1 MNKQNSKHIKTI
13 QKKNKQYDDG
23 GNLLSTSLAS
33 VGAALGTTLG
43 SIGNKNNRTSVIGN
57 ALGYLAAPIGTMAG
71 SLITNNTTTD
81 DPIKKTKKTNNTSI
95 LQPYEPPIYK
105 PNIPQLKYTSPKFA
119 VGGAIAAGAISSVIG
134 ALGSGINS
142 LLGKNKQGIAQ
153 ENQQANLSQIQAAN
167 LGNVQSMD
175 DLLNSY
181 IIPVTANPGNFG
193 KWASGY
199 GRHKW
204 GIDQTNLL
212 AQESINHNADR
223 LSTQNELS
231 LKQNY
236 ASFGGNLNTAGANF
250 TTGMK
255 HINKGDT
262 HENNPYEGVP
272 MGVDPQGTP
281 NLVEEGETIY
291 NDYVFSDRLKVPKQ
305 KIKKGQTKFTQE
317 EKILHKYEGKTYA
330 DAAKKAEKDSGVDE
344 RPNDNIAKRGF
355 ETILEILA
363 QSQEQQ
369 RAEEDKEKI
378 QQQLEA
384 LQEYLNSL
392 SPEER
397 EQIIQQIQQQLTGQE
412 VPQQEIPQ
420 QVQQQ
425 GVPQDQQQMMQQQQQ
440 LSPEEIAMM
449 QQQQPQQQE
458 MSPEQQTMLQQQMQ
472 QQPPMEEQ
480 PMQEP
485 QQQVQIQAY
494 GGKLYE
500 EGGQLSPEQMAML
513 QQQQGIPQ
521 QEVTPPTEPQSPQDL
536 PPEYQGQEVPQGVEE
551 VPQEGQQEPT
561 QEVPQET
568 PQEQIEQSPAEMI
581 DTNVNP
587 EDMSTTELNKK
598 IDEIIRYAKDTQD
611 KQLAREARKIKKKGT
626 RTEKEEF
633 VQETLEEIKEEQD
646 QIRQDKAVKEEN
658 IKQQQVQ
665 QQQLAEEQAA
675 QMQQQQQM
683 PQEEQVPQEAMQQE
697 GVPQEAV
704 QADAGQALD
713 AQEVPQEMQETPMM
727 ANGGK
732 LCAEGGAINMG
743 AVLAAIFEKNKNNP
757 AMMSKFRRLQN
768 CTDPQLQ
775 NDIAREIIEL
785 DRNSSYSCGGKLY
798 ADGGD
803 ISSQVAQAIP
813 IYDQIAEKDPNI
825 TQLFD
830 QILKSVSSDT
840 VAKLGEQ
847 GIDPQ
852 NFAKYAAVTQYMQ
865 QYQNNQAANGGKLFE
880 DGGVEQLLIE
890 NYAKLT
896 KPLVQGKSPLTH
908 RDSRIND
915 LSFLIWQPINQRAY
929 NLYKTVQGDSED
941 RFRMFIRTI
950 IQNAIYDDIQAKGKE
965 LQGFDENDTSE
976 KIENYIN
983 ENWNTLDSHPELRQT
998 LIDILPKDYKFNS
1011 NFKVPTALERLG
1023 LNDLPI
1029 INRQQNYTNTTSDTN
1044 TTSNVSTPKASN
1056 IEKDTQDEIANTSN
1070 ISSENQVN
1078 TDDIQKNVQQPKEE
1092 DSKAENNILQNIS
1105 PAIKVA
1111 IEKATEIIEKQK
1123 KIDGKIEELVD
1134 GLLKSS
1140 GIKSKKLSTELQAYR
1155 DNIKAK
1161 LKDKLPE
1168 ILQNG
1173 KDISDVSINDIKDLN
1188 LLGTEGLNKTEAR
1201 KTVLNNANIY
1211 SQQQSLISNGF
1222 EEGNLD
1228 NNNTLRW
1235 NGYTSPIK
1243 VRDIDP
1249 YKTFT
1254 DSQYGKNQLYLDPD
1268 TGLVYN
1274 GVKEGYN
1281 PNTPFDINTNG
1292 KLYKG
1297 TYWNLADQ
1305 GFYRTYNQD
1314 LNENPFLKANNYN
1327 IDKAK
1332 MDFVK
1337 YYNDK
1342 MFQFVAQSRG
1352 KANKKGGHVYQD
1364 KAGKLYYIDK
1374 STKKKIYKTDN
1385 TSDLNEGQENDEW
1398 RKVFLTGKE
1407 LRAWENQL
1415 ENGTSEKEKF
1425 LANSI
1430 KKTWGPKLNWS
1441 DDAQWHLRHEKD
1453 ENGKDYGLYSSSN
1466 PAGYLMETDEY
1477 LDDIDPR
1484 TGKPYRESI
1493 RTSDNVNGKHHSGTF
1508 GVDNTIKTYWVNTGT
1523 AEKPE
1528 YKQVVL
1534 NKGININN
1542 YNPELIGQAKD
1553 ANGWN
1558 IQRYLINDNKKRYA
1572 IKSGDKV
1579 YTIDADNFN
1588 PASAGLKTTTVV
1600 PYKDQN
1606 IPGLNGKTTW
1616 LEFDKDSKTDST
1628 SPLFPFPSKVPLL
1641 AGIGLQAGTTLF
1653 NALKPI
1659 DYSNADALANL
1670 AATTGRT
1677 ASTISPPKIGDYLTY
1692 RPVDRNFIANQT
1704 LAQANNINRT
1714 LAGLSGGNRGTAT
1727 ANILGNDYNT
1737 LVALGTDYMNAYE
1750 KNREQEQKVAQF
1762 NRETNKLNAD
1772 WQMAADRA
1780 NQDAYNNRL
1789 NLQANFNKDAINMR
1803 NTLETNKGNAIS
1815 AGLTGLA
1822 NLVYN
1827 LYQDD
1832 YNKKLQKYSID
1843 MGNPGPSTR
1852 YEYPKTSGAKG
1863 GKLRTRRKRTFNI

>member
-43 SIGNKNNRTSVIGN
+43 SIGNKNNRTSVIGD
-57 ALGYLAAPIGTMAG
+57 ALSYLAAPIGTMAG

-81 DPIKKTKKTNNTSI
+81 NPIKKTKKINNTSI

-119 VGGAIAAGAISSVIG
+119 VGGAIAAGAISAGIG
-134 ALGSGINS
+134 ALGSITNS

-199 GRHKW
+199 NRHKQ

-212 AQESINHNADR
+212 VQESINHNADR

-255 HINKGDT
+255 HINTGDT

-369 RAEEDKEKI
+369 RAEENKEKM

-392 SPEER
+392 PPEER

-485 QQQVQIQAY
+485 QQQVQTQAY

-513 QQQQGIPQ
+513 QQQQGTPQ

-536 PPEYQGQEVPQGVEE
+536 PPEYQGQEVPQGIEE

-598 IDEIIRYAKDTQD
+598 IDEIIRYARDTQD
-611 KQLAREARKIKKKGT
+611 KQLAREARKIKRKGT

-658 IKQQQVQ
+658 IKQQQAQ

-675 QMQQQQQM
+675 PMQQQQQM
-683 PQEEQVPQEAMQQE
+683 PQEEQIPQEAMQQE
-697 GVPQEAV
+697 DVPQEAV

-798 ADGGD
+798 ADGGN
-803 ISSQVAQAIP
+803 ISSQVAQAKNL
-813 IYDQIAEKDPNI
+813 YSQIAEKDPNI
-825 TQLFD
+825 TQLFNQMLSSITPD
-830 QILKSVSSDT
+830 VATQIQKQYGVSSEDY
-840 VAKLGEQ
+840 AM
-847 GIDPQ
+847 
-852 NFAKYAAVTQYMQ
+852 FATVTQYMQ
-865 QYQNNQAANGGKLFE
+865 QYQNNQAANGGRLFGE
-880 DGGVEQLLIE
+880 GGD
-890 NYAKLT
+890 T
-896 KPLVQGKSPLTH
+896 KESSSTNTPP
-908 RDSRIND
+908 
-915 LSFLIWQPINQRAY
+915 P
-929 NLYKTVQGDSED
+929 SED
-941 RFRMFIRTI
+941 
-950 IQNAIYDDIQAKGKE
+950 
-965 LQGFDENDTSE
+965 
-976 KIENYIN
+976 
-983 ENWNTLDSHPELRQT
+983 
-998 LIDILPKDYKFNS
+998 
-1011 NFKVPTALERLG
+1011 ALELAKKLIRANG
-1023 LNDLPI
+1023 IKTKNFDPKFEAYI
-1029 INRQQNYTNTTSDTN
+1029 EYIATKIQQHLIATN
-1044 TTSNVSTPKASN
+1044 K
-1056 IEKDTQDEIANTSN
+1056 N
-1070 ISSENQVN
+1070 ISTAS
-1078 TDDIQKNVQQPKEE
+1078 
-1092 DSKAENNILQNIS
+1092 
-1105 PAIKVA
+1105 
-1111 IEKATEIIEKQK
+1111 
-1123 KIDGKIEELVD
+1123 
-1134 GLLKSS
+1134 
-1140 GIKSKKLSTELQAYR
+1140 
-1155 DNIKAK
+1155 
-1161 LKDKLPE
+1161 
-1168 ILQNG
+1168 
-1173 KDISDVSINDIKDLN
+1173 IKDLKGLN
-1188 LLGTEGLNKTEAR
+1188 LLGTEGLNKIEAR
-1201 KTVLNNANIY
+1201 KTVLNNVNIHN
-1211 SQQQSLISNGF
+1211 QQQLLTTSKFDPGKLT
-1222 EEGNLD
+1222 
-1228 NNNTLRW
+1228 NNKLSWDSSYN
-1235 NGYTSPIK
+1235 SPWSINDK
-1243 VRDIDP
+1243 TPYELLKDP
-1249 YKTFT
+1249 
-1254 DSQYGKNQLYLDPD
+1254 NQIYMDFN
-1268 TGLVYN
+1268 N
-1274 GVKEGYN
+1274 GVYRGINKDYQ
-1281 PNTPFDINTNG
+1281 PSTPFDLQTHG
-1292 KLYKG
+1292 TRYTGDYKDAS
-1297 TYWNLADQ
+1297 NQ
-1305 GFYRTYNQD
+1305 GFYRR
-1314 LNENPFLKANNYN
+1314 NEKGDITNNYFYTSN
-1327 IDKAK
+1327 NNDIDEADKALTAYYTNSLFNYIANTRGKKGVQKDNNGKYFVPKGKNNVKKNRVYFQVKDPKNKQYWADGKWAK
-1332 MDFVK
+1332 MYLTGAELRDWVQK
-1337 YYNDK
+1337 LESSNEPADK
-1342 MFQFVAQSRG
+1342 ALAQSI
-1352 KANKKGGHVYQD
+1352 KASWGDENTNWD
-1364 KAGKLYYIDK
+1364 P
-1374 STKKKIYKTDN
+1374 KTA
-1385 TSDLNEGQENDEW
+1385 
-1398 RKVFLTGKE
+1398 K
-1407 LRAWENQL
+1407 
-1415 ENGTSEKEKF
+1415 
-1425 LANSI
+1425 
-1430 KKTWGPKLNWS
+1430 
-1441 DDAQWHLRHEKD
+1441 WHLRQEK
-1453 ENGKDYGLYSSSN
+1453 NKDNKEYGDYSN
-1466 PAGYLMETDEY
+1466 TNTEGYLKE
-1477 LDDIDPR
+1477 
-1484 TGKPYRESI
+1484 
-1493 RTSDNVNGKHHSGTF
+1493 SDNFLRSIDWRTNKPRSATNRTKDAVLGNDHPASIKALLNNE
-1508 GVDNTIKTYWVNTGT
+1508 VDTYWVQDGKNKDGT
-1523 AEKPE
+1523 PN
-1528 YKQVVL
+1528 YKRVIL
-1534 NKGININN
+1534 EPNALENINKYSPTDLGSIAN
-1542 YNPELIGQAKD
+1542 NGYTIHRYLLNND
-1553 ANGWN
+1553 AN
-1558 IQRYLINDNKKRYA
+1558 RYA
-1572 IKSGDKV
+1572 IKVGDKV
-1579 YTIDADNFN
+1579 YTIDKNKLED
-1588 PASAGLKTTTVV
+1588 PSSLGLKVSTQT
-1600 PYKDQN
+1600 PYQDVKT
-1606 IPGLNGKTTW
+1606 PGLNGKTTW
-1616 LEFDKDSKTDST
+1616 LEFDKDSKIDST

-1641 AGIGLQAGTTLF
+1641 AGIGLQAGTTVF

-1677 ASTISPPKIGDYLTY
+1677 ASTINPESIGDYLTF

-1714 LAGLSGGNRGTAT
+1714 LAGLSGGNRGTAA

-1737 LVALGTDYMNAYE
+1737 LVALGTNYMNAYE

-1843 MGNPGPSTR
+1843 MGNYGPSTR

>member
-23 GNLLSTSLAS
+23 GNLLSTIGGTIGSTIGSAITTSLDNGRHTGIGDFLIGAS
-33 VGAALGTTLG
+33 PLAGTLAVQALNNKLNKKINKIDPYKTPDFVNTQDPYKVQESANYGAFGGQFLPSLGEFLPSLG
-43 SIGNKNNRTSVIGN
+43 AG
-57 ALGYLAAPIGTMAG
+57 MASSLLMGGIG
-71 SLITNNTTTD
+71 SLVNKAFGN
-81 DPIKKTKKTNNTSI
+81 
-95 LQPYEPPIYK
+95 
-105 PNIPQLKYTSPKFA
+105 
-119 VGGAIAAGAISSVIG
+119 
-134 ALGSGINS
+134 
-142 LLGKNKQGIAQ
+142 NKQAINQRNARI
-153 ENQQANLSQIQAAN
+153 QQAYNQAAN
-167 LGNVQSMD
+167 ISNINNYD
-175 DLLNSY
+175 DLANASIDTGFSVNRGEYGWFKEKDYKRDLDGANASKAY
-181 IIPVTANPGNFG
+181 LDRVIPDAAKQINIKN
-193 KWASGY
+193 
-199 GRHKW
+199 
-204 GIDQTNLL
+204 NL
-212 AQESINHNADR
+212 SV
-223 LSTQNELS
+223 
-231 LKQNY
+231 KQNY

-369 RAEEDKEKI
+369 RAEEDKEKM

-392 SPEER
+392 PPEER

-513 QQQQGIPQ
+513 QQQQGTPQ
-521 QEVTPPTEPQSPQDL
+521 QEVIPPTEPQSPQDL
-536 PPEYQGQEVPQGVEE
+536 PPEYQGQEVPQSVEE

-561 QEVPQET
+561 QEIPQET

-598 IDEIIRYAKDTQD
+598 IDEIIRYARDTQD
-611 KQLAREARKIKKKGT
+611 KQLAREARKIKRKGT

-658 IKQQQVQ
+658 IKQQQSQ
-665 QQQLAEEQAA
+665 QQQLAEEQTA

-732 LCAEGGAINMG
+732 LYAEGGAINMG

-865 QYQNNQAANGGKLFE
+865 QYQNNQAANGGRLFGN
-880 DGGVEQLLIE
+880 GGD
-890 NYAKLT
+890 T
-896 KPLVQGKSPLTH
+896 KES
-908 RDSRIND
+908 S
-915 LSFLIWQPINQRAY
+915 S
-929 NLYKTVQGDSED
+929 
-941 RFRMFIRTI
+941 
-950 IQNAIYDDIQAKGKE
+950 
-965 LQGFDENDTSE
+965 TSE
-976 KIENYIN
+976 STPSE
-983 ENWNTLDSHPELRQT
+983 E
-998 LIDILPKDYKFNS
+998 
-1011 NFKVPTALERLG
+1011 ALELAKKLIRDNGIKTKNFDSKFEAYIDYIATKIQKYLKD
-1023 LNDLPI
+1023 N
-1029 INRQQNYTNTTSDTN
+1029 
-1044 TTSNVSTPKASN
+1044 N
-1056 IEKDTQDEIANTSN
+1056 IN
-1070 ISSENQVN
+1070 ISTAS
-1078 TDDIQKNVQQPKEE
+1078 
-1092 DSKAENNILQNIS
+1092 
-1105 PAIKVA
+1105 
-1111 IEKATEIIEKQK
+1111 
-1123 KIDGKIEELVD
+1123 
-1134 GLLKSS
+1134 
-1140 GIKSKKLSTELQAYR
+1140 
-1155 DNIKAK
+1155 
-1161 LKDKLPE
+1161 
-1168 ILQNG
+1168 
-1173 KDISDVSINDIKDLN
+1173 IKDLKGSN
-1188 LLGTEGLNKTEAR
+1188 LLGTDGLNKTEAR
-1201 KTVLNNANIY
+1201 KTVLNNVNIHN
-1211 SQQQSLISNGF
+1211 QQQLLTTNKFDPGK
-1222 EEGNLD
+1222 LT
-1228 NNNTLRW
+1228 NNKLSW
-1235 NGYTSPIK
+1235 NSSYNSPWSINEQTPYELLK
-1243 VRDIDP
+1243 DP
-1249 YKTFT
+1249 
-1254 DSQYGKNQLYLDPD
+1254 NQIYMDFN
-1268 TGLVYN
+1268 N
-1274 GVKEGYN
+1274 GVYRGINKDYQ
-1281 PNTPFDINTNG
+1281 PSTPFDLQTHG
-1292 KLYKG
+1292 TRYTGDYKDA
-1297 TYWNLADQ
+1297 YNQ
-1305 GFYRTYNQD
+1305 GFYRR
-1314 LNENPFLKANNYN
+1314 NEKGDIANNYFYTSN
-1327 IDKAK
+1327 NNDIDEADKALTAYYANSLFDYIANTRGKKGVQTDNGSKYFVPKGKNNVKKNRVYFQLKDPNNKQYWADGEWAK
-1332 MDFVK
+1332 MYLTGAELRDWVQK
-1337 YYNDK
+1337 LESSNEPADK
-1342 MFQFVAQSRG
+1342 ALAQSI
-1352 KANKKGGHVYQD
+1352 KASWGDENTNWD
-1364 KAGKLYYIDK
+1364 P
-1374 STKKKIYKTDN
+1374 KTA
-1385 TSDLNEGQENDEW
+1385 
-1398 RKVFLTGKE
+1398 K
-1407 LRAWENQL
+1407 
-1415 ENGTSEKEKF
+1415 
-1425 LANSI
+1425 
-1430 KKTWGPKLNWS
+1430 
-1441 DDAQWHLRHEKD
+1441 WHLRQEK
-1453 ENGKDYGLYSSSN
+1453 NKDNKEYGDYSN
-1466 PAGYLMETDEY
+1466 TNTEGYLKE
-1477 LDDIDPR
+1477 
-1484 TGKPYRESI
+1484 
-1493 RTSDNVNGKHHSGTF
+1493 SDNFLRSIDWRTNKPRSETNRTNDAVLGNDHTASIKALLNNE
-1508 GVDNTIKTYWVNTGT
+1508 VDTYWVQDGKNKDGT
-1523 AEKPE
+1523 PNYKRVILKPNALE
-1528 YKQVVL
+1528 
-1534 NKGININN
+1534 NINKYSPTDLGSIADN
-1542 YNPELIGQAKD
+1542 GYTIHRYLLNND
-1553 ANGWN
+1553 AN
-1558 IQRYLINDNKKRYA
+1558 RYA
-1572 IKSGDKV
+1572 IKVGDNV
-1579 YTIDADNFN
+1579 YTIDKSKLED
-1588 PASAGLKTTTVV
+1588 PSSLGLKVSTQT
-1600 PYKDQN
+1600 PYQDVKT
-1606 IPGLNGKTTW
+1606 PGLNGKTTW

-1641 AGIGLQAGTTLF
+1641 AGIGLQAGTTIF
-1653 NALKPI
+1653 NALKPT
-1659 DYSNADALANL
+1659 DYKNADALANL
-1670 AATTGRT
+1670 AATIGRT
-1677 ASTISPPKIGDYLTY
+1677 NNTINPESIGDYLTF
-1692 RPVDRNFIANQT
+1692 RPIYVDQQPLAYANS
-1704 LAQANNINRT
+1704 INRT
-1714 LAGLSGGNRGTAT
+1714 LAGLSGGNRGTAA

-1737 LVALGTDYMNAYE
+1737 IVALGTNYMNAYE

-1772 WQMAADRA
+1772 YKKEADKA
-1780 NQDAYNNRL
+1780 NQDAYDRSL
-1789 NLQANFNKDAINMR
+1789 NLYADLNKAATDMR
-1803 NTLETNKGNAIS
+1803 NTLETKKGNAIS

-1843 MGNPGPSTR
+1843 MGNASPSTR
-1852 YEYPKTSGAKG
+1852 YEYPKTLGAKG

>member
-23 GNLLSTSLAS
+23 GNLLSTIGGTVGSTIGSAITTSLDDGRHTGIGDFLIGAS
-33 VGAALGTTLG
+33 PLAGTLAVQALNNELNKKINKIDPYKTPDFVNAQDPHKVQEPANYGAFGGQFLSSLGAGIASSFLMG
-43 SIGNKNNRTSVIGN
+43 GI
-57 ALGYLAAPIGTMAG
+57 G
-71 SLITNNTTTD
+71 SLVNKAFGN
-81 DPIKKTKKTNNTSI
+81 
-95 LQPYEPPIYK
+95 
-105 PNIPQLKYTSPKFA
+105 
-119 VGGAIAAGAISSVIG
+119 
-134 ALGSGINS
+134 
-142 LLGKNKQGIAQ
+142 NKQAINQRNARI
-153 ENQQANLSQIQAAN
+153 QQAYNQAAN
-167 LGNVQSMD
+167 ISNINNYDDMANASIDTGFSVNRGEYGWFKGKDYKKDLEGANASKAYLANVLPSA
-175 DLLNSY
+175 
-181 IIPVTANPGNFG
+181 AN
-193 KWASGY
+193 
-199 GRHKW
+199 R
-204 GIDQTNLL
+204 
-212 AQESINHNADR
+212 INM
-223 LSTQNELS
+223 QNNVS
-231 LKQNY
+231 VKQKY

-317 EKILHKYEGKTYA
+317 EKVLHKYEGKTYA

-392 SPEER
+392 PPEER
-397 EQIIQQIQQQLTGQE
+397 EQIIQQIQQQLTGQG

-458 MSPEQQTMLQQQMQ
+458 MSPEQQIMLQQQMQ

-485 QQQVQIQAY
+485 QQQVQTQAY

-551 VPQEGQQEPT
+551 APQEGQQEPT

-598 IDEIIRYAKDTQD
+598 IDEIIRYARDTQD
-611 KQLAREARKIKKKGT
+611 KQLAREARKIKRKGT

-658 IKQQQVQ
+658 IKQQQAQ

-865 QYQNNQAANGGKLFE
+865 QYQNNQAANGGKLFGK
-880 DGGVEQLLIE
+880 GGDTQE
-890 NYAKLT
+890 
-896 KPLVQGKSPLTH
+896 SPST
-908 RDSRIND
+908 S
-915 LSFLIWQPINQRAY
+915 
-929 NLYKTVQGDSED
+929 
-941 RFRMFIRTI
+941 
-950 IQNAIYDDIQAKGKE
+950 
-965 LQGFDENDTSE
+965 TSE
-976 KIENYIN
+976 ISE
-983 ENWNTLDSHPELRQT
+983 E
-998 LIDILPKDYKFNS
+998 
-1011 NFKVPTALERLG
+1011 ALELAKKLIRDNG
-1023 LNDLPI
+1023 IKTKNFDPKFEAYI
-1029 INRQQNYTNTTSDTN
+1029 KDIATKIQQYL
-1044 TTSNVSTPKASN
+1044 
-1056 IEKDTQDEIANTSN
+1056 KDNNKN
-1070 ISSENQVN
+1070 ISTAS
-1078 TDDIQKNVQQPKEE
+1078 
-1092 DSKAENNILQNIS
+1092 
-1105 PAIKVA
+1105 
-1111 IEKATEIIEKQK
+1111 
-1123 KIDGKIEELVD
+1123 
-1134 GLLKSS
+1134 
-1140 GIKSKKLSTELQAYR
+1140 
-1155 DNIKAK
+1155 
-1161 LKDKLPE
+1161 
-1168 ILQNG
+1168 
-1173 KDISDVSINDIKDLN
+1173 IKDLKGSN
-1188 LLGTEGLNKTEAR
+1188 LLGTDGLNKTEAR
-1201 KTVLNNANIY
+1201 KTVRNNVNIY
-1211 SQQQSLISNGF
+1211 KQQQSLIDNGF
-1222 EEGNLD
+1222 GEGKLD
-1228 NNNTLRW
+1228 NNTLSW
-1235 NGYTSPIK
+1235 NYNSPIT

-1254 DSQYGKNQLYLDPD
+1254 ATGYNGEQLYLDPD

-1274 GVKEGYN
+1274 RVKEGYD

-1297 TYWNLADQ
+1297 AYQDLADQ
-1305 GFYRTYNQD
+1305 GFYITNNQNLD
-1314 LNENPFLKANNYN
+1314 TNPFIKESNYN

-1352 KANKKGGHVYQD
+1352 RADKKGRHVYQD
-1364 KAGKLYYIDK
+1364 KSRKLYYIDK
-1374 STKKKIYKTDN
+1374 STNKKIYKTDN
-1385 TSDLNEGQENDEW
+1385 TSDLKEGQKNDEW

-1415 ENGTSEKEKF
+1415 ENGETEKERF

-1430 KKTWGPKLNWS
+1430 KKTWGPDLNWS
-1441 DDAQWHLRHEKD
+1441 DNAQWHLRHEKD

-1466 PAGYLMETDEY
+1466 PTGYLTETDEY

-1484 TGKPYRESI
+1484 TGKPYRDSI

-1508 GVDNTIKTYWVNTGT
+1508 GVDNTIRTYWVNTGT
-1523 AEKPE
+1523 AKNPK

-1534 NKGININN
+1534 NKGININD
-1542 YNPELIGQAKD
+1542 YSPELIGQAKD

-1579 YTIDADNFN
+1579 YTIDADNFD
-1588 PASAGLKTTTVV
+1588 PASVGLKTTTVV
-1600 PYKDQN
+1600 PYKDQS

-1641 AGIGLQAGTTLF
+1641 AGIGLQAGTTIF
-1653 NALKPI
+1653 NALKPT
-1659 DYSNADALANL
+1659 DYKNADALANL
-1670 AATTGRT
+1670 AATIGRT
-1677 ASTISPPKIGDYLTY
+1677 NIEISPTSIGDYRTF
-1692 RPVDRNFIANQT
+1692 RPAYVDQQP
-1704 LAQANNINRT
+1704 LAQANSINRL
-1714 LAGLSGGNRGTAT
+1714 LAGLSGGNRGTAA

-1737 LVALGTDYMNAYE
+1737 LVALGTNYMNAYE
-1750 KNREQEQKVAQF
+1750 KNREQEEKVAQF

-1772 WQMAADRA
+1772 WEMTANKA
-1780 NQDAYNNRL
+1780 NQDARNTGL
-1789 NLQANFNKDAINMR
+1789 SLQADLNKAASNMR

-1843 MGNPGPSTR
+1843 MGNAGPSTR

>member
-23 GNLLSTSLAS
+23 GNLLSTIGGTVGSTIGSAITTSLDDGRHTGIGDFLIGASPLAGTLAVQALNNKSNKKINKIDPYKTPDFVNAQDPHKVQEPANYGAFGGQFLTSLGAGMASSLLMGGIGSLVNKAFGNNKQAINQRNARIQQAYNQAANISNINNYDDMANTSIDTGFSVNRGEYGWFNGDQYRKDLEGANASKDYLAS
-33 VGAALGTTLG
+33 V
-43 SIGNKNNRTSVIGN
+43 I
-57 ALGYLAAPIGTMAG
+57 
-71 SLITNNTTTD
+71 
-81 DPIKKTKKTNNTSI
+81 
-95 LQPYEPPIYK
+95 
-105 PNIPQLKYTSPKFA
+105 PN
-119 VGGAIAAGAISSVIG
+119 
-134 ALGSGINS
+134 
-142 LLGKNKQGIAQ
+142 
-153 ENQQANLSQIQAAN
+153 
-167 LGNVQSMD
+167 
-175 DLLNSY
+175 
-181 IIPVTANPGNFG
+181 TAN
-193 KWASGY
+193 K
-199 GRHKW
+199 
-204 GIDQTNLL
+204 
-212 AQESINHNADR
+212 INM
-223 LSTQNELS
+223 QNDLS

-255 HINKGDT
+255 HINTGDT

-317 EKILHKYEGKTYA
+317 EKVLHKYEGKTYA

-392 SPEER
+392 PPEER

-449 QQQQPQQQE
+449 QQQQSQQQE

-472 QQPPMEEQ
+472 QQPPIEEQ

-485 QQQVQIQAY
+485 QQQVQTQAY

-513 QQQQGIPQ
+513 QQQQGTPQ

-551 VPQEGQQEPT
+551 VPQEGQQGSI
-561 QEVPQET
+561 QEIPQET

-658 IKQQQVQ
+658 IKQQQAQ

-697 GVPQEAV
+697 EVPQEAV

-732 LCAEGGAINMG
+732 LCADGGAINMG

-880 DGGVEQLLIE
+880 DGGVKASLIE
-890 NYAKLT
+890 NYAKLM
-896 KPLVQGKSPLTH
+896 KPLVEGEISLTH
-908 RDSRIND
+908 RDDRTND
-915 LSFLIWQPINQRAY
+915 LRLFIWEPMFTKAFD
-929 NLYKTVQGDSED
+929 LYKTIQGDSED
-941 RFRMFIRTI
+941 RFQKYIRTI
-950 IQNAIYDDIQAKGKE
+950 IQNAIYDDILAKGKE
-965 LQGFDENDTSE
+965 LQGVNEYDTSE
-976 KIENYIN
+976 KIKNYIN
-983 ENWNTLDSHPELRQT
+983 ENWNTLDNHPELRQT
-998 LIDILPKDYKFNS
+998 LIDILPKDYKFNP
-1011 NFKVPTALERLG
+1011 NFKAPTVLERLG
-1023 LNDLPI
+1023 LTDLPL
-1029 INRQQNYTNTTSDTN
+1029 INRQQNDTN
-1044 TTSNVSTPKASN
+1044 TTSNVSTTKAFN
-1056 IEKDTQDEIANTSN
+1056 TEKDAQDKTANTTN

-1092 DSKAENNILQNIS
+1092 DSKAENNISQDIS
-1105 PAIKVA
+1105 PDKKVA

-1123 KIDGKIEELVD
+1123 KVDEKIEELVD

-1140 GIKSKKLSTELQAYR
+1140 GIRSKKLSPELQAYR
-1155 DNIKAK
+1155 ANIKAQ
-1161 LKDKLPE
+1161 LKNKLPE
-1168 ILQNG
+1168 ILQND
-1173 KDISDVSINDIKDLN
+1173 KDISDISINDIKDLN
-1188 LLGTEGLNKTEAR
+1188 LLGTEGLNKKEAR

-1211 SQQQSLISNGF
+1211 NQQQSLIGKGF
-1222 EEGNLD
+1222 KEGALD
-1228 NNNTLRW
+1228 NNTLSW
-1235 NGYTSPIK
+1235 YGYNSPVT
-1243 VRDIDP
+1243 VRDINP
-1249 YKTFT
+1249 YKAFT
-1254 DSQYGKNQLYLDPD
+1254 AEGYDGKQLYLDPN

-1274 GVKEGYN
+1274 KVKEGYN

-1292 KLYKG
+1292 KLYTG

-1305 GFYRTYNQD
+1305 GFYRTYDQD
-1314 LNENPFLKANNYN
+1314 LDKNPFIKESNYN

-1352 KANKKGGHVYQD
+1352 KADKKGRHVYQD
-1364 KAGKLYYIDK
+1364 KSGKLYYIDK
-1374 STKKKIYKTDN
+1374 STNKKIYKTDN
-1385 TSDLNEGQENDEW
+1385 TSDLNKGQENDEW

-1407 LRAWENQL
+1407 LREWKNQL

-1430 KKTWGPKLNWS
+1430 KKTWGPNLDWS
-1441 DDAQWHLRHEKD
+1441 EDAQWHLRHEKD
-1453 ENGKDYGLYSSSN
+1453 ENGKDYGVYSTN
-1466 PAGYLMETDEY
+1466 NQAGYLTETDEY

-1484 TGKPYRESI
+1484 TGKPYRDSN

-1523 AEKPE
+1523 AENPE

-1534 NKGININN
+1534 NQGININD
-1542 YNPELIGQAKD
+1542 YSPELIGQKKD

-1579 YTIDADNFN
+1579 YTIDADNFD
-1588 PASAGLKTTTVV
+1588 PASVGLKTTTVV

-1677 ASTISPPKIGDYLTY
+1677 ASTISPVKIGDYLTY

-1714 LAGLSGGNRGTAT
+1714 LAGLSGGNRGTAA

-1789 NLQANFNKDAINMR
+1789 NLQANLNKDAINMR
-1803 NTLETNKGNAIS
+1803 NTLETNKGSAIS

-1843 MGNPGPSTR
+1843 MGNAGSSTR

>member
-23 GNLLSTSLAS
+23 GNLLSTIGGTVGSTIGSAITTSLDDGRHTGIGDFLIGASPLAGTLAVQALNNKSNKKINKIDPYKTPDFVNAQDPLKVQEPANYGASGGQFLTSLGAGMASSLLMGGIGHLFNKAFGNNNQAINQRNARIQQAYNQAANISNINNYDDMANTSIDTGFSVNRGEYGWFNGDQYRKDLEGANASKDYLAS
-33 VGAALGTTLG
+33 V
-43 SIGNKNNRTSVIGN
+43 I
-57 ALGYLAAPIGTMAG
+57 
-71 SLITNNTTTD
+71 
-81 DPIKKTKKTNNTSI
+81 
-95 LQPYEPPIYK
+95 
-105 PNIPQLKYTSPKFA
+105 PN
-119 VGGAIAAGAISSVIG
+119 
-134 ALGSGINS
+134 
-142 LLGKNKQGIAQ
+142 
-153 ENQQANLSQIQAAN
+153 
-167 LGNVQSMD
+167 
-175 DLLNSY
+175 
-181 IIPVTANPGNFG
+181 TAN
-193 KWASGY
+193 K
-199 GRHKW
+199 
-204 GIDQTNLL
+204 
-212 AQESINHNADR
+212 INI
-223 LSTQNELS
+223 QNELN

-236 ASFGGNLNTAGANF
+236 ASFGGNLNTAGADF

-255 HINKGDT
+255 HINTGDT

-392 SPEER
+392 PPEER

-449 QQQQPQQQE
+449 QQQQSQQQE

-485 QQQVQIQAY
+485 QQQVQTQAY

-513 QQQQGIPQ
+513 QQQQSTPQ

-551 VPQEGQQEPT
+551 VPQESQQEPT

-658 IKQQQVQ
+658 IKQQQAQ

-697 GVPQEAV
+697 EVPQEAV

-732 LCAEGGAINMG
+732 LCAQGGAINMG

-803 ISSQVAQAIP
+803 ISSQVAQAKNL
-813 IYDQIAEKDPNI
+813 YSQIAEKDPNI
-825 TQLFD
+825 TQLFNQMLSSITPD
-830 QILKSVSSDT
+830 VATQIQKQYGVSSEDY
-840 VAKLGEQ
+840 AM
-847 GIDPQ
+847 
-852 NFAKYAAVTQYMQ
+852 FATVTQYMQ
-865 QYQNNQAANGGKLFE
+865 QYQNNQAANGGKLFGKGGDTQE
-880 DGGVEQLLIE
+880 GFSTSAPQIPEKALELAKKLIRDSGIKTKNFDSKFEAYINDIATKIQKYLNDKNINISTASIKDLKGSNLLGTDGLNKNEARRTVLNNVNTYNQQQLLIT
-890 NYAKLT
+890 NKFNPGNLTNNKLSWD
-896 KPLVQGKSPLTH
+896 PSYNSPWSINEQTPYELLKDPNQIYMDFNNGVYRGINKDYQPSTPFDLQTH
-908 RDSRIND
+908 GTRYTGDYKD
-915 LSFLIWQPINQRAY
+915 AY
-929 NLYKTVQGDSED
+929 NQGFYRRNEKGDIDNNYFYTSNGNDIDKADKALTAYYANSLFDYIANTRGKKGVQIDNGSKY
-941 RFRMFIRTI
+941 FVP
-950 IQNAIYDDIQAKGKE
+950 KGKNNVKKNRVYFQVKDPKKEQYWADGQWAKMYLTGAE
-965 LQGFDENDTSE
+965 LRDWVQKLENSNEPADKALAQSIKASWGDENT
-976 KIENYIN
+976 
-983 ENWNTLDSHPELRQT
+983 NWDPRTAKWHLRQEKN
-998 LIDILPKDYKFNS
+998 KDNKEY
-1011 NFKVPTALERLG
+1011 G
-1023 LNDLPI
+1023 D
-1029 INRQQNYTNTTSDTN
+1029 YSDTN
-1044 TTSNVSTPKASN
+1044 TEGYLKESNNFLRSIDWRTNKPRSATKRTNDAVLGNDHTASIKALLNNEVDTYWVQDGKNKDGTPNYKRV
-1056 IEKDTQDEIANTSN
+1056 IL
-1070 ISSENQVN
+1070 
-1078 TDDIQKNVQQPKEE
+1078 DD
-1092 DSKAENNILQNIS
+1092 SALQNINKYS
-1105 PAIKVA
+1105 P
-1111 IEKATEIIEKQK
+1111 T
-1123 KIDGKIEELVD
+1123 DLG
-1134 GLLKSS
+1134 
-1140 GIKSKKLSTELQAYR
+1140 
-1155 DNIKAK
+1155 
-1161 LKDKLPE
+1161 
-1168 ILQNG
+1168 
-1173 KDISDVSINDIKDLN
+1173 SIAD
-1188 LLGTEGLNKTEAR
+1188 
-1201 KTVLNNANIY
+1201 
-1211 SQQQSLISNGF
+1211 
-1222 EEGNLD
+1222 
-1228 NNNTLRW
+1228 
-1235 NGYTSPIK
+1235 NGYTIH
-1243 VRDIDP
+1243 R
-1249 YKTFT
+1249 
-1254 DSQYGKNQLYLDPD
+1254 YL
-1268 TGLVYN
+1268 
-1274 GVKEGYN
+1274 
-1281 PNTPFDINTNG
+1281 
-1292 KLYKG
+1292 
-1297 TYWNLADQ
+1297 
-1305 GFYRTYNQD
+1305 
-1314 LNENPFLKANNYN
+1314 LNN
-1327 IDKAK
+1327 
-1332 MDFVK
+1332 
-1337 YYNDK
+1337 
-1342 MFQFVAQSRG
+1342 
-1352 KANKKGGHVYQD
+1352 
-1364 KAGKLYYIDK
+1364 
-1374 STKKKIYKTDN
+1374 
-1385 TSDLNEGQENDEW
+1385 
-1398 RKVFLTGKE
+1398 
-1407 LRAWENQL
+1407 
-1415 ENGTSEKEKF
+1415 
-1425 LANSI
+1425 
-1430 KKTWGPKLNWS
+1430 
-1441 DDAQWHLRHEKD
+1441 
-1453 ENGKDYGLYSSSN
+1453 
-1466 PAGYLMETDEY
+1466 
-1477 LDDIDPR
+1477 
-1484 TGKPYRESI
+1484 
-1493 RTSDNVNGKHHSGTF
+1493 
-1508 GVDNTIKTYWVNTGT
+1508 
-1523 AEKPE
+1523 
-1528 YKQVVL
+1528 
-1534 NKGININN
+1534 
-1542 YNPELIGQAKD
+1542 D
-1553 ANGWN
+1553 AN
-1558 IQRYLINDNKKRYA
+1558 RYA
-1572 IKSGDKV
+1572 IKVGDKV
-1579 YTIDADNFN
+1579 YTIDKSKLDD
-1588 PASAGLKTTTVV
+1588 PSSLGLKVFTQT
-1600 PYKDQN
+1600 PYQDVKT
-1606 IPGLNGKTTW
+1606 PGLKGKTTW

-1659 DYSNADALANL
+1659 DYKNADALANL
-1670 AATTGRT
+1670 AATIGGTNI
-1677 ASTISPPKIGDYLTY
+1677 TIDPQKIGDYRTLEKF
-1692 RPVDRNFIANQT
+1692 DKNFAANQT
-1704 LAQANNINRT
+1704 LAHANYTNRL
-1714 LAGLSGGNRGTAT
+1714 LAGLSGGNRGTAA

-1750 KNREQEQKVAQF
+1750 KNREQEEKVAQF

-1772 WQMAADRA
+1772 RQMEADKA
-1780 NQDAYNNRL
+1780 NQDAYKYKWNLYADL
-1789 NLQANFNKDAINMR
+1789 NKAATNMR
-1803 NTLETNKGNAIS
+1803 DTLETNKGKAIS

>member
-13 QKKNKQYDDG
+13 QNKNKQYDDG

-43 SIGNKNNRTSVIGN
+43 SIGNKNNRTSVIGD
-57 ALGYLAAPIGTMAG
+57 ALGYLAAPLGTMAG

-81 DPIKKTKKTNNTSI
+81 DPIKKTKKINNTSI

-105 PNIPQLKYTSPKFA
+105 PNIPQLKYMSPKFA
-119 VGGAIAAGAISSVIG
+119 VGGALAAGAISAGIG

-153 ENQQANLSQIQAAN
+153 EDQQAKLSQIQAAN

-193 KWASGY
+193 KWSSGY
-199 GRHKW
+199 GRHKQ

-212 AQESINHNADR
+212 AQESISHNADR

-255 HINKGDT
+255 HINTGDT

-272 MGVDPQGTP
+272 MGVDPQGTT

-317 EKILHKYEGKTYA
+317 EKVLHKYEGKTYA

-392 SPEER
+392 PPEER

-485 QQQVQIQAY
+485 QQQVQTQAY

-513 QQQQGIPQ
+513 QQQQSTPQ
-521 QEVTPPTEPQSPQDL
+521 QEVTSPTEPQSPQDL

-561 QEVPQET
+561 QEIPQET
-568 PQEQIEQSPAEMI
+568 PQEQIEQSSAEMI

-598 IDEIIRYAKDTQD
+598 IDEIIRYARDTQD
-611 KQLAREARKIKKKGT
+611 KQLAREARKIKRKGT

-658 IKQQQVQ
+658 IKQQQAQ
-665 QQQLAEEQAA
+665 QQQLVEEQAA

-683 PQEEQVPQEAMQQE
+683 PQEEQIPQEAMQQE
-697 GVPQEAV
+697 DVSQEAV

-732 LCAEGGAINMG
+732 LYAEGGAINMG

-865 QYQNNQAANGGKLFE
+865 QYQNNQAANGGKLFGEGGDTKE
-880 DGGVEQLLIE
+880 DSSTSASTPSEEAIELAKKLIRD
-890 NYAKLT
+890 NGIKT
-896 KPLVQGKSPLTH
+896 KNF
-908 RDSRIND
+908 DSK
-915 LSFLIWQPINQRAY
+915 FEAY
-929 NLYKTVQGDSED
+929 IKDIATK
-941 RFRMFIRTI
+941 
-950 IQNAIYDDIQAKGKE
+950 IQKY
-965 LQGFDENDTSE
+965 
-976 KIENYIN
+976 
-983 ENWNTLDSHPELRQT
+983 
-998 LIDILPKDYKFNS
+998 LID
-1011 NFKVPTALERLG
+1011 
-1023 LNDLPI
+1023 
-1029 INRQQNYTNTTSDTN
+1029 
-1044 TTSNVSTPKASN
+1044 
-1056 IEKDTQDEIANTSN
+1056 
-1070 ISSENQVN
+1070 
-1078 TDDIQKNVQQPKEE
+1078 
-1092 DSKAENNILQNIS
+1092 NNI
-1105 PAIKVA
+1105 
-1111 IEKATEIIEKQK
+1111 
-1123 KIDGKIEELVD
+1123 
-1134 GLLKSS
+1134 
-1140 GIKSKKLSTELQAYR
+1140 
-1155 DNIKAK
+1155 
-1161 LKDKLPE
+1161 
-1168 ILQNG
+1168 
-1173 KDISDVSINDIKDLN
+1173 DISTASIKDLKGSN

-1201 KTVLNNANIY
+1201 KTVLNNVNTY
-1211 SQQQSLISNGF
+1211 NQQQSLIGNGF

-1228 NNNTLRW
+1228 NNTLSW
-1235 NGYTSPIK
+1235 NYNSPIK

-1249 YKTFT
+1249 YKIFT
-1254 DSQYGKNQLYLDPD
+1254 ADQYGGDQLYLDPD
-1268 TGLVYN
+1268 TGLVYD
-1274 GVKEGYN
+1274 GIKKGYD

-1297 TYWNLADQ
+1297 TYQDLADQ
-1305 GFYRTYNQD
+1305 GFYRTNNQNLD
-1314 LNENPFLKANNYN
+1314 DNPFIRANDYN

-1352 KANKKGGHVYQD
+1352 RANKKGGHVYQD

-1374 STKKKIYKTDN
+1374 STNKKIYKTDN
-1385 TSDLNEGQENDEW
+1385 TSDLDKGQENDEW

-1415 ENGTSEKEKF
+1415 EKSGTDKEKF

-1430 KKTWGPKLNWS
+1430 KKTWGPDLDWS
-1441 DDAQWHLRHEKD
+1441 DNAQWHLRHEKD
-1453 ENGKDYGLYSSSN
+1453 KNGKDYGLFSSSN
-1466 PAGYLMETDEY
+1466 PTGYLKETDEY

-1484 TGKPYRESI
+1484 TGKPYRDSI

-1508 GVDNTIKTYWVNTGT
+1508 GVDNTIRTYWVNTGT
-1523 AEKPE
+1523 AKNPK

-1534 NKGININN
+1534 NSGININD
-1542 YNPELIGQAKD
+1542 YSPELIGQTKD

-1579 YTIDADNFN
+1579 YTIDADNFD
-1588 PASAGLKTTTVV
+1588 PASVGLKTTTVV

-1616 LEFDKDSKTDST
+1616 LEFDKDNKTDST

-1641 AGIGLQAGTTLF
+1641 AGIGLQAGTTIF
-1653 NALKPI
+1653 NALKPT
-1659 DYSNADALANL
+1659 DYKNADALANL
-1670 AATTGRT
+1670 AATIGGTNI
-1677 ASTISPPKIGDYLTY
+1677 TIDPQKIGDYRTFEKF
-1692 RPVDRNFIANQT
+1692 DKNFAANQT
-1704 LAQANNINRT
+1704 LAHANYTNRL
-1714 LAGLSGGNRGTAT
+1714 LAGLSGGNRGTAA

-1750 KNREQEQKVAQF
+1750 KNREQEEKVAQF

-1772 WQMAADRA
+1772 WQMEADKA
-1780 NQDAYNNRL
+1780 NQDAYKYKWNLYADL
-1789 NLQANFNKDAINMR
+1789 NKAATNMR
-1803 NTLETNKGNAIS
+1803 DTLETNKGKAIS

>member
-23 GNLLSTSLAS
+23 GNLLNTSLAS

-43 SIGNKNNRTSVIGN
+43 SIGNKNNRTSVIGD

-119 VGGAIAAGAISSVIG
+119 VGGAIAAGAISAGIG

-193 KWASGY
+193 KWSSGY

-317 EKILHKYEGKTYA
+317 EKVLHKYEGKTYA

-392 SPEER
+392 PPEER

-420 QVQQQ
+420 QIQQQ

-485 QQQVQIQAY
+485 QQQAQIQAY

-513 QQQQGIPQ
+513 QQQQGTPQ

-536 PPEYQGQEVPQGVEE
+536 PPEYQGQEVPQSVEE

-598 IDEIIRYAKDTQD
+598 IDEIIRYARDTQD
-611 KQLAREARKIKKKGT
+611 KQLAREARKIKRKGT

-865 QYQNNQAANGGKLFE
+865 QYQNNQAANGGRLFGN
-880 DGGVEQLLIE
+880 GGD
-890 NYAKLT
+890 T
-896 KPLVQGKSPLTH
+896 KE
-908 RDSRIND
+908 
-915 LSFLIWQPINQRAY
+915 SF
-929 NLYKTVQGDSED
+929 S
-941 RFRMFIRTI
+941 
-950 IQNAIYDDIQAKGKE
+950 
-965 LQGFDENDTSE
+965 TSE
-976 KIENYIN
+976 STPSE
-983 ENWNTLDSHPELRQT
+983 E
-998 LIDILPKDYKFNS
+998 
-1011 NFKVPTALERLG
+1011 ALEL
-1023 LNDLPI
+1023 
-1029 INRQQNYTNTTSDTN
+1029 
-1044 TTSNVSTPKASN
+1044 A
-1056 IEKDTQDEIANTSN
+1056 
-1070 ISSENQVN
+1070 
-1078 TDDIQKNVQQPKEE
+1078 
-1092 DSKAENNILQNIS
+1092 
-1105 PAIKVA
+1105 
-1111 IEKATEIIEKQK
+1111 K
-1123 KIDGKIEELVD
+1123 KLIRDN
-1134 GLLKSS
+1134 
-1140 GIKSKKLSTELQAYR
+1140 GIKTKNFDPKFKAYIDYIATQIQQYLST
-1155 DNIKAK
+1155 I
-1161 LKDKLPE
+1161 
-1168 ILQNG
+1168 G
-1173 KDISDVSINDIKDLN
+1173 KDISTASIKDLKGSN
-1188 LLGTEGLNKTEAR
+1188 LLGTDGLNKTEAR
-1201 KTVLNNANIY
+1201 KTVRNNVNIY
-1211 SQQQSLISNGF
+1211 NQQQSLIGNGF

-1228 NNNTLRW
+1228 NNTLHW
-1235 NGYTSPIK
+1235 KGYTSPIK

-1254 DSQYGKNQLYLDPD
+1254 DSQYGGNQLYLDPD

-1297 TYWNLADQ
+1297 TYQDLADQ
-1305 GFYRTYNQD
+1305 GFYRTSNQNLD
-1314 LNENPFLKANNYN
+1314 NNPFINANDYN

-1342 MFQFVAQSRG
+1342 MFQFAAQSRG

-1407 LRAWENQL
+1407 LRAWVNQL
-1415 ENGTSEKEKF
+1415 ENNGTDKEKF

-1430 KKTWGPKLNWS
+1430 KKTWGPDLNWS
-1441 DDAQWHLRHEKD
+1441 DNAQWHLRHEKD

-1466 PAGYLMETDEY
+1466 PTGYLIETDEY

-1484 TGKPYRESI
+1484 TGKPYRQSI

-1508 GVDNTIKTYWVNTGT
+1508 GVDNTIRTYWVNTGT
-1523 AEKPE
+1523 AKNPK

-1534 NKGININN
+1534 NSGININD

-1641 AGIGLQAGTTLF
+1641 AGIGLQAGTTVF

-1659 DYSNADALANL
+1659 DYRNADALANL

-1677 ASTISPPKIGDYLTY
+1677 ASTISPVSIGDYLTF
-1692 RPVDRNFIANQT
+1692 RPKDINPDAYNT
-1704 LAQANNINRT
+1704 LAHANSTNRL
-1714 LAGLSGGNRGTAT
+1714 LAGLSGGNRGTAA

-1772 WQMAADRA
+1772 RKMEADKA
-1780 NQDAYNNRL
+1780 NQAAYNHKL
-1789 NLQANFNKDAINMR
+1789 DLQASLNKEASTMR
-1803 NTLETNKGNAIS
+1803 NTLETNKGSAIS

>member
-43 SIGNKNNRTSVIGN
+43 SIGNKNNRTSVIGDT
-57 ALGYLAAPIGTMAG
+57 LGYLAAPIGTMAG

-81 DPIKKTKKTNNTSI
+81 DPIKNTKKINNTSI

-119 VGGAIAAGAISSVIG
+119 VGGAMAAGAISAGIG

-199 GRHKW
+199 NRHKW

-212 AQESINHNADR
+212 AQESISHNANR
-223 LSTQNELS
+223 LATQNELS

-392 SPEER
+392 PPEER
-397 EQIIQQIQQQLTGQE
+397 EQIIQQIQQQLTGYE

-472 QQPPMEEQ
+472 QQPTMEEQ

-485 QQQVQIQAY
+485 QQQVQTQAY

-513 QQQQGIPQ
+513 QQQQGTPQ

-568 PQEQIEQSPAEMI
+568 PQEQTEQSPAEMI

-598 IDEIIRYAKDTQD
+598 IDEIIRYARDTQD
-611 KQLAREARKIKKKGT
+611 KQLAREARKIKRKGT

-658 IKQQQVQ
+658 IKQQQAQ

-683 PQEEQVPQEAMQQE
+683 PQEEQVPQEAIQQE
-697 GVPQEAV
+697 GIPQEV

-803 ISSQVAQAIP
+803 ISSQVAQAKNL
-813 IYDQIAEKDPNI
+813 YSQIAEKDPNI
-825 TQLFD
+825 TQLFNQMLSSITPD
-830 QILKSVSSDT
+830 VATQIQKQYGVSSEDY
-840 VAKLGEQ
+840 AM
-847 GIDPQ
+847 
-852 NFAKYAAVTQYMQ
+852 FATVTQYMQ
-865 QYQNNQAANGGKLFE
+865 QYQNNQAANGGRLFGK
-880 DGGVEQLLIE
+880 GGD
-890 NYAKLT
+890 T
-896 KPLVQGKSPLTH
+896 KES
-908 RDSRIND
+908 S
-915 LSFLIWQPINQRAY
+915 S
-929 NLYKTVQGDSED
+929 
-941 RFRMFIRTI
+941 
-950 IQNAIYDDIQAKGKE
+950 
-965 LQGFDENDTSE
+965 TSE
-976 KIENYIN
+976 STSSEEALELAKKLIRNNGIKTNNFDSKFEAYINYIA
-983 ENWNTLDSHPELRQT
+983 TK
-998 LIDILPKDYKFNS
+998 I
-1011 NFKVPTALERLG
+1011 
-1023 LNDLPI
+1023 
-1029 INRQQNYTNTTSDTN
+1029 QQY
-1044 TTSNVSTPKASN
+1044 
-1056 IEKDTQDEIANTSN
+1056 
-1070 ISSENQVN
+1070 
-1078 TDDIQKNVQQPKEE
+1078 
-1092 DSKAENNILQNIS
+1092 
-1105 PAIKVA
+1105 
-1111 IEKATEIIEKQK
+1111 
-1123 KIDGKIEELVD
+1123 
-1134 GLLKSS
+1134 
-1140 GIKSKKLSTELQAYR
+1140 LSTT
-1155 DNIKAK
+1155 
-1161 LKDKLPE
+1161 
-1168 ILQNG
+1168 G
-1173 KDISDVSINDIKDLN
+1173 KDISTASIKDLKGSN
-1188 LLGTEGLNKTEAR
+1188 LLGTDGLNKNEAR
-1201 KTVLNNANIY
+1201 KTVLNNVNIY
-1211 SQQQSLISNGF
+1211 NQQQLLTTSKFDPGKLT
-1222 EEGNLD
+1222 
-1228 NNNTLRW
+1228 NNKLSWDPSYN
-1235 NGYTSPIK
+1235 SPWSINEK
-1243 VRDIDP
+1243 TPYELLKDP
-1249 YKTFT
+1249 
-1254 DSQYGKNQLYLDPD
+1254 NQIYMDFN
-1268 TGLVYN
+1268 N
-1274 GVKEGYN
+1274 GVYRGINKDYQ
-1281 PNTPFDINTNG
+1281 PSTPFDLQTHG
-1292 KLYKG
+1292 TRYTGDYKD
-1297 TYWNLADQ
+1297 ASSQ
-1305 GFYRTYNQD
+1305 GFYRR
-1314 LNENPFLKANNYN
+1314 NEKGDIDNNYFYTSN
-1327 IDKAK
+1327 GNDIDKADK
-1332 MDFVK
+1332 ALTK
-1337 YYNDK
+1337 YYANSLFDYIANTRGKNGVQTDNGSKYFVPKGKNNVKKNRVYFQLKDPNNERYWADGNWAK
-1342 MFQFVAQSRG
+1342 MYLTGAELRDWVQKLESSNEPADRALAQSI
-1352 KANKKGGHVYQD
+1352 KASWGD
-1364 KAGKLYYIDK
+1364 E
-1374 STKKKIYKTDN
+1374 N
-1385 TSDLNEGQENDEW
+1385 T
-1398 RKVFLTGKE
+1398 
-1407 LRAWENQL
+1407 
-1415 ENGTSEKEKF
+1415 
-1425 LANSI
+1425 
-1430 KKTWGPKLNWS
+1430 NW
-1441 DDAQWHLRHEKD
+1441 DPETAKWHLRQEK
-1453 ENGKDYGLYSSSN
+1453 NKDNKEYGDYSN
-1466 PAGYLMETDEY
+1466 TNTEGYLKE
-1477 LDDIDPR
+1477 
-1484 TGKPYRESI
+1484 
-1493 RTSDNVNGKHHSGTF
+1493 SDNFLRSIDWRTNKPRSETKRTNDAVLGNDHTASIKALLNNE
-1508 GVDNTIKTYWVNTGT
+1508 VDTYWVQDGKNKDGT
-1523 AEKPE
+1523 PN
-1528 YKQVVL
+1528 YKRVIL
-1534 NKGININN
+1534 EPDALSNINKYSPTDLGSIADN
-1542 YNPELIGQAKD
+1542 GYTIHRYLLNND
-1553 ANGWN
+1553 AN
-1558 IQRYLINDNKKRYA
+1558 RYA
-1572 IKSGDKV
+1572 IKVGDKV
-1579 YTIDADNFN
+1579 YTIDKSKLED
-1588 PASAGLKTTTVV
+1588 PSSLGLKVSTQT
-1600 PYKDQN
+1600 PYQDVKT
-1606 IPGLNGKTTW
+1606 PGLNGKTTW

-1670 AATTGRT
+1670 AATIGRT
-1677 ASTISPPKIGDYLTY
+1677 NNTVNPESIGDYLTF
-1692 RPVDRNFIANQT
+1692 RPVYVDQQP
-1704 LAQANNINRT
+1704 LAYANNTNRL
-1714 LAGLSGGNRGTAT
+1714 LAGLSGGNRGTAA

-1737 LVALGTDYMNAYE
+1737 IVALGTNYMNAYE

-1762 NRETNKLNAD
+1762 NRETNKFNAD
-1772 WQMAADRA
+1772 QKMTAAKA
-1780 NQDAYNNRL
+1780 NQDAYDRIL
-1789 NLQANFNKDAINMR
+1789 NLQASLDKDATNMR

-1843 MGNPGPSTR
+1843 MGNAGPSTR

>member
-43 SIGNKNNRTSVIGN
+43 SIGNKNNRTSVIGD
-57 ALGYLAAPIGTMAG
+57 ALGYLAAPLGTMAG

-105 PNIPQLKYTSPKFA
+105 PNMPQLKYTSPKFA
-119 VGGAIAAGAISSVIG
+119 VGGALAAGAISAGIG
-134 ALGSGINS
+134 ALGSITSS

-153 ENQQANLSQIQAAN
+153 EDQQAKLSQIQAAN

-181 IIPVTANPGNFG
+181 ITPVTANPGNFG
-193 KWASGY
+193 KWSSGY
-199 GRHKW
+199 GRHKY

-212 AQESINHNADR
+212 AQESISHNADR
-223 LSTQNELS
+223 LATQNELS

-236 ASFGGNLNTAGANF
+236 ASFGGNLNTAGADF

-255 HINKGDT
+255 HINTGDT

-369 RAEEDKEKI
+369 RAEEDKEKM

-392 SPEER
+392 PPEER

-449 QQQQPQQQE
+449 QQQQMQQQQPQQQE

-480 PMQEP
+480 SMQEP
-485 QQQVQIQAY
+485 QQQVQTQAY

-500 EGGQLSPEQMAML
+500 EGGQLSPEQIAML
-513 QQQQGIPQ
+513 QQQQGTPQ
-521 QEVTPPTEPQSPQDL
+521 QEVTPPTEPQSPQNL
-536 PPEYQGQEVPQGVEE
+536 PPEYQGQGVPQQEVPQGVEE

-658 IKQQQVQ
+658 IRQQQAQ

-704 QADAGQALD
+704 KADAGQALD

-727 ANGGK
+727 ANGGQ
-732 LCAEGGAINMG
+732 LYAEGGAIDMG

-865 QYQNNQAANGGKLFE
+865 QYQNNQAANGGKLFA
-880 DGGVEQLLIE
+880 DGGDKSWLIE
-890 NYAKLT
+890 NYANLT
-896 KPLVQGKSPLTH
+896 K
-908 RDSRIND
+908 
-915 LSFLIWQPINQRAY
+915 
-929 NLYKTVQGDSED
+929 
-941 RFRMFIRTI
+941 
-950 IQNAIYDDIQAKGKE
+950 
-965 LQGFDENDTSE
+965 
-976 KIENYIN
+976 
-983 ENWNTLDSHPELRQT
+983 TLFSHPELRQT
-998 LIDILPKDYKFNS
+998 LINLLPKDYKFNF
-1011 NFKVPTALERLG
+1011 NFKVPTVLERLG
-1023 LNDLPI
+1023 LTDLPLT
-1029 INRQQNYTNTTSDTN
+1029 NRQQNDTN
-1044 TTSNVSTPKASN
+1044 TTSNVSTPKAFN
-1056 IEKDTQDEIANTSN
+1056 IEKDAQDKTANTSN
-1070 ISSENQVN
+1070 ISSDNQVN
-1078 TDDIQKNVQQPKEE
+1078 TEDIQKNVQQPKQE
-1092 DSKAENNILQNIS
+1092 DSKAENNILQNNS
-1105 PAIKVA
+1105 TATKVA

-1123 KIDGKIEELVD
+1123 KIDEKIEELVD

-1140 GIKSKKLSTELQAYR
+1140 GIKSKKLSPELQAYR
-1155 DNIKAK
+1155 DNIKAQ

-1173 KDISDVSINDIKDLN
+1173 KDISDISINDIKDLN
-1188 LLGTEGLNKTEAR
+1188 LLKTEGLNKTEAR

-1211 SQQQSLISNGF
+1211 SQQQLLITNKFGP
-1222 EEGNLD
+1222 GNLT
-1228 NNNTLRW
+1228 NNKLSWDSSYN
-1235 NGYTSPIK
+1235 SPWSINEK
-1243 VRDIDP
+1243 TPYELLQDP
-1249 YKTFT
+1249 
-1254 DSQYGKNQLYLDPD
+1254 NQIYMDFN
-1268 TGLVYN
+1268 N
-1274 GVKEGYN
+1274 GVYRGINKDYQ
-1281 PNTPFDINTNG
+1281 PSTPFDLQTHG
-1292 KLYKG
+1292 TRYTGDYKDAS
-1297 TYWNLADQ
+1297 NQ
-1305 GFYRTYNQD
+1305 GFYRR
-1314 LNENPFLKANNYN
+1314 NEKGDISNNYFYTSN
-1327 IDKAK
+1327 GNDIDKADRALTEYYANSLFDYIANTRGK
-1332 MDFVK
+1332 NGVKTDKSGKYFVPK
-1337 YYNDK
+1337 GKNNVKQNRVYFQLKDPNKEQYWADGKWAQMYLTGAELRDWVQKLENSNAPADK
-1342 MFQFVAQSRG
+1342 ALAQSI
-1352 KANKKGGHVYQD
+1352 KASWGD
-1364 KAGKLYYIDK
+1364 E
-1374 STKKKIYKTDN
+1374 N
-1385 TSDLNEGQENDEW
+1385 T
-1398 RKVFLTGKE
+1398 
-1407 LRAWENQL
+1407 
-1415 ENGTSEKEKF
+1415 
-1425 LANSI
+1425 
-1430 KKTWGPKLNWS
+1430 NW
-1441 DDAQWHLRHEKD
+1441 DPETAKWHLRQEK
-1453 ENGKDYGLYSSSN
+1453 NKDNKEYGDYSN
-1466 PAGYLMETDEY
+1466 TNTEGYLKE
-1477 LDDIDPR
+1477 
-1484 TGKPYRESI
+1484 
-1493 RTSDNVNGKHHSGTF
+1493 SDNFLRSIDWRTNKPRSATKRTNDAVLGNDHTASIKALLNNE
-1508 GVDNTIKTYWVNTGT
+1508 VDTYWVQDGT
-1523 AEKPE
+1523 NKDGTPN
-1528 YKQVVL
+1528 YKRVILDSDARQ
-1534 NKGININN
+1534 NINKYSPTDLGSIADN
-1542 YNPELIGQAKD
+1542 GYTIHRYLLNND
-1553 ANGWN
+1553 AN
-1558 IQRYLINDNKKRYA
+1558 RYA
-1572 IKSGDKV
+1572 VKVGDKV
-1579 YTIDADNFN
+1579 YTIDKSKLED
-1588 PASAGLKTTTVV
+1588 PSSLGLKVSTQT
-1600 PYKDQN
+1600 PYKDVKT
-1606 IPGLNGKTTW
+1606 PGLNGKTTW
-1616 LEFDKDSKTDST
+1616 LEFDKDSKADST

-1714 LAGLSGGNRGTAT
+1714 LAGLSGGNRGTAA

>member
-23 GNLLSTSLAS
+23 GNLLSTIGGTIGSTIGSAITTSLDDGRHTGIGDFLIGASPLAGTLAVQALNNKSNKKINKIDPYKTPDFVNAQDPYRVQEPANYGASGGQFLSSLGAGMASSFLMGGIGHLFNKAFGNNNQAINQRNARIQQAYNQAANISNINNYDDMANASIDTGFSVNRGEYGWFNGHRYRKDVEGANASKDYLAS
-33 VGAALGTTLG
+33 V
-43 SIGNKNNRTSVIGN
+43 I
-57 ALGYLAAPIGTMAG
+57 
-71 SLITNNTTTD
+71 
-81 DPIKKTKKTNNTSI
+81 
-95 LQPYEPPIYK
+95 
-105 PNIPQLKYTSPKFA
+105 PN
-119 VGGAIAAGAISSVIG
+119 
-134 ALGSGINS
+134 
-142 LLGKNKQGIAQ
+142 
-153 ENQQANLSQIQAAN
+153 
-167 LGNVQSMD
+167 
-175 DLLNSY
+175 
-181 IIPVTANPGNFG
+181 TAN
-193 KWASGY
+193 K
-199 GRHKW
+199 
-204 GIDQTNLL
+204 
-212 AQESINHNADR
+212 INI
-223 LSTQNELS
+223 QNDLS

-317 EKILHKYEGKTYA
+317 EKVLHKYEGKTYA

-392 SPEER
+392 PPEER

-485 QQQVQIQAY
+485 QQQVQTQAY

-658 IKQQQVQ
+658 IKQQQAQ
-665 QQQLAEEQAA
+665 QYQLAEEQAA

-697 GVPQEAV
+697 DVPQEAV

-803 ISSQVAQAIP
+803 ISSQVAQAKNL
-813 IYDQIAEKDPNI
+813 YSQIAEKDPNI
-825 TQLFD
+825 TQLFNQMLSSITPD
-830 QILKSVSSDT
+830 VATQIQKQYGVSSEDY
-840 VAKLGEQ
+840 AM
-847 GIDPQ
+847 
-852 NFAKYAAVTQYMQ
+852 FATVTQYMQ
-865 QYQNNQAANGGKLFE
+865 QYQNNQAANGGRLFGN
-880 DGGVEQLLIE
+880 GGD
-890 NYAKLT
+890 T
-896 KPLVQGKSPLTH
+896 KES
-908 RDSRIND
+908 S
-915 LSFLIWQPINQRAY
+915 S
-929 NLYKTVQGDSED
+929 
-941 RFRMFIRTI
+941 
-950 IQNAIYDDIQAKGKE
+950 
-965 LQGFDENDTSE
+965 TSE
-976 KIENYIN
+976 STPSE
-983 ENWNTLDSHPELRQT
+983 E
-998 LIDILPKDYKFNS
+998 
-1011 NFKVPTALERLG
+1011 ALELAKKLIRDNG
-1023 LNDLPI
+1023 IKTKNFDSKFEAYI
-1029 INRQQNYTNTTSDTN
+1029 KDIATKIQQYLKDN
-1044 TTSNVSTPKASN
+1044 N
-1056 IEKDTQDEIANTSN
+1056 IN
-1070 ISSENQVN
+1070 ISTAS
-1078 TDDIQKNVQQPKEE
+1078 
-1092 DSKAENNILQNIS
+1092 
-1105 PAIKVA
+1105 
-1111 IEKATEIIEKQK
+1111 
-1123 KIDGKIEELVD
+1123 
-1134 GLLKSS
+1134 
-1140 GIKSKKLSTELQAYR
+1140 
-1155 DNIKAK
+1155 
-1161 LKDKLPE
+1161 
-1168 ILQNG
+1168 
-1173 KDISDVSINDIKDLN
+1173 IKDLKGSN

-1254 DSQYGKNQLYLDPD
+1254 DSQYGENQLYLDPD

-1342 MFQFVAQSRG
+1342 MFQFAAQSRG
-1352 KANKKGGHVYQD
+1352 RANKKGVHVYQD

-1441 DDAQWHLRHEKD
+1441 DKAQWHLRHEKD

-1677 ASTISPPKIGDYLTY
+1677 ASTISPDSIGDYLTF

-1714 LAGLSGGNRGTAT
+1714 LAGLSGGNRGTAA

-1737 LVALGTDYMNAYE
+1737 LVALGTDYINAYE

>member
-23 GNLLSTSLAS
+23 GNLLSTIGGTIGSTIGSAITTSLDDGRHTGIGDFLIGASPLAGTLAVQALNNKSNKKINKIDPYKTPDFVNAQDPYRVQEPANYGASGGQFLSSLGAGMASSFIMGGIGHLFNKAFGNNNQAINQRNARIQQAYNQAANISNINNYDDMANASIDTGFSVNRGDYGWFNGHRYRKDVEGANASKDYLAS
-33 VGAALGTTLG
+33 V
-43 SIGNKNNRTSVIGN
+43 I
-57 ALGYLAAPIGTMAG
+57 
-71 SLITNNTTTD
+71 
-81 DPIKKTKKTNNTSI
+81 
-95 LQPYEPPIYK
+95 
-105 PNIPQLKYTSPKFA
+105 PN
-119 VGGAIAAGAISSVIG
+119 
-134 ALGSGINS
+134 
-142 LLGKNKQGIAQ
+142 
-153 ENQQANLSQIQAAN
+153 
-167 LGNVQSMD
+167 
-175 DLLNSY
+175 
-181 IIPVTANPGNFG
+181 TAN
-193 KWASGY
+193 K
-199 GRHKW
+199 
-204 GIDQTNLL
+204 
-212 AQESINHNADR
+212 INI
-223 LSTQNELS
+223 QNDLS

-317 EKILHKYEGKTYA
+317 EKVLHKYEGKTYA

-485 QQQVQIQAY
+485 QQQVQTQAY

-658 IKQQQVQ
+658 IKQQQAQ
-665 QQQLAEEQAA
+665 QYQLAEEQAA

-697 GVPQEAV
+697 DVPQEAV

-803 ISSQVAQAIP
+803 ISSQVAQAKNL
-813 IYDQIAEKDPNI
+813 YSQIAEKDPNI
-825 TQLFD
+825 TQLFNQMLSSITPD
-830 QILKSVSSDT
+830 VATQIQKQYGVSSEDY
-840 VAKLGEQ
+840 AM
-847 GIDPQ
+847 
-852 NFAKYAAVTQYMQ
+852 FATVTQYMQ
-865 QYQNNQAANGGKLFE
+865 QYQNNQAANGGRLFGN
-880 DGGVEQLLIE
+880 GGD
-890 NYAKLT
+890 T
-896 KPLVQGKSPLTH
+896 KES
-908 RDSRIND
+908 S
-915 LSFLIWQPINQRAY
+915 S
-929 NLYKTVQGDSED
+929 
-941 RFRMFIRTI
+941 
-950 IQNAIYDDIQAKGKE
+950 
-965 LQGFDENDTSE
+965 TSE
-976 KIENYIN
+976 STPSE
-983 ENWNTLDSHPELRQT
+983 E
-998 LIDILPKDYKFNS
+998 
-1011 NFKVPTALERLG
+1011 ALELAKKLIRDNG
-1023 LNDLPI
+1023 IKTKNFDSKFEAYI
-1029 INRQQNYTNTTSDTN
+1029 KDIATKIQQYLKDN
-1044 TTSNVSTPKASN
+1044 N
-1056 IEKDTQDEIANTSN
+1056 IN
-1070 ISSENQVN
+1070 ISTAS
-1078 TDDIQKNVQQPKEE
+1078 
-1092 DSKAENNILQNIS
+1092 
-1105 PAIKVA
+1105 
-1111 IEKATEIIEKQK
+1111 
-1123 KIDGKIEELVD
+1123 
-1134 GLLKSS
+1134 
-1140 GIKSKKLSTELQAYR
+1140 
-1155 DNIKAK
+1155 
-1161 LKDKLPE
+1161 
-1168 ILQNG
+1168 
-1173 KDISDVSINDIKDLN
+1173 IKDLKGSN

-1254 DSQYGKNQLYLDPD
+1254 DSQYGENQLYLDPD

-1441 DDAQWHLRHEKD
+1441 DKAQWHLRHEKD

-1677 ASTISPPKIGDYLTY
+1677 ASTISPDSIGDYLTF

-1737 LVALGTDYMNAYE
+1737 LVALGTDYINAYE

>member
-23 GNLLSTSLAS
+23 GNLLNTSLAS

-43 SIGNKNNRTSVIGN
+43 SIGNKNNRTSVIGDVFS
-57 ALGYLAAPIGTMAG
+57 YLAAPIGTMAG

-81 DPIKKTKKTNNTSI
+81 NPIKKTKKINNTSI

-119 VGGAIAAGAISSVIG
+119 VGGAIAAGAISAGIG

-142 LLGKNKQGIAQ
+142 LFGKNKQGIAQ

-193 KWASGY
+193 KWSSGY

-317 EKILHKYEGKTYA
+317 EKVLHKYEGKTYA

-378 QQQLEA
+378 QQQLES

-392 SPEER
+392 PPEER

-420 QVQQQ
+420 QIQQQ

-513 QQQQGIPQ
+513 QQQQGTPQ
-521 QEVTPPTEPQSPQDL
+521 QEVVSPTEPQSPQDL

-551 VPQEGQQEPT
+551 VPQEGQQDPT

-598 IDEIIRYAKDTQD
+598 IDEIIRYARDTQD
-611 KQLAREARKIKKKGT
+611 KQLAREARKIKRKGT

-658 IKQQQVQ
+658 IKQQQAQ

-865 QYQNNQAANGGKLFE
+865 QYQNNQAANGGRLFGN
-880 DGGVEQLLIE
+880 GGD
-890 NYAKLT
+890 T
-896 KPLVQGKSPLTH
+896 KES
-908 RDSRIND
+908 S
-915 LSFLIWQPINQRAY
+915 S
-929 NLYKTVQGDSED
+929 
-941 RFRMFIRTI
+941 
-950 IQNAIYDDIQAKGKE
+950 
-965 LQGFDENDTSE
+965 TSE
-976 KIENYIN
+976 STPSE
-983 ENWNTLDSHPELRQT
+983 E
-998 LIDILPKDYKFNS
+998 
-1011 NFKVPTALERLG
+1011 ALELAKKLIRDNG
-1023 LNDLPI
+1023 IKTKNFD
-1029 INRQQNYTNTTSDTN
+1029 
-1044 TTSNVSTPKASN
+1044 PKFKAYIDYIATKIQKYLKDNN
-1056 IEKDTQDEIANTSN
+1056 IN
-1070 ISSENQVN
+1070 ISTAS
-1078 TDDIQKNVQQPKEE
+1078 
-1092 DSKAENNILQNIS
+1092 
-1105 PAIKVA
+1105 
-1111 IEKATEIIEKQK
+1111 
-1123 KIDGKIEELVD
+1123 
-1134 GLLKSS
+1134 
-1140 GIKSKKLSTELQAYR
+1140 
-1155 DNIKAK
+1155 
-1161 LKDKLPE
+1161 
-1168 ILQNG
+1168 
-1173 KDISDVSINDIKDLN
+1173 IKDLKGSN
-1188 LLGTEGLNKTEAR
+1188 LLGTEGLNKNEAR

-1211 SQQQSLISNGF
+1211 SQQQSLIGNGF
-1222 EEGNLD
+1222 KESALD
-1228 NNNTLRW
+1228 NNNTLSW
-1235 NGYTSPIK
+1235 DGYTSPIK

-1254 DSQYGKNQLYLDPD
+1254 DSQYGGNQLYLDPD

-1274 GVKEGYN
+1274 GVKEGYD

-1292 KLYKG
+1292 KLYTG
-1297 TYWNLADQ
+1297 TYQDLADQ
-1305 GFYRTYNQD
+1305 GFYRTSNQNLD
-1314 LNENPFLKANNYN
+1314 NNPFINANDYN

-1342 MFQFVAQSRG
+1342 MFQFAAQSRG

-1407 LRAWENQL
+1407 LRAWVNQL
-1415 ENGTSEKEKF
+1415 ENNGTDKEKF

-1430 KKTWGPKLNWS
+1430 KKTWGPDLNWS
-1441 DDAQWHLRHEKD
+1441 DNAQWHLRHEKD
-1453 ENGKDYGLYSSSN
+1453 ENGKDYGLYSPTN
-1466 PAGYLMETDEY
+1466 RTGYLTETDEY

-1484 TGKPYRESI
+1484 TGKPYRQSI

-1508 GVDNTIKTYWVNTGT
+1508 GVDNTIRTYWVNTGT
-1523 AEKPE
+1523 AKNPK

-1534 NKGININN
+1534 NSGININN

-1641 AGIGLQAGTTLF
+1641 AGIGLQAGTTVF
-1653 NALKPI
+1653 NALKPT
-1659 DYSNADALANL
+1659 DYKNADALANL
-1670 AATTGRT
+1670 AATIGRT
-1677 ASTISPPKIGDYLTY
+1677 NNTINPESIGDYLTF
-1692 RPVDRNFIANQT
+1692 RPIYVDQQPLAYANS
-1704 LAQANNINRT
+1704 INRT
-1714 LAGLSGGNRGTAT
+1714 LAGLSGGNRGTAA

-1737 LVALGTDYMNAYE
+1737 IVALGTNYMNAYE

-1772 WQMAADRA
+1772 YKKEADKA
-1780 NQDAYNNRL
+1780 NQDAYDRSL
-1789 NLQANFNKDAINMR
+1789 NLYADLNKAATNMR

-1843 MGNPGPSTR
+1843 MGNASPSTR
-1852 YEYPKTSGAKG
+1852 YEYPKTLGAKG

>member
-23 GNLLSTSLAS
+23 GNLLNTSLAS

-43 SIGNKNNRTSVIGN
+43 SIGNKNNRTSVIGDVFS
-57 ALGYLAAPIGTMAG
+57 YLAAPIGTMAG

-81 DPIKKTKKTNNTSI
+81 DPIKKTKKINNTSI

-193 KWASGY
+193 KWSSGY

-369 RAEEDKEKI
+369 RAEEDKEKM

-397 EQIIQQIQQQLTGQE
+397 EQIIQQIQQQLAGQE

-500 EGGQLSPEQMAML
+500 EGGQFSPEQMAML
-513 QQQQGIPQ
+513 QQQQGTPQ

-536 PPEYQGQEVPQGVEE
+536 PPEYQGQEVPQSVEE

-598 IDEIIRYAKDTQD
+598 IDEIIRYARDTQD
-611 KQLAREARKIKKKGT
+611 KQLAREARKIKRKGT

-658 IKQQQVQ
+658 IKQQQAQ

-697 GVPQEAV
+697 DVPQEAV

-732 LCAEGGAINMG
+732 LYAEGGAINMG

-847 GIDPQ
+847 GINPQ

-865 QYQNNQAANGGKLFE
+865 QYQNNQAANGGRLFGK
-880 DGGVEQLLIE
+880 GGD
-890 NYAKLT
+890 T
-896 KPLVQGKSPLTH
+896 KES
-908 RDSRIND
+908 S
-915 LSFLIWQPINQRAY
+915 S
-929 NLYKTVQGDSED
+929 
-941 RFRMFIRTI
+941 
-950 IQNAIYDDIQAKGKE
+950 
-965 LQGFDENDTSE
+965 TSE
-976 KIENYIN
+976 STPSE
-983 ENWNTLDSHPELRQT
+983 E
-998 LIDILPKDYKFNS
+998 
-1011 NFKVPTALERLG
+1011 ALEL
-1023 LNDLPI
+1023 
-1029 INRQQNYTNTTSDTN
+1029 
-1044 TTSNVSTPKASN
+1044 A
-1056 IEKDTQDEIANTSN
+1056 
-1070 ISSENQVN
+1070 
-1078 TDDIQKNVQQPKEE
+1078 
-1092 DSKAENNILQNIS
+1092 
-1105 PAIKVA
+1105 
-1111 IEKATEIIEKQK
+1111 K
-1123 KIDGKIEELVD
+1123 KLIRDN
-1134 GLLKSS
+1134 
-1140 GIKSKKLSTELQAYR
+1140 GIKTKNFDPKFKAYIDYIATQIQQYLSTT
-1155 DNIKAK
+1155 
-1161 LKDKLPE
+1161 
-1168 ILQNG
+1168 G
-1173 KDISDVSINDIKDLN
+1173 KDISTASIKDLKGSN
-1188 LLGTEGLNKTEAR
+1188 LLGTDGLNKTEAR
-1201 KTVLNNANIY
+1201 KTVRNNVNIY
-1211 SQQQSLISNGF
+1211 NQQQSLIGNGF

-1228 NNNTLRW
+1228 NNTLHW
-1235 NGYTSPIK
+1235 KGYTSPIK

-1254 DSQYGKNQLYLDPD
+1254 DSQYGGNQLYLDPD

-1297 TYWNLADQ
+1297 TYQDLADQ
-1305 GFYRTYNQD
+1305 GFYRTSNQNLD
-1314 LNENPFLKANNYN
+1314 DNPFINANDYN

-1342 MFQFVAQSRG
+1342 MFQFAAQSRG

-1407 LRAWENQL
+1407 LRAWVNQL
-1415 ENGTSEKEKF
+1415 ANNGTDKEKF

-1430 KKTWGPKLNWS
+1430 KKTWGPNLDWS
-1441 DDAQWHLRHEKD
+1441 DNAQWHLRHEKD
-1453 ENGKDYGLYSSSN
+1453 ENGKDYGLYSPTN
-1466 PAGYLMETDEY
+1466 RTGYLTETDEY

-1508 GVDNTIKTYWVNTGT
+1508 GVDNTIRTYWVNTGT
-1523 AEKPE
+1523 AKNPK

-1534 NKGININN
+1534 NSGININN

-1641 AGIGLQAGTTLF
+1641 AGIGLQAGTTIF
-1653 NALKPI
+1653 NALKPT
-1659 DYSNADALANL
+1659 DYKNADALANL
-1670 AATTGRT
+1670 AATIGRT
-1677 ASTISPPKIGDYLTY
+1677 YNTISPTSIGDYLTF
-1692 RPVDRNFIANQT
+1692 RPKDINPDAYNT
-1704 LAQANNINRT
+1704 LAEANSTNRL
-1714 LAGLSGGNRGTAT
+1714 LAGLSGGNRGTAA

-1737 LVALGTDYMNAYE
+1737 LVALGTNYLNAYE

-1772 WQMAADRA
+1772 YKTEADKA
-1780 NQDAYNNRL
+1780 NQAAYSKSL
-1789 NLQANFNKDAINMR
+1789 DLYADFNKAATDMR
-1803 NTLETNKGNAIS
+1803 NTLETKKGNAIS

-1852 YEYPKTSGAKG
+1852 YEYPKTLGAKG

>member
-23 GNLLSTSLAS
+23 GNLLSTIGGTVGSTIGSAITTSLDDGRHTGIGDFLIGAS
-33 VGAALGTTLG
+33 PLAGTLAVQALNNKSNKKINKIDPHKVQEPANYGAFGGQFLPSLEKFLPSLGAG
-43 SIGNKNNRTSVIGN
+43 
-57 ALGYLAAPIGTMAG
+57 MASSLLMGGIG
-71 SLITNNTTTD
+71 SLVNKAFGN
-81 DPIKKTKKTNNTSI
+81 
-95 LQPYEPPIYK
+95 
-105 PNIPQLKYTSPKFA
+105 
-119 VGGAIAAGAISSVIG
+119 
-134 ALGSGINS
+134 
-142 LLGKNKQGIAQ
+142 NKQAINQRNARI
-153 ENQQANLSQIQAAN
+153 QQAYNQAAN
-167 LGNVQSMD
+167 ISNINNYD
-175 DLLNSY
+175 DLTNAS
-181 IIPVTANPGNFG
+181 IDTGFSANRGDYGWFKG
-193 KWASGY
+193 KDYEKAVQADKESKAY
-199 GRHKW
+199 LDRVISDAAKN
-204 GIDQTNLL
+204 INTKNNL
-212 AQESINHNADR
+212 SV
-223 LSTQNELS
+223 
-231 LKQNY
+231 KQNY
-236 ASFGGNLNTAGANF
+236 ASFGGNLNTAGADF

-255 HINKGDT
+255 HINTGDT

-369 RAEEDKEKI
+369 RAEEDKEKM

-392 SPEER
+392 PPEER

-458 MSPEQQTMLQQQMQ
+458 MSPEQQTMLQQQIQ
-472 QQPPMEEQ
+472 QQSPMEEQ
-480 PMQEP
+480 SMQEP
-485 QQQVQIQAY
+485 QQQVQTQAY

-500 EGGQLSPEQMAML
+500 EGGQLLPEQMAML

-536 PPEYQGQEVPQGVEE
+536 SPEYQGQEVPQGVEE

-561 QEVPQET
+561 QEIPQET

-658 IKQQQVQ
+658 IKQQQAQ

-732 LCAEGGAINMG
+732 LYAEGGAIDMG

-865 QYQNNQAANGGKLFE
+865 QYQNNQAANGGRLFE
-880 DGGVEQLLIE
+880 DGGD
-890 NYAKLT
+890 
-896 KPLVQGKSPLTH
+896 KS
-908 RDSRIND
+908 
-915 LSFLIWQPINQRAY
+915 
-929 NLYKTVQGDSED
+929 
-941 RFRMFIRTI
+941 
-950 IQNAIYDDIQAKGKE
+950 
-965 LQGFDENDTSE
+965 
-976 KIENYIN
+976 
-983 ENWNTLDSHPELRQT
+983 
-998 LIDILPKDYKFNS
+998 
-1011 NFKVPTALERLG
+1011 
-1023 LNDLPI
+1023 
-1029 INRQQNYTNTTSDTN
+1029 
-1044 TTSNVSTPKASN
+1044 
-1056 IEKDTQDEIANTSN
+1056 
-1070 ISSENQVN
+1070 
-1078 TDDIQKNVQQPKEE
+1078 QPKTE
-1092 DSKAENNILQNIS
+1092 DNKAENKILQNIS
-1105 PAIKVA
+1105 PAVKSA
-1111 IEKATEIIEKQK
+1111 IETATEIIEKQK
-1123 KIDGKIEELVD
+1123 KVDGKIEELVD

-1140 GIKSKKLSTELQAYR
+1140 GIKSKKLSPELQAYR

-1168 ILQNG
+1168 ILKNG

-1188 LLGTEGLNKTEAR
+1188 LLGTEGLNKNEAR

-1211 SQQQSLISNGF
+1211 SQQQLLTTNKF
-1222 EEGNLD
+1222 DPGNLT
-1228 NNNTLRW
+1228 NNKLSWDPSYN
-1235 NGYTSPIK
+1235 SPWSINEK
-1243 VRDIDP
+1243 TPYELLQDP
-1249 YKTFT
+1249 
-1254 DSQYGKNQLYLDPD
+1254 NQIYMDFN
-1268 TGLVYN
+1268 N
-1274 GVKEGYN
+1274 GVYRGINQDYQ
-1281 PNTPFDINTNG
+1281 PSTPFDLQTHG
-1292 KLYKG
+1292 TRYTGDYKDA
-1297 TYWNLADQ
+1297 YNQ
-1305 GFYRTYNQD
+1305 GFYRR
-1314 LNENPFLKANNYN
+1314 NEKGDISNNYFYTSN
-1327 IDKAK
+1327 GNDIDKADKALTEYYAKSLFNYIANTRSKNGVKADNSGEYFVPKGKNNKKENRVYFQVKDPDTKQYWADGQWAK
-1332 MDFVK
+1332 MYLTGAELRDWVQK
-1337 YYNDK
+1337 LENSNEPADK
-1342 MFQFVAQSRG
+1342 ALAQSI
-1352 KANKKGGHVYQD
+1352 KASWGDENTNWD
-1364 KAGKLYYIDK
+1364 P
-1374 STKKKIYKTDN
+1374 KTA
-1385 TSDLNEGQENDEW
+1385 
-1398 RKVFLTGKE
+1398 K
-1407 LRAWENQL
+1407 
-1415 ENGTSEKEKF
+1415 
-1425 LANSI
+1425 
-1430 KKTWGPKLNWS
+1430 
-1441 DDAQWHLRHEKD
+1441 WHLRQEK
-1453 ENGKDYGLYSSSN
+1453 NKDNKEYGDYSDTN
-1466 PAGYLMETDEY
+1466 TEGYLKESDNFLRSIDWRTNKPRSET
-1477 LDDIDPR
+1477 
-1484 TGKPYRESI
+1484 K
-1493 RTSDNVNGKHHSGTF
+1493 RTSDAVLGNDHPASIKALLNNE
-1508 GVDNTIKTYWVNTGT
+1508 VDTYWVQDGT
-1523 AEKPE
+1523 NKDGTPN
-1528 YKQVVL
+1528 YKRVILDNNVL
-1534 NKGININN
+1534 QDINKYSPTDLGSIADNGYTIHRYLLNN
-1542 YNPELIGQAKD
+1542 D
-1553 ANGWN
+1553 AN
-1558 IQRYLINDNKKRYA
+1558 RYA
-1572 IKSGDKV
+1572 IKVGDKV
-1579 YTIDADNFN
+1579 YTIDKSKLDD
-1588 PASAGLKTTTVV
+1588 PSSLGLKVSTQT
-1600 PYKDQN
+1600 PYQDVKT
-1606 IPGLNGKTTW
+1606 PGLNGKTTW

-1641 AGIGLQAGTTLF
+1641 AGIGLQAGTTIF
-1653 NALKPI
+1653 NALKPV
-1659 DYSNADALANL
+1659 DYKNADALANL
-1670 AATTGRT
+1670 AATIGGTNI
-1677 ASTISPPKIGDYLTY
+1677 TIDPQKIGDYLTY
-1692 RPVDRNFIANQT
+1692 RPKDINPDAYHT
-1704 LAQANNINRT
+1704 LAEANYTNRL
-1714 LAGLSGGNRGTAT
+1714 LAGLSGGNRGTAA

-1737 LVALGTDYMNAYE
+1737 LVALGTNYLNAYE

-1772 WQMAADRA
+1772 YKMTADKA
-1780 NQDAYNNRL
+1780 NQDAYKDKL
-1789 NLQANFNKDAINMR
+1789 SLQASLDKEASNMR
-1803 NTLETNKGNAIS
+1803 NTLETNKGSAIS

-1843 MGNPGPSTR
+1843 MGNSGPSTR

>member
-23 GNLLSTSLAS
+23 GNLLSTIGGTVGSTIGSAITTSLDDGRHTGIGDFLIGASPLAGTLAAQALNNKSNKKINKIDPYETPDFVNAQDPLKVQEPANYGAFGGLFLSSLGAGMASSLIMGGIGNLFNKAFGNNNQAINQRNARIQQAYNQAANISNINNYDDMANASIDTGFSVNRGEYGWFNGHQYRKAVEGAKESKNQLAS
-33 VGAALGTTLG
+33 VIPNTA
-43 SIGNKNNRTSVIGN
+43 NK
-57 ALGYLAAPIGTMAG
+57 
-71 SLITNNTTTD
+71 
-81 DPIKKTKKTNNTSI
+81 
-95 LQPYEPPIYK
+95 
-105 PNIPQLKYTSPKFA
+105 
-119 VGGAIAAGAISSVIG
+119 
-134 ALGSGINS
+134 INMQ
-142 LLGKNKQGIAQ
+142 N
-153 ENQQANLSQIQAAN
+153 NLSI
-167 LGNVQSMD
+167 
-175 DLLNSY
+175 
-181 IIPVTANPGNFG
+181 
-193 KWASGY
+193 
-199 GRHKW
+199 
-204 GIDQTNLL
+204 
-212 AQESINHNADR
+212 
-223 LSTQNELS
+223 
-231 LKQNY
+231 KQNY

-317 EKILHKYEGKTYA
+317 EKVLHKYEGKTYA

-392 SPEER
+392 PPEER

-449 QQQQPQQQE
+449 QQQQLQQQE

-472 QQPPMEEQ
+472 QQPPIEEQ

-485 QQQVQIQAY
+485 QQQVQTQAY
-494 GGKLYE
+494 GGKLYK

-598 IDEIIRYAKDTQD
+598 IDEIIRYARDTQD

-658 IKQQQVQ
+658 IKQQQAQ

-683 PQEEQVPQEAMQQE
+683 PQEEQIPQEAMQQE
-697 GVPQEAV
+697 EVPQEAV

-727 ANGGK
+727 ANGGQ
-732 LCAEGGAINMG
+732 LYAQGGAIDMG

-830 QILKSVSSDT
+830 YILKSVSSDT

-865 QYQNNQAANGGKLFE
+865 QYQNNQAANGGKLFGEGGNTQE
-880 DGGVEQLLIE
+880 DSSTSES
-890 NYAKLT
+890 
-896 KPLVQGKSPLTH
+896 KP
-908 RDSRIND
+908 
-915 LSFLIWQPINQRAY
+915 
-929 NLYKTVQGDSED
+929 SED
-941 RFRMFIRTI
+941 
-950 IQNAIYDDIQAKGKE
+950 
-965 LQGFDENDTSE
+965 
-976 KIENYIN
+976 
-983 ENWNTLDSHPELRQT
+983 
-998 LIDILPKDYKFNS
+998 
-1011 NFKVPTALERLG
+1011 ALELAKKLIRDNG
-1023 LNDLPI
+1023 I
-1029 INRQQNYTNTTSDTN
+1029 KTNNFD
-1044 TTSNVSTPKASN
+1044 PKF
-1056 IEKDTQDEIANTSN
+1056 
-1070 ISSENQVN
+1070 
-1078 TDDIQKNVQQPKEE
+1078 
-1092 DSKAENNILQNIS
+1092 KAYIDYI
-1105 PAIKVA
+1105 
-1111 IEKATEIIEKQK
+1111 ATEIQK
-1123 KIDGKIEELVD
+1123 YLENKGVNI
-1134 GLLKSS
+1134 
-1140 GIKSKKLSTELQAYR
+1140 STA
-1155 DNIKAK
+1155 
-1161 LKDKLPE
+1161 
-1168 ILQNG
+1168 
-1173 KDISDVSINDIKDLN
+1173 SIKDLKGSN
-1188 LLGTEGLNKTEAR
+1188 LLGTDGLNKTEAR
-1201 KTVLNNANIY
+1201 KTVRNNVNIY
-1211 SQQQSLISNGF
+1211 NQQQLLTTSKFDPGKLT
-1222 EEGNLD
+1222 
-1228 NNNTLRW
+1228 NNKLSWDSSYN
-1235 NGYTSPIK
+1235 SPWSINEK
-1243 VRDIDP
+1243 TP
-1249 YKTFT
+1249 YELLKTP
-1254 DSQYGKNQLYLDPD
+1254 NQIYMDFN
-1268 TGLVYN
+1268 N
-1274 GVKEGYN
+1274 GVYRGINKDYQ
-1281 PNTPFDINTNG
+1281 PSTPFDLQTHG
-1292 KLYKG
+1292 TRYTGDYKDA
-1297 TYWNLADQ
+1297 YNQ
-1305 GFYRTYNQD
+1305 GFYRR
-1314 LNENPFLKANNYN
+1314 NEKGDIDNNYFYTSN
-1327 IDKAK
+1327 GNDIDKADK
-1332 MDFVK
+1332 ALTK
-1337 YYNDK
+1337 YYANSLFNYIANTRGKNGVQTDNGSKYFVPKGKNNVKKNRVYFQLKDPNDEQYWADGNWAK
-1342 MFQFVAQSRG
+1342 MYLTGAELRDWVQKLESSNEPADKALAQSI
-1352 KANKKGGHVYQD
+1352 KASWGDENTNWD
-1364 KAGKLYYIDK
+1364 P
-1374 STKKKIYKTDN
+1374 KT
-1385 TSDLNEGQENDEW
+1385 
-1398 RKVFLTGKE
+1398 
-1407 LRAWENQL
+1407 
-1415 ENGTSEKEKF
+1415 
-1425 LANSI
+1425 AN
-1430 KKTWGPKLNWS
+1430 
-1441 DDAQWHLRHEKD
+1441 WHLRQEK
-1453 ENGKDYGLYSSSN
+1453 NKDNKEYGDYSN
-1466 PAGYLMETDEY
+1466 TNTEGYLKE
-1477 LDDIDPR
+1477 
-1484 TGKPYRESI
+1484 
-1493 RTSDNVNGKHHSGTF
+1493 SDNFLRSIDWRTNKPRSETKRTNDAVLGNDHTASIKALLNNE
-1508 GVDNTIKTYWVNTGT
+1508 VDTYWVQDGKNKDGT
-1523 AEKPE
+1523 PN
-1528 YKQVVL
+1528 YKRVIL
-1534 NKGININN
+1534 EPDALENINKYSPTDLGSIADN
-1542 YNPELIGQAKD
+1542 GYTIHRYLLNND
-1553 ANGWN
+1553 AN
-1558 IQRYLINDNKKRYA
+1558 RYA
-1572 IKSGDKV
+1572 IKVGDKV
-1579 YTIDADNFN
+1579 YTIDKSKLED
-1588 PASAGLKTTTVV
+1588 PSSLGLKVSTQT
-1600 PYKDQN
+1600 PYQDVKT
-1606 IPGLNGKTTW
+1606 PGLNGKTTW

-1659 DYSNADALANL
+1659 DYSNANALANL

-1677 ASTISPPKIGDYLTY
+1677 ASTISPVSIGDYLI
-1692 RPVDRNFIANQT
+1692 PEKFVDKNFYANQD
-1704 LAQANNINRT
+1704 LAHANNTNRL
-1714 LAGLSGGNRGTAT
+1714 LAGLSGGNRGTAA

-1737 LVALGTDYMNAYE
+1737 LVSLGTDYMNAYE

>member
-23 GNLLSTSLAS
+23 GNLLNTSLAS

-43 SIGNKNNRTSVIGN
+43 SIGNKNNRTSVIGDVFS
-57 ALGYLAAPIGTMAG
+57 YLAAPIGTMAG

-81 DPIKKTKKTNNTSI
+81 DPIKKTKKINNTSI

-193 KWASGY
+193 KWSSGY

-317 EKILHKYEGKTYA
+317 EKVLHKYEGKTYA

-392 SPEER
+392 PPEER

-485 QQQVQIQAY
+485 QQQVQTQAY

-513 QQQQGIPQ
+513 QQQQGISQ
-521 QEVTPPTEPQSPQDL
+521 QEVTSPTEPQSPQDL
-536 PPEYQGQEVPQGVEE
+536 PPEYQGQEVPQSVEE

-598 IDEIIRYAKDTQD
+598 IDEIIRYARDTQD
-611 KQLAREARKIKKKGT
+611 KQLAREARKIKRKGT

-658 IKQQQVQ
+658 IKQQQAQ

-785 DRNSSYSCGGKLY
+785 DRNSSYSYGGKLY

-803 ISSQVAQAIP
+803 ISSQVAQAKNL
-813 IYDQIAEKDPNI
+813 YSQIAEKDPNI
-825 TQLFD
+825 TQLFNQMLSSITPD
-830 QILKSVSSDT
+830 VATQIQKQYGVSSEDY
-840 VAKLGEQ
+840 AM
-847 GIDPQ
+847 
-852 NFAKYAAVTQYMQ
+852 FATVTQYMQ
-865 QYQNNQAANGGKLFE
+865 QYQNNQAANGGRLFGN
-880 DGGVEQLLIE
+880 GGD
-890 NYAKLT
+890 T
-896 KPLVQGKSPLTH
+896 KES
-908 RDSRIND
+908 S
-915 LSFLIWQPINQRAY
+915 S
-929 NLYKTVQGDSED
+929 
-941 RFRMFIRTI
+941 
-950 IQNAIYDDIQAKGKE
+950 
-965 LQGFDENDTSE
+965 TSE
-976 KIENYIN
+976 STPSE
-983 ENWNTLDSHPELRQT
+983 E
-998 LIDILPKDYKFNS
+998 
-1011 NFKVPTALERLG
+1011 ALEL
-1023 LNDLPI
+1023 
-1029 INRQQNYTNTTSDTN
+1029 
-1044 TTSNVSTPKASN
+1044 A
-1056 IEKDTQDEIANTSN
+1056 
-1070 ISSENQVN
+1070 
-1078 TDDIQKNVQQPKEE
+1078 
-1092 DSKAENNILQNIS
+1092 
-1105 PAIKVA
+1105 
-1111 IEKATEIIEKQK
+1111 
-1123 KIDGKIEELVD
+1123 
-1134 GLLKSS
+1134 
-1140 GIKSKKLSTELQAYR
+1140 KKLIRA
-1155 DNIKAK
+1155 NGIKAK
-1161 LKDKLPE
+1161 NFDPKFKAYIDYIATKIQQYLKDSK
-1168 ILQNG
+1168 IN
-1173 KDISDVSINDIKDLN
+1173 ISTASIKDLKGSN

-1201 KTVLNNANIY
+1201 KTVLNNVNTY
-1211 SQQQSLISNGF
+1211 NQQQSLIGNGF

-1228 NNNTLRW
+1228 NNTLHW
-1235 NGYTSPIK
+1235 KGYNSPIK

-1254 DSQYGKNQLYLDPD
+1254 DSQYDGNQLYLDPD

-1292 KLYKG
+1292 KLYTG
-1297 TYWNLADQ
+1297 TYQDLADQ
-1305 GFYRTYNQD
+1305 GFYRTYNQNLD
-1314 LNENPFLKANNYN
+1314 DNPFINANDYN

-1342 MFQFVAQSRG
+1342 MFQFAAQSRG

-1407 LRAWENQL
+1407 LRAWVNQL
-1415 ENGTSEKEKF
+1415 ENNGTDKEKF

-1430 KKTWGPKLNWS
+1430 KKTWGPDLDWS
-1441 DDAQWHLRHEKD
+1441 DNAQWHLRHEKD
-1453 ENGKDYGLYSSSN
+1453 ENGKDYGLYSPTN
-1466 PAGYLMETDEY
+1466 RTGYLTETDEY

-1484 TGKPYRESI
+1484 TGKPYRQSI

-1508 GVDNTIKTYWVNTGT
+1508 GVDNTIRTYWVNTGT
-1523 AEKPE
+1523 AKNPK

-1534 NKGININN
+1534 NSGININD
-1542 YNPELIGQAKD
+1542 YSPELIGQAKD

-1670 AATTGRT
+1670 AATIGRT
-1677 ASTISPPKIGDYLTY
+1677 YNTISPTSIGDYLTF
-1692 RPVDRNFIANQT
+1692 RPKDINPDAYNT
-1704 LAQANNINRT
+1704 LAEANSTNRL
-1714 LAGLSGGNRGTAT
+1714 LAGLSGGNRGTAA

-1737 LVALGTDYMNAYE
+1737 LVALGTNYLNAYE

-1772 WQMAADRA
+1772 YKTEADKA
-1780 NQDAYNNRL
+1780 NQAAYSKSL
-1789 NLQANFNKDAINMR
+1789 DLYADFNKAATDMR
-1803 NTLETNKGNAIS
+1803 NTLETKKGNAIS

-1832 YNKKLQKYSID
+1832 YDKKLQKYSID
-1843 MGNPGPSTR
+1843 MGNASPSTR
-1852 YEYPKTSGAKG
+1852 YEYPKTLGAKG

>member
-23 GNLLSTSLAS
+23 GNLLSTIGGTVGSTIGSAITTSLDDGRHTGIGDFLIGASPLAGTLAVQALNNKSNKKINKIDPYKTPDFVNAQDPYKVQEPANYGAFGGQFLSSLGAGMASSVLMGGIGSLVNKAFGNNKQAINQRNARIQQAYNQAANISNINNYDDMVNASIDTGFSVNRGDYGWFNGHQYRKAVEGANASKDYLAS
-33 VGAALGTTLG
+33 V
-43 SIGNKNNRTSVIGN
+43 I
-57 ALGYLAAPIGTMAG
+57 
-71 SLITNNTTTD
+71 
-81 DPIKKTKKTNNTSI
+81 
-95 LQPYEPPIYK
+95 
-105 PNIPQLKYTSPKFA
+105 PN
-119 VGGAIAAGAISSVIG
+119 
-134 ALGSGINS
+134 
-142 LLGKNKQGIAQ
+142 
-153 ENQQANLSQIQAAN
+153 
-167 LGNVQSMD
+167 
-175 DLLNSY
+175 
-181 IIPVTANPGNFG
+181 TAN
-193 KWASGY
+193 K
-199 GRHKW
+199 
-204 GIDQTNLL
+204 
-212 AQESINHNADR
+212 INI
-223 LSTQNELS
+223 QNGLS

-272 MGVDPQGTP
+272 MGVNPQGTP

-392 SPEER
+392 PPEER

-425 GVPQDQQQMMQQQQQ
+425 GVPQDRQQMMQQQQQ

-485 QQQVQIQAY
+485 QQQVQTQAY

-500 EGGQLSPEQMAML
+500 EGGQLSPEQMAIL

-521 QEVTPPTEPQSPQDL
+521 QEVTPPTEPQSSQDL

-598 IDEIIRYAKDTQD
+598 IDEIIRYARDTQD
-611 KQLAREARKIKKKGT
+611 KQLAREARKIKRKGT

-658 IKQQQVQ
+658 IKQQQAQ
-665 QQQLAEEQAA
+665 QQQLTEAQAA

-683 PQEEQVPQEAMQQE
+683 PQEEQVPQQDIQQE

-727 ANGGK
+727 ANGGQ
-732 LCAEGGAINMG
+732 LYAEGGAIDMG

-798 ADGGD
+798 AYGGD
-803 ISSQVAQAIP
+803 ISSQVAQAKNL
-813 IYDQIAEKDPNI
+813 YSQIAEKDPNI
-825 TQLFD
+825 TQLFNQMLSSITPD
-830 QILKSVSSDT
+830 VATQIQKQYGVSSEDY
-840 VAKLGEQ
+840 AM
-847 GIDPQ
+847 
-852 NFAKYAAVTQYMQ
+852 FATVTQYMQ
-865 QYQNNQAANGGKLFE
+865 QYQNNQAANGGKLFGN
-880 DGGVEQLLIE
+880 GGDTQE
-890 NYAKLT
+890 
-896 KPLVQGKSPLTH
+896 SPST
-908 RDSRIND
+908 SEPKI
-915 LSFLIWQPINQRAY
+915 
-929 NLYKTVQGDSED
+929 SED
-941 RFRMFIRTI
+941 ALELAKKLIRANGINAKNFDSKFKAYIDYIATK
-950 IQNAIYDDIQAKGKE
+950 IQKYLKDNK
-965 LQGFDENDTSE
+965 
-976 KIENYIN
+976 
-983 ENWNTLDSHPELRQT
+983 
-998 LIDILPKDYKFNS
+998 IDIS
-1011 NFKVPTALERLG
+1011 TA
-1023 LNDLPI
+1023 
-1029 INRQQNYTNTTSDTN
+1029 S
-1044 TTSNVSTPKASN
+1044 
-1056 IEKDTQDEIANTSN
+1056 
-1070 ISSENQVN
+1070 
-1078 TDDIQKNVQQPKEE
+1078 
-1092 DSKAENNILQNIS
+1092 
-1105 PAIKVA
+1105 
-1111 IEKATEIIEKQK
+1111 
-1123 KIDGKIEELVD
+1123 
-1134 GLLKSS
+1134 
-1140 GIKSKKLSTELQAYR
+1140 
-1155 DNIKAK
+1155 
-1161 LKDKLPE
+1161 
-1168 ILQNG
+1168 
-1173 KDISDVSINDIKDLN
+1173 IKDLKGSN
-1188 LLGTEGLNKTEAR
+1188 LLGTEGLNKNEAR
-1201 KTVLNNANIY
+1201 KTVRNNVNTY
-1211 SQQQSLISNGF
+1211 NQQQLLITNKFGP
-1222 EEGNLD
+1222 GNLT
-1228 NNNTLRW
+1228 NNKLSWDSSYN
-1235 NGYTSPIK
+1235 SPWSINEK
-1243 VRDIDP
+1243 TPYELLQDP
-1249 YKTFT
+1249 
-1254 DSQYGKNQLYLDPD
+1254 NQIYMDFN
-1268 TGLVYN
+1268 N
-1274 GVKEGYN
+1274 GVYRGINKDYQ
-1281 PNTPFDINTNG
+1281 PSTPFDLQTHG
-1292 KLYKG
+1292 TRYTGDYKDAS
-1297 TYWNLADQ
+1297 NQ
-1305 GFYRTYNQD
+1305 GFYRRAEKGD
-1314 LNENPFLKANNYN
+1314 ISNNYFYTSN
-1327 IDKAK
+1327 DNDIDKADK
-1332 MDFVK
+1332 ALTK
-1337 YYNDK
+1337 YYANSLFNYIANTRGKSGVQTDNSGRYFVPKGKNNVKKNRVYFQVKDPKNEQYWADGKWAKMYLTGAELRDWVQKLESSNEPTDK
-1342 MFQFVAQSRG
+1342 ALAQSI
-1352 KANKKGGHVYQD
+1352 KASWGDENTNWD
-1364 KAGKLYYIDK
+1364 P
-1374 STKKKIYKTDN
+1374 KTA
-1385 TSDLNEGQENDEW
+1385 
-1398 RKVFLTGKE
+1398 R
-1407 LRAWENQL
+1407 
-1415 ENGTSEKEKF
+1415 
-1425 LANSI
+1425 
-1430 KKTWGPKLNWS
+1430 
-1441 DDAQWHLRHEKD
+1441 WHLRQEK
-1453 ENGKDYGLYSSSN
+1453 NKDNKEYGDYSN
-1466 PAGYLMETDEY
+1466 TNTEGYLKE
-1477 LDDIDPR
+1477 
-1484 TGKPYRESI
+1484 
-1493 RTSDNVNGKHHSGTF
+1493 SDNFLRSIDWRTNKPRSATNRTNDAVLGNDHTASIKALLNNE
-1508 GVDNTIKTYWVNTGT
+1508 VDTYWVQDGT
-1523 AEKPE
+1523 NKDGTPN
-1528 YKQVVL
+1528 YKRVILQPDAL
-1534 NKGININN
+1534 SNINKYSPTDLGSIADN
-1542 YNPELIGQAKD
+1542 GYTIHRYLLNND
-1553 ANGWN
+1553 AN
-1558 IQRYLINDNKKRYA
+1558 RYA
-1572 IKSGDKV
+1572 IKVSDKV
-1579 YTIDADNFN
+1579 YTIDKSKLDD
-1588 PASAGLKTTTVV
+1588 PSSLGLKVSTQT
-1600 PYKDQN
+1600 PYQDVKT
-1606 IPGLNGKTTW
+1606 PGLNGKTTW

-1670 AATTGRT
+1670 AATIGGTNI
-1677 ASTISPPKIGDYLTY
+1677 TIKPDSIGDYLTF
-1692 RPVDRNFIANQT
+1692 RPKDINPDAYHT
-1704 LAQANNINRT
+1704 LAEANYTNRL
-1714 LAGLSGGNRGTAT
+1714 LAGLSGGNRGTAA

-1737 LVALGTDYMNAYE
+1737 LVALGTNYLNAYE

-1772 WQMAADRA
+1772 YKMTADKA

-1789 NLQANFNKDAINMR
+1789 NLQAKFNKDAIDMR

-1843 MGNPGPSTR
+1843 MGNAGPSTR

>member
-23 GNLLSTSLAS
+23 GNLLNTSLAS
-33 VGAALGTTLG
+33 VGAALGTILG
-43 SIGNKNNRTSVIGN
+43 SIGNKNNRTSVIGD

-71 SLITNNTTTD
+71 SLIANNTTTD
-81 DPIKKTKKTNNTSI
+81 DPIKKTKKINNTSI

-119 VGGAIAAGAISSVIG
+119 VGGAIAAGAISAGIG

-153 ENQQANLSQIQAAN
+153 EDQQAKLSQIQAAN

-193 KWASGY
+193 KWSSGY

-255 HINKGDT
+255 HINTGDT

-317 EKILHKYEGKTYA
+317 EKVLHKYEGKTYA

-369 RAEEDKEKI
+369 RVEEDKEKM

-392 SPEER
+392 PPEER

-425 GVPQDQQQMMQQQQQ
+425 GVPQDQQQIMQQQQQ

-485 QQQVQIQAY
+485 QQQVQTQAY

-513 QQQQGIPQ
+513 QQQQGTPQ

-536 PPEYQGQEVPQGVEE
+536 PPEYQGQEVPQGVEG

-561 QEVPQET
+561 QEVTQET

-598 IDEIIRYAKDTQD
+598 IDEIIRYARDTQD

-646 QIRQDKAVKEEN
+646 QIIQDKAVKEEN
-658 IKQQQVQ
+658 IKQQQAQ

-683 PQEEQVPQEAMQQE
+683 PQEEQIPQEAMQQE

-732 LCAEGGAINMG
+732 LYAEGGAINMG

-798 ADGGD
+798 ANGGD

-865 QYQNNQAANGGKLFE
+865 QYQNNQAANGGRLFGK
-880 DGGVEQLLIE
+880 GGD
-890 NYAKLT
+890 T
-896 KPLVQGKSPLTH
+896 KESSSTSAPE
-908 RDSRIND
+908 I
-915 LSFLIWQPINQRAY
+915 
-929 NLYKTVQGDSED
+929 SED
-941 RFRMFIRTI
+941 
-950 IQNAIYDDIQAKGKE
+950 
-965 LQGFDENDTSE
+965 
-976 KIENYIN
+976 
-983 ENWNTLDSHPELRQT
+983 
-998 LIDILPKDYKFNS
+998 
-1011 NFKVPTALERLG
+1011 ALELAKKLIRDNG
-1023 LNDLPI
+1023 IKTKNFDPKFKAYI
-1029 INRQQNYTNTTSDTN
+1029 DYIATKIQQYLTATN
-1044 TTSNVSTPKASN
+1044 K
-1056 IEKDTQDEIANTSN
+1056 N
-1070 ISSENQVN
+1070 ISTAS
-1078 TDDIQKNVQQPKEE
+1078 IE
-1092 DSKAENNILQNIS
+1092 D
-1105 PAIKVA
+1105 
-1111 IEKATEIIEKQK
+1111 
-1123 KIDGKIEELVD
+1123 
-1134 GLLKSS
+1134 LK
-1140 GIKSKKLSTELQAYR
+1140 G
-1155 DNIKAK
+1155 
-1161 LKDKLPE
+1161 
-1168 ILQNG
+1168 
-1173 KDISDVSINDIKDLN
+1173 LN
-1188 LLGTEGLNKTEAR
+1188 LLGTDGLNKTEAR
-1201 KTVLNNANIY
+1201 KTVRNNVNTY
-1211 SQQQSLISNGF
+1211 NQQQLLIGNGF
-1222 EEGNLD
+1222 KEGALD
-1228 NNNTLRW
+1228 NNTLSW
-1235 NGYTSPIK
+1235 KYNSPIT

-1254 DSQYGKNQLYLDPD
+1254 DSEYKGNQLYLDPD

-1274 GVKEGYN
+1274 GVKKGYD

-1292 KLYKG
+1292 KLYTG
-1297 TYWNLADQ
+1297 TYQDLADQ
-1305 GFYRTYNQD
+1305 GFYRTYNQNLD
-1314 LNENPFLKANNYN
+1314 DNPFIKANEYN

-1352 KANKKGGHVYQD
+1352 KATKKGEHVYKD

-1385 TSDLNEGQENDEW
+1385 TSDLDKGQENDEW

-1407 LRAWENQL
+1407 LREWKNQL
-1415 ENGTSEKEKF
+1415 ENSRTDKEKF

-1430 KKTWGPKLNWS
+1430 KKTWGPDLDWS
-1441 DDAQWHLRHEKD
+1441 DNAQWHLRHEKD
-1453 ENGKDYGLYSSSN
+1453 ENGKDYGLYSSN
-1466 PAGYLMETDEY
+1466 NQAGYLKETDEY

-1484 TGKPYRESI
+1484 TGKPYRDSI

-1508 GVDNTIKTYWVNTGT
+1508 GVDNTIRTYWVNTGT
-1523 AEKPE
+1523 AKNPK

-1534 NKGININN
+1534 NSGININD
-1542 YNPELIGQAKD
+1542 YSPELIGQAKD

-1558 IQRYLINDNKKRYA
+1558 IQRYLINYNKKRYA

-1579 YTIDADNFN
+1579 YTIDADNFD
-1588 PASAGLKTTTVV
+1588 PASVGLKTTTVV

-1641 AGIGLQAGTTLF
+1641 AGIGLQAGTTIF

-1670 AATTGRT
+1670 AATIGRT
-1677 ASTISPPKIGDYLTY
+1677 NNEISPDSIGDYLTY

-1714 LAGLSGGNRGTAT
+1714 LAGLSGGNRGTAA

-1737 LVALGTDYMNAYE
+1737 LVALGTNYMNAYE

-1762 NRETNKLNAD
+1762 NRETNKFNAD
-1772 WQMAADRA
+1772 QKMEANKA
-1780 NQDAYNNRL
+1780 NQAARNTGL
-1789 NLQANFNKDAINMR
+1789 NLYADLKKAASNMR
-1803 NTLETNKGNAIS
+1803 NTLETNKGSAIS

-1843 MGNPGPSTR
+1843 MGNYGSSTR

>member
-23 GNLLSTSLAS
+23 GNLLSTIGGTVGSTIGSAITTSLDDGRHTGIGDFLIGASPLAGTLAVQALNNKPNKKINKINPYKTPDFVNAQDPYRVQEPANYGAFGGLFLSSLGAGMASSLVMGGIGNLFNKAFGNNKQAINQRNARIQQAYNQAANISNINNYDDMANASIDTGFSANRGDYGWFKGKDYRKAVQADKESKDYLAS
-33 VGAALGTTLG
+33 VIPNTA
-43 SIGNKNNRTSVIGN
+43 NR
-57 ALGYLAAPIGTMAG
+57 
-71 SLITNNTTTD
+71 
-81 DPIKKTKKTNNTSI
+81 
-95 LQPYEPPIYK
+95 
-105 PNIPQLKYTSPKFA
+105 
-119 VGGAIAAGAISSVIG
+119 
-134 ALGSGINS
+134 INMQ
-142 LLGKNKQGIAQ
+142 N
-153 ENQQANLSQIQAAN
+153 NLS
-167 LGNVQSMD
+167 V
-175 DLLNSY
+175 
-181 IIPVTANPGNFG
+181 
-193 KWASGY
+193 
-199 GRHKW
+199 
-204 GIDQTNLL
+204 
-212 AQESINHNADR
+212 
-223 LSTQNELS
+223 
-231 LKQNY
+231 KQNY

-255 HINKGDT
+255 HINTGDT

-369 RAEEDKEKI
+369 RAEEDKEKM

-392 SPEER
+392 PPEER

-412 VPQQEIPQ
+412 VPQQGIPQ

-480 PMQEP
+480 SMQEP
-485 QQQVQIQAY
+485 QQQVQTQAY

-521 QEVTPPTEPQSPQDL
+521 QEVTPSTEPQSPQDL
-536 PPEYQGQEVPQGVEE
+536 PPEYQGQEIPQGVEE

-658 IKQQQVQ
+658 IKQQQAQ

-697 GVPQEAV
+697 EVPQEAV

-798 ADGGD
+798 AEGGD

-880 DGGVEQLLIE
+880 DGGVKASLIE
-890 NYAKLT
+890 SYAKLM
-896 KPLVQGKSPLTH
+896 KPLVEGEAPLTH
-908 RDSRIND
+908 RDDRTND
-915 LSFLIWQPINQRAY
+915 LRLFIWKPMYTKAFD
-929 NLYKTVQGDSED
+929 LYKTIQGDSED
-941 RFRMFIRTI
+941 RFGKYIQTI
-950 IQNAIYDDIQAKGKE
+950 IQNAIYDDIRAKGKE
-965 LQGFDENDTSE
+965 LQGINEDDTSE
-976 KIENYIN
+976 KIKNYIN
-983 ENWNTLDSHPELRQT
+983 ENWNTLDNHPELRQT
-998 LIDILPKDYKFNS
+998 LIDLLPKDYKFNS
-1011 NFKVPTALERLG
+1011 NFKVPTVLERFG
-1023 LNDLPI
+1023 LNNLPL
-1029 INRQQNYTNTTSDTN
+1029 INRQQNDTN
-1044 TTSNVSTPKASN
+1044 TTSNVSTPKAFN
-1056 IEKDTQDEIANTSN
+1056 IEKDVQDKTANTSN
-1070 ISSENQVN
+1070 ISSDNQVN

-1092 DSKAENNILQNIS
+1092 DSKAENNISQDIS
-1105 PAIKVA
+1105 PDKKVA

-1123 KIDGKIEELVD
+1123 KIDGKTEELVD

-1140 GIKSKKLSTELQAYR
+1140 GIKSKKLSPELQAYR
-1155 DNIKAK
+1155 DNIKAQLKNK
-1161 LKDKLPE
+1161 LLE

-1188 LLGTEGLNKTEAR
+1188 LLETEGLNKNEAR

-1211 SQQQSLISNGF
+1211 SQQQSLIGKGF
-1222 EEGNLD
+1222 KEGTIE
-1228 NNNTLRW
+1228 NNTLPW
-1235 NGYTSPIK
+1235 YGYNSPIT

-1254 DSQYGKNQLYLDPD
+1254 ASQYQNDQLYLNPD

-1274 GVKEGYN
+1274 GVKKGYN

-1292 KLYKG
+1292 KLYTG

-1314 LNENPFLKANNYN
+1314 LDKNPFIKESNYN

-1352 KANKKGGHVYQD
+1352 RANKKGGHVQRD
-1364 KAGKLYYIDK
+1364 KSGKLYYIDK

-1385 TSDLNEGQENDEW
+1385 TSDLKKGQENDEW

-1407 LRAWENQL
+1407 LRAWKKQL
-1415 ENGTSEKEKF
+1415 EDSGTEKERF

-1430 KKTWGPKLNWS
+1430 KKTWGPNLDWS
-1441 DDAQWHLRHEKD
+1441 EDAQWHLRHEKD
-1453 ENGKDYGLYSSSN
+1453 ENGKDYGLYSKN
-1466 PAGYLMETDEY
+1466 NQAGYLTETDEY

-1484 TGKPYRESI
+1484 TGKPYRDSI

-1523 AEKPE
+1523 AENPK

-1534 NKGININN
+1534 NEGININDFS
-1542 YNPELIGQAKD
+1542 PELIGQKKD

-1579 YTIDADNFN
+1579 YTIDADNFD

-1677 ASTISPPKIGDYLTY
+1677 ASTISPVKIGDYLTY

-1714 LAGLSGGNRGTAT
+1714 LAGLSGGNRGTAA

-1789 NLQANFNKDAINMR
+1789 NLQADLNKDAINMR

-1852 YEYPKTSGAKG
+1852 YEYSKTSGAKG

>member
-23 GNLLSTSLAS
+23 GNLLNTSLAS

-43 SIGNKNNRTSVIGN
+43 SIGNKNNRTSVIGDVFS
-57 ALGYLAAPIGTMAG
+57 YLAAPIGTMAG

-81 DPIKKTKKTNNTSI
+81 NPIKKTKKINNTSI

-119 VGGAIAAGAISSVIG
+119 VGGAIAAGAISAGIG

-193 KWASGY
+193 KWSSGY

-392 SPEER
+392 PPEER

-420 QVQQQ
+420 QIQQQ

-513 QQQQGIPQ
+513 QQQQGTPQ
-521 QEVTPPTEPQSPQDL
+521 QEVTSPTEPQSPQDL

-598 IDEIIRYAKDTQD
+598 IDEIIRYARDTQD
-611 KQLAREARKIKKKGT
+611 KQLAREARKIKRKGT

-658 IKQQQVQ
+658 IKQQQAQ

-732 LCAEGGAINMG
+732 LYAEGGAINMG

-865 QYQNNQAANGGKLFE
+865 QYQNNQAANGGRLFGN
-880 DGGVEQLLIE
+880 GGD
-890 NYAKLT
+890 T
-896 KPLVQGKSPLTH
+896 KES
-908 RDSRIND
+908 S
-915 LSFLIWQPINQRAY
+915 S
-929 NLYKTVQGDSED
+929 
-941 RFRMFIRTI
+941 
-950 IQNAIYDDIQAKGKE
+950 
-965 LQGFDENDTSE
+965 TSE
-976 KIENYIN
+976 STPSE
-983 ENWNTLDSHPELRQT
+983 E
-998 LIDILPKDYKFNS
+998 
-1011 NFKVPTALERLG
+1011 ALEL
-1023 LNDLPI
+1023 
-1029 INRQQNYTNTTSDTN
+1029 
-1044 TTSNVSTPKASN
+1044 A
-1056 IEKDTQDEIANTSN
+1056 
-1070 ISSENQVN
+1070 
-1078 TDDIQKNVQQPKEE
+1078 
-1092 DSKAENNILQNIS
+1092 
-1105 PAIKVA
+1105 
-1111 IEKATEIIEKQK
+1111 K
-1123 KIDGKIEELVD
+1123 KLIRDN
-1134 GLLKSS
+1134 
-1140 GIKSKKLSTELQAYR
+1140 GIKTKNFDPKFKAYIDYIATQIQQYLST
-1155 DNIKAK
+1155 I
-1161 LKDKLPE
+1161 
-1168 ILQNG
+1168 G
-1173 KDISDVSINDIKDLN
+1173 KDISTASIKDLKGSN

-1201 KTVLNNANIY
+1201 KTVRNNVNIY
-1211 SQQQSLISNGF
+1211 NQQQSLIGNGF

-1228 NNNTLRW
+1228 NNILHW
-1235 NGYTSPIK
+1235 KGYNSPIK

-1254 DSQYGKNQLYLDPD
+1254 DSQYNGKQLYLDPD
-1268 TGLVYN
+1268 TGLVYD
-1274 GVKEGYN
+1274 GIKKGYD

-1292 KLYKG
+1292 KLYTG
-1297 TYWNLADQ
+1297 TYQDLADQ

-1314 LNENPFLKANNYN
+1314 LKENPFLIANDYN

-1352 KANKKGGHVYQD
+1352 RANKKGGHVYQD
-1364 KAGKLYYIDK
+1364 KSGKLYYIDK
-1374 STKKKIYKTDN
+1374 STNKKIYKTDN
-1385 TSDLNEGQENDEW
+1385 TSDLDKGQENDEW

-1407 LRAWENQL
+1407 LRAWKNQL
-1415 ENGTSEKEKF
+1415 ENNGTDKEKF

-1430 KKTWGPKLNWS
+1430 KKTWGPNLDWS
-1441 DDAQWHLRHEKD
+1441 DNAQWHLRHEKD
-1453 ENGKDYGLYSSSN
+1453 ENGKDYGLYSPTN
-1466 PAGYLMETDEY
+1466 RTGYLTETDEY

-1484 TGKPYRESI
+1484 TGKPYRENI

-1508 GVDNTIKTYWVNTGT
+1508 GVDNTIRTYWVNTGT
-1523 AEKPE
+1523 AKNPK

-1534 NKGININN
+1534 NSGININD

-1670 AATTGRT
+1670 AATIGRT

-1714 LAGLSGGNRGTAT
+1714 LAGLSGGNRGTAA

>member
-43 SIGNKNNRTSVIGN
+43 SIGNKNNRTSVIGDT
-57 ALGYLAAPIGTMAG
+57 LGYLAAPIGTMAG

-81 DPIKKTKKTNNTSI
+81 NPIKKTKKINNTSI

-105 PNIPQLKYTSPKFA
+105 PNMPQLKYTSPKFA
-119 VGGAIAAGAISSVIG
+119 VGGALAAGAISAGIG

-193 KWASGY
+193 KWSSGY
-199 GRHKW
+199 GRHKQ

-212 AQESINHNADR
+212 AQESISHNANR
-223 LSTQNELS
+223 LATQNELS

-317 EKILHKYEGKTYA
+317 EKVLHKYEGKTYA

-392 SPEER
+392 PPEER

-480 PMQEP
+480 SMQEP
-485 QQQVQIQAY
+485 QQQVQTQAY

-561 QEVPQET
+561 QEVSQEI

-598 IDEIIRYAKDTQD
+598 IDEIIRYARDTQD
-611 KQLAREARKIKKKGT
+611 KQLAREARKIKRKGT

-658 IKQQQVQ
+658 IKQQQAQ

-683 PQEEQVPQEAMQQE
+683 PQGEQIPQEAMQQE

-732 LCAEGGAINMG
+732 LYAEGGAINMG

-865 QYQNNQAANGGKLFE
+865 QYQNNQAANGGRLFGN
-880 DGGVEQLLIE
+880 GGNTQE
-890 NYAKLT
+890 A
-896 KPLVQGKSPLTH
+896 PS
-908 RDSRIND
+908 
-915 LSFLIWQPINQRAY
+915 
-929 NLYKTVQGDSED
+929 
-941 RFRMFIRTI
+941 
-950 IQNAIYDDIQAKGKE
+950 
-965 LQGFDENDTSE
+965 TSE
-976 KIENYIN
+976 SKPSEEALELAKKLIRDNGIKTKNFDTKFEAYINYIATKIQKYLKDN
-983 ENWNTLDSHPELRQT
+983 K
-998 LIDILPKDYKFNS
+998 IDIS
-1011 NFKVPTALERLG
+1011 TA
-1023 LNDLPI
+1023 
-1029 INRQQNYTNTTSDTN
+1029 S
-1044 TTSNVSTPKASN
+1044 
-1056 IEKDTQDEIANTSN
+1056 
-1070 ISSENQVN
+1070 
-1078 TDDIQKNVQQPKEE
+1078 
-1092 DSKAENNILQNIS
+1092 
-1105 PAIKVA
+1105 
-1111 IEKATEIIEKQK
+1111 
-1123 KIDGKIEELVD
+1123 
-1134 GLLKSS
+1134 
-1140 GIKSKKLSTELQAYR
+1140 
-1155 DNIKAK
+1155 
-1161 LKDKLPE
+1161 
-1168 ILQNG
+1168 
-1173 KDISDVSINDIKDLN
+1173 IKDLKGSN
-1188 LLGTEGLNKTEAR
+1188 LLGTDGLNKTEAR
-1201 KTVLNNANIY
+1201 KTVRNNVNIY
-1211 SQQQSLISNGF
+1211 NQQQLLIGNGF

-1228 NNNTLRW
+1228 NNTLSWR
-1235 NGYTSPIK
+1235 YTSPIK

-1254 DSQYGKNQLYLDPD
+1254 ADQYNGKQLYLDPD

-1274 GVKEGYN
+1274 GVKEGYD
-1281 PNTPFDINTNG
+1281 PNTPFDISTNG

-1297 TYWNLADQ
+1297 TYQDLADQ

-1314 LNENPFLKANNYN
+1314 LKENPFLMANDYN

-1374 STKKKIYKTDN
+1374 STNKKIYKTDN
-1385 TSDLNEGQENDEW
+1385 TSDLKEGQENDEW

-1415 ENGTSEKEKF
+1415 EKSGTDKEKF

-1430 KKTWGPKLNWS
+1430 KKTWGPDLDWS
-1441 DDAQWHLRHEKD
+1441 DNAQWHLRHEKD
-1453 ENGKDYGLYSSSN
+1453 KNGKDYGLFSSSN
-1466 PAGYLMETDEY
+1466 PTGYLIETDEY
-1477 LDDIDPR
+1477 LDEIDPR

-1508 GVDNTIKTYWVNTGT
+1508 GVDNTIRTYWVNTGT
-1523 AEKPE
+1523 AKNPK

-1542 YNPELIGQAKD
+1542 YSPELIGQTKD

-1579 YTIDADNFN
+1579 YTIDADNFD

-1641 AGIGLQAGTTLF
+1641 AGIGLQAGTTVF
-1653 NALKPI
+1653 NALKPT
-1659 DYSNADALANL
+1659 DYKNADALANL
-1670 AATTGRT
+1670 AATIGGTNN
-1677 ASTISPPKIGDYLTY
+1677 TINPESIGDYRDFIPT
-1692 RPVDRNFIANQT
+1692 DKNFYANQA
-1704 LAQANNINRT
+1704 LAQANNTNRL
-1714 LAGLSGGNRGTAT
+1714 LAGLSGGNRGTAA

-1737 LVALGTDYMNAYE
+1737 LVALGTNYMNAYE

-1772 WQMAADRA
+1772 WKMAADRA
-1780 NQDAYNNRL
+1780 NQDAYKDKL
-1789 NLQANFNKDAINMR
+1789 NLQASLNKDAINMR
-1803 NTLETNKGNAIS
+1803 NTLETNKGSAIS

-1832 YNKKLQKYSID
+1832 YDKKLQKYSID
-1843 MGNPGPSTR
+1843 MGNASPSTR

>member
-81 DPIKKTKKTNNTSI
+81 DPIKNTKKINNTSI

-119 VGGAIAAGAISSVIG
+119 VGGALAAGAISVGIG

-142 LLGKNKQGIAQ
+142 LLGKNKQGIA
-153 ENQQANLSQIQAAN
+153 EEDRQANLSQIQAAN

-181 IIPVTANPGNFG
+181 IIPVTANPGYFG
-193 KWASGY
+193 KWAPGY
-199 GRHKW
+199 GKHKW

-212 AQESINHNADR
+212 AQESKNHNADR
-223 LSTQNELS
+223 LSTQNNLS
-231 LKQNY
+231 VKQNY

-255 HINKGDT
+255 HINTGDT

-392 SPEER
+392 PPEER

-472 QQPPMEEQ
+472 QQPTMEEQ

-485 QQQVQIQAY
+485 QQQVQTQAY

-513 QQQQGIPQ
+513 QQQQGTPQ

-536 PPEYQGQEVPQGVEE
+536 PPEYQGQEVPQDVEE

-598 IDEIIRYAKDTQD
+598 IDEIIRYARDTQD
-611 KQLAREARKIKKKGT
+611 KQLAREARKIKRKGT

-658 IKQQQVQ
+658 IKQQQAQ

-683 PQEEQVPQEAMQQE
+683 PQEEQIPQEAMQQE

-732 LCAEGGAINMG
+732 LYAEGGAINMG

-865 QYQNNQAANGGKLFE
+865 QYQNNQAANGGRLFGE
-880 DGGVEQLLIE
+880 GGD
-890 NYAKLT
+890 T
-896 KPLVQGKSPLTH
+896 KES
-908 RDSRIND
+908 S
-915 LSFLIWQPINQRAY
+915 S
-929 NLYKTVQGDSED
+929 
-941 RFRMFIRTI
+941 
-950 IQNAIYDDIQAKGKE
+950 
-965 LQGFDENDTSE
+965 TSTPQ
-976 KIENYIN
+976 I
-983 ENWNTLDSHPELRQT
+983 PEE
-998 LIDILPKDYKFNS
+998 
-1011 NFKVPTALERLG
+1011 ALELAKKLIRDNG
-1023 LNDLPI
+1023 IKTKNFDPKFKAYI
-1029 INRQQNYTNTTSDTN
+1029 DYIATKIQQYLIATN
-1044 TTSNVSTPKASN
+1044 K
-1056 IEKDTQDEIANTSN
+1056 N
-1070 ISSENQVN
+1070 ISTAS
-1078 TDDIQKNVQQPKEE
+1078 
-1092 DSKAENNILQNIS
+1092 
-1105 PAIKVA
+1105 
-1111 IEKATEIIEKQK
+1111 
-1123 KIDGKIEELVD
+1123 
-1134 GLLKSS
+1134 
-1140 GIKSKKLSTELQAYR
+1140 
-1155 DNIKAK
+1155 
-1161 LKDKLPE
+1161 
-1168 ILQNG
+1168 
-1173 KDISDVSINDIKDLN
+1173 IKDLKGSN
-1188 LLGTEGLNKTEAR
+1188 LLGTDGLNKTEAR
-1201 KTVLNNANIY
+1201 KTVLNNVNTY
-1211 SQQQSLISNGF
+1211 NQQQLLTTNKFDPGK
-1222 EEGNLD
+1222 LT
-1228 NNNTLRW
+1228 NNKLSWDSSYN
-1235 NGYTSPIK
+1235 SPWSINEK
-1243 VRDIDP
+1243 TPYELLKDP
-1249 YKTFT
+1249 
-1254 DSQYGKNQLYLDPD
+1254 NQIYMDFN
-1268 TGLVYN
+1268 N
-1274 GVKEGYN
+1274 GVYRGINKDYQ
-1281 PNTPFDINTNG
+1281 PSTPFDLQTHG
-1292 KLYKG
+1292 TRYTGDYKDA
-1297 TYWNLADQ
+1297 YSQ
-1305 GFYRTYNQD
+1305 GFYRR
-1314 LNENPFLKANNYN
+1314 NEKGNIDNNYFYTSN
-1327 IDKAK
+1327 GNDIDKADK
-1332 MDFVK
+1332 ALTK
-1337 YYNDK
+1337 YYANSLFDYIANTRGKNGVQTDNGSKYFVPKGKNNVKKNRVYFQLKDPNNEQYWADGNWAKMYLTGAELRDWVQKLENSNEPADK
-1342 MFQFVAQSRG
+1342 ALAQSI
-1352 KANKKGGHVYQD
+1352 KASWGD
-1364 KAGKLYYIDK
+1364 E
-1374 STKKKIYKTDN
+1374 N
-1385 TSDLNEGQENDEW
+1385 T
-1398 RKVFLTGKE
+1398 
-1407 LRAWENQL
+1407 
-1415 ENGTSEKEKF
+1415 
-1425 LANSI
+1425 
-1430 KKTWGPKLNWS
+1430 NW
-1441 DDAQWHLRHEKD
+1441 DPQTAKWHLRQEK
-1453 ENGKDYGLYSSSN
+1453 NKDNKEYGDYSN
-1466 PAGYLMETDEY
+1466 TNTEGYLKE
-1477 LDDIDPR
+1477 
-1484 TGKPYRESI
+1484 
-1493 RTSDNVNGKHHSGTF
+1493 SDNFLRSIDWRTNKPRSATKRTNDAVLGNDHTASIKALLNNE
-1508 GVDNTIKTYWVNTGT
+1508 VDTYWVQDGKNKDGT
-1523 AEKPE
+1523 PN
-1528 YKQVVL
+1528 YKRVIL
-1534 NKGININN
+1534 EPDALSNINKYSPTDLGSIADN
-1542 YNPELIGQAKD
+1542 GYTIHRYLLNND
-1553 ANGWN
+1553 AN
-1558 IQRYLINDNKKRYA
+1558 RYA
-1572 IKSGDKV
+1572 IKVGDKV
-1579 YTIDADNFN
+1579 YTIDKSKLED
-1588 PASAGLKTTTVV
+1588 PSSLGLKVSTQT
-1600 PYKDQN
+1600 PYQDVKT
-1606 IPGLNGKTTW
+1606 PGLNGKTTW

-1677 ASTISPPKIGDYLTY
+1677 VSTISPPKIGDYLTY

-1714 LAGLSGGNRGTAT
+1714 LAGLSGGNRGTAA

-1780 NQDAYNNRL
+1780 NQDAYNDRL

-1843 MGNPGPSTR
+1843 MGNAGPSTR

>member
-23 GNLLSTSLAS
+23 GNLLSTIGGTVGSTIGSAITTSLDDGRHTGIGDFLIGASPLAGTLAVQALNNKSNKKINKIDPYKNPDFVNAQDPYKGQEPANYGAFGGQFLSSLGAGMASSLLMGGIGSLVNKAFGNNKQAINQRNARIQQAYNQAANISNINNYDDVANTSIDTGFSVNRGEYGWFNGDQYRKDLEGANASKDYLAS
-33 VGAALGTTLG
+33 V
-43 SIGNKNNRTSVIGN
+43 I
-57 ALGYLAAPIGTMAG
+57 
-71 SLITNNTTTD
+71 
-81 DPIKKTKKTNNTSI
+81 
-95 LQPYEPPIYK
+95 
-105 PNIPQLKYTSPKFA
+105 PN
-119 VGGAIAAGAISSVIG
+119 
-134 ALGSGINS
+134 
-142 LLGKNKQGIAQ
+142 
-153 ENQQANLSQIQAAN
+153 
-167 LGNVQSMD
+167 
-175 DLLNSY
+175 
-181 IIPVTANPGNFG
+181 TAN
-193 KWASGY
+193 K
-199 GRHKW
+199 
-204 GIDQTNLL
+204 
-212 AQESINHNADR
+212 INM
-223 LSTQNELS
+223 QNELS

-255 HINKGDT
+255 HINTGDT

-369 RAEEDKEKI
+369 RAEEDKEKM

-392 SPEER
+392 PPEER

-412 VPQQEIPQ
+412 APQQEIPQ

-458 MSPEQQTMLQQQMQ
+458 MSPEQYTMLQQQMQ

-480 PMQEP
+480 SMQEP
-485 QQQVQIQAY
+485 QQQVQTQAY

-513 QQQQGIPQ
+513 QQQQDIPQ
-521 QEVTPPTEPQSPQDL
+521 QEVTPPTESQSPQDL

-598 IDEIIRYAKDTQD
+598 IDEIIRYARDTQD
-611 KQLAREARKIKKKGT
+611 KQLAREARKIKRKGT

-646 QIRQDKAVKEEN
+646 QIRQDKAVQEEN
-658 IKQQQVQ
+658 IKQQQAQ

-697 GVPQEAV
+697 DVPQEAV

-727 ANGGK
+727 ANGGQ
-732 LCAEGGAINMG
+732 LYAEGGAINMG

-803 ISSQVAQAIP
+803 ISSQVAQAKNL
-813 IYDQIAEKDPNI
+813 YSQIAEKDPNI
-825 TQLFD
+825 TQLFNQMLSSITPD
-830 QILKSVSSDT
+830 VATQIQKQYGVSSEDY
-840 VAKLGEQ
+840 AM
-847 GIDPQ
+847 
-852 NFAKYAAVTQYMQ
+852 FATVTQYMQ
-865 QYQNNQAANGGKLFE
+865 QYQNNQAANGGKLFGKGGDTKESSSTSALQAYE
-880 DGGVEQLLIE
+880 D
-890 NYAKLT
+890 
-896 KPLVQGKSPLTH
+896 
-908 RDSRIND
+908 
-915 LSFLIWQPINQRAY
+915 
-929 NLYKTVQGDSED
+929 
-941 RFRMFIRTI
+941 
-950 IQNAIYDDIQAKGKE
+950 
-965 LQGFDENDTSE
+965 
-976 KIENYIN
+976 
-983 ENWNTLDSHPELRQT
+983 
-998 LIDILPKDYKFNS
+998 
-1011 NFKVPTALERLG
+1011 ALELAKKLIRDNGIKTKNFDPKFEAYIKDIATKIQKYLENKG
-1023 LNDLPI
+1023 I
-1029 INRQQNYTNTTSDTN
+1029 
-1044 TTSNVSTPKASN
+1044 NVSTAS
-1056 IEKDTQDEIANTSN
+1056 
-1070 ISSENQVN
+1070 
-1078 TDDIQKNVQQPKEE
+1078 
-1092 DSKAENNILQNIS
+1092 
-1105 PAIKVA
+1105 
-1111 IEKATEIIEKQK
+1111 
-1123 KIDGKIEELVD
+1123 
-1134 GLLKSS
+1134 
-1140 GIKSKKLSTELQAYR
+1140 
-1155 DNIKAK
+1155 
-1161 LKDKLPE
+1161 
-1168 ILQNG
+1168 
-1173 KDISDVSINDIKDLN
+1173 IKDLEGSN
-1188 LLGTEGLNKTEAR
+1188 LLGTDGLNKTEAR
-1201 KTVLNNANIY
+1201 KTVRNNVNIY
-1211 SQQQSLISNGF
+1211 NQQQLLTTSKFDPGKLT
-1222 EEGNLD
+1222 
-1228 NNNTLRW
+1228 NNKLSWDPSYN
-1235 NGYTSPIK
+1235 SPWYINEQT
-1243 VRDIDP
+1243 P
-1249 YKTFT
+1249 YDLLKTP
-1254 DSQYGKNQLYLDPD
+1254 NQIYMDFN
-1268 TGLVYN
+1268 N
-1274 GVKEGYN
+1274 GVYRGINKDYQ
-1281 PNTPFDINTNG
+1281 PSTPFDLQTHG
-1292 KLYKG
+1292 TRYTGDYKDAS
-1297 TYWNLADQ
+1297 NQ
-1305 GFYRTYNQD
+1305 GFYRRAEKGDIT
-1314 LNENPFLKANNYN
+1314 NNYFYTSN
-1327 IDKAK
+1327 NNDIDEADKALT
-1332 MDFVK
+1332 K
-1337 YYNDK
+1337 YYANSLFNYIANTRGKNGVQTDNGSKYFVPKGKNNVKKNRVYFQLKDPNDEQYWADGNWAK
-1342 MFQFVAQSRG
+1342 MYLTGAELRDWVQKLESSNEPADKALAQSI
-1352 KANKKGGHVYQD
+1352 KASWGDENTNWD
-1364 KAGKLYYIDK
+1364 P
-1374 STKKKIYKTDN
+1374 KTA
-1385 TSDLNEGQENDEW
+1385 
-1398 RKVFLTGKE
+1398 K
-1407 LRAWENQL
+1407 
-1415 ENGTSEKEKF
+1415 
-1425 LANSI
+1425 
-1430 KKTWGPKLNWS
+1430 
-1441 DDAQWHLRHEKD
+1441 WHLRQEK
-1453 ENGKDYGLYSSSN
+1453 NKDNKEYGDYSN
-1466 PAGYLMETDEY
+1466 TNTEGYLKE
-1477 LDDIDPR
+1477 
-1484 TGKPYRESI
+1484 
-1493 RTSDNVNGKHHSGTF
+1493 SDNFLRSIDWRTNKPRSETKRTNDAVLGNDHTASIKALLNNE
-1508 GVDNTIKTYWVNTGT
+1508 VDTYWVQDGKNKDGT
-1523 AEKPE
+1523 PN
-1528 YKQVVL
+1528 YKRVIL
-1534 NKGININN
+1534 EPNALENINKYSPTDLGSIADN
-1542 YNPELIGQAKD
+1542 GYTIHRYLLNND
-1553 ANGWN
+1553 AN
-1558 IQRYLINDNKKRYA
+1558 RYA
-1572 IKSGDKV
+1572 IKVGDKV
-1579 YTIDADNFN
+1579 YTIDKSKLED
-1588 PASAGLKTTTVV
+1588 PSSLGLKVSTQT
-1600 PYKDQN
+1600 PYQDVKT
-1606 IPGLNGKTTW
+1606 PGLNGKTTW

-1641 AGIGLQAGTTLF
+1641 AGIGLQAGTTIF

-1677 ASTISPPKIGDYLTY
+1677 ASTISPVSIGDYLTY

-1714 LAGLSGGNRGTAT
+1714 LAGLSGGNRGTAA

-1803 NTLETNKGNAIS
+1803 NTLETNKGSAIS

>member
-81 DPIKKTKKTNNTSI
+81 DPIKKTKKINNTSI

-119 VGGAIAAGAISSVIG
+119 VGGAIAAGAISAGIG

-142 LLGKNKQGIAQ
+142 LFGKNKQGIAQ

-199 GRHKW
+199 GRHKQ
-204 GIDQTNLL
+204 GIDYTNLL
-212 AQESINHNADR
+212 VQESINHNADR

-317 EKILHKYEGKTYA
+317 EKVLHKYEGKTYA

-392 SPEER
+392 PPEER

-513 QQQQGIPQ
+513 QQQQGTPQ

-551 VPQEGQQEPT
+551 VPQEGQQDPT

-598 IDEIIRYAKDTQD
+598 IDEIIRYARDTQD
-611 KQLAREARKIKKKGT
+611 KQLAREARKIKRKGT

-658 IKQQQVQ
+658 IKQQQAQ

-865 QYQNNQAANGGKLFE
+865 QYQNNQAANGGKLFGK
-880 DGGVEQLLIE
+880 GGD
-890 NYAKLT
+890 T
-896 KPLVQGKSPLTH
+896 KES
-908 RDSRIND
+908 S
-915 LSFLIWQPINQRAY
+915 S
-929 NLYKTVQGDSED
+929 
-941 RFRMFIRTI
+941 
-950 IQNAIYDDIQAKGKE
+950 
-965 LQGFDENDTSE
+965 TSE
-976 KIENYIN
+976 STPSE
-983 ENWNTLDSHPELRQT
+983 E
-998 LIDILPKDYKFNS
+998 
-1011 NFKVPTALERLG
+1011 ALEL
-1023 LNDLPI
+1023 
-1029 INRQQNYTNTTSDTN
+1029 
-1044 TTSNVSTPKASN
+1044 A
-1056 IEKDTQDEIANTSN
+1056 
-1070 ISSENQVN
+1070 
-1078 TDDIQKNVQQPKEE
+1078 
-1092 DSKAENNILQNIS
+1092 
-1105 PAIKVA
+1105 
-1111 IEKATEIIEKQK
+1111 K
-1123 KIDGKIEELVD
+1123 KLIRDN
-1134 GLLKSS
+1134 
-1140 GIKSKKLSTELQAYR
+1140 GIKTKNFDPKFKAYIDYIATQIQQYLST
-1155 DNIKAK
+1155 I
-1161 LKDKLPE
+1161 
-1168 ILQNG
+1168 G
-1173 KDISDVSINDIKDLN
+1173 KDISTASIKDLKGSN
-1188 LLGTEGLNKTEAR
+1188 LLGTDGLNKTEAR
-1201 KTVLNNANIY
+1201 KTVRNNVNIY
-1211 SQQQSLISNGF
+1211 NQQQSLIGNGF
-1222 EEGNLD
+1222 EEGNID
-1228 NNNTLRW
+1228 NNTLHW
-1235 NGYTSPIK
+1235 KGYNSPIK

-1254 DSQYGKNQLYLDPD
+1254 DSQYNGKQLYLDPD
-1268 TGLVYN
+1268 TGLVYD
-1274 GVKEGYN
+1274 GIKKGYD

-1297 TYWNLADQ
+1297 TYQDLADQ

-1314 LNENPFLKANNYN
+1314 LDDNPFIRANDYN

-1374 STKKKIYKTDN
+1374 STNKKIYKTDN
-1385 TSDLNEGQENDEW
+1385 TSDLDKGQENDEW

-1407 LRAWENQL
+1407 LRAWKNQL
-1415 ENGTSEKEKF
+1415 ENNGTDKEKF

-1430 KKTWGPKLNWS
+1430 KKTWGPDLDWS
-1441 DDAQWHLRHEKD
+1441 DNAQWHLRHEKD
-1453 ENGKDYGLYSSSN
+1453 ENGKDYGLYSLTN
-1466 PAGYLMETDEY
+1466 RTGYLTETDEY

-1508 GVDNTIKTYWVNTGT
+1508 GVDNTIRTYWVNTGT
-1523 AEKPE
+1523 AKNPK

-1534 NKGININN
+1534 NSGININN

-1579 YTIDADNFN
+1579 YTIDADNFD

-1641 AGIGLQAGTTLF
+1641 AGIGLQAGTTIF
-1653 NALKPI
+1653 NALKPT
-1659 DYSNADALANL
+1659 DYKNADALANL
-1670 AATTGRT
+1670 AATIGRT
-1677 ASTISPPKIGDYLTY
+1677 NNTINPESIGDYLTF
-1692 RPVDRNFIANQT
+1692 RPIYVDQQPLAYANS
-1704 LAQANNINRT
+1704 INRT
-1714 LAGLSGGNRGTAT
+1714 LAGLSGGNRGTAA

-1737 LVALGTDYMNAYE
+1737 IVALGTNYMNAYE

-1772 WQMAADRA
+1772 RKTEADKA
-1780 NQDAYNNRL
+1780 NQAAYNHKL
-1789 NLQANFNKDAINMR
+1789 DLQASLNKEASTMR

-1843 MGNPGPSTR
+1843 MGNASPSTR
-1852 YEYPKTSGAKG
+1852 YEYPKTLGAKG

>member
-23 GNLLSTSLAS
+23 GNLLSTIGGTVGSTIGSAITTSLDDGRHTGIGDFLIGASPLAGTLAVQALNNKSNKKINKIDPYNTPDFVNAQDPHKVQEPVNYGAFGGQFLSSLGAGMASSLLMGGIGSLVNKAFGNNKQAINQRNARIQQAYNQAANISNINNYDDMANASIDTGFSVNRGDYGWFNGHQYRKAVEGANASKDYLAS
-33 VGAALGTTLG
+33 V
-43 SIGNKNNRTSVIGN
+43 I
-57 ALGYLAAPIGTMAG
+57 
-71 SLITNNTTTD
+71 
-81 DPIKKTKKTNNTSI
+81 
-95 LQPYEPPIYK
+95 
-105 PNIPQLKYTSPKFA
+105 PN
-119 VGGAIAAGAISSVIG
+119 
-134 ALGSGINS
+134 
-142 LLGKNKQGIAQ
+142 
-153 ENQQANLSQIQAAN
+153 
-167 LGNVQSMD
+167 
-175 DLLNSY
+175 
-181 IIPVTANPGNFG
+181 TAN
-193 KWASGY
+193 K
-199 GRHKW
+199 
-204 GIDQTNLL
+204 
-212 AQESINHNADR
+212 INI
-223 LSTQNELS
+223 QNELN

-236 ASFGGNLNTAGANF
+236 ASFGGNLNTAGADF

-255 HINKGDT
+255 HINTGDT

-369 RAEEDKEKI
+369 RAEEDKEKM

-392 SPEER
+392 PPEER

-449 QQQQPQQQE
+449 QQQQMQQQQPQQQE

-472 QQPPMEEQ
+472 QQPTIEEQ

-485 QQQVQIQAY
+485 QQQVQTQAY

-536 PPEYQGQEVPQGVEE
+536 PPEYQGQEIPQGVEE

-658 IKQQQVQ
+658 IKQQQAQ
-665 QQQLAEEQAA
+665 QQQLAEQQAA

-704 QADAGQALD
+704 KADAGQALD

-727 ANGGK
+727 ANGGQ
-732 LCAEGGAINMG
+732 LYAQGGAIDMG

-803 ISSQVAQAIP
+803 ISSQVAQAKNL
-813 IYDQIAEKDPNI
+813 YSQIAEKDPNI
-825 TQLFD
+825 TQLFNQMLSSITPD
-830 QILKSVSSDT
+830 VATQIQKQYGVSSEDY
-840 VAKLGEQ
+840 AM
-847 GIDPQ
+847 
-852 NFAKYAAVTQYMQ
+852 FATVTQYMQ

-880 DGGVEQLLIE
+880 DGGLKSLLID
-890 NYAKLT
+890 NYANLM
-896 KPLVQGKSPLTH
+896 KPLVKGEAPLTH
-908 RDSRIND
+908 IDDRTND
-915 LSFLIWQPINQRAY
+915 LRVFIWEPMYTKAFD
-929 NLYKTVQGDSED
+929 LYKTVQGDSED
-941 RFRMFIRTI
+941 RFQKYIRAI
-950 IQNAIYDDIQAKGKE
+950 IQNAIYDDILSKGEE
-965 LQGFDENDTSE
+965 LQGVNKDGTS
-976 KIENYIN
+976 KIENYIKQ
-983 ENWNTLDSHPELRQT
+983 NWNTLDNHPELRQT
-998 LIDILPKDYKFNS
+998 LIDLLPKDYKFNS
-1011 NFKVPTALERLG
+1011 NFKAPTFLERLG
-1023 LNDLPI
+1023 VTDLPL
-1029 INRQQNYTNTTSDTN
+1029 INRQQNDTN
-1044 TTSNVSTPKASN
+1044 TTSNVSTPEAFN
-1056 IEKDTQDEIANTSN
+1056 IEKDTQDETANTSN
-1070 ISSENQVN
+1070 ISSDNQVN
-1078 TDDIQKNVQQPKEE
+1078 TEDIQKNVQQPKEE
-1092 DSKAENNILQNIS
+1092 NSKAENNISQDIS
-1105 PAIKVA
+1105 PDKKVV
-1111 IEKATEIIEKQK
+1111 IEKATGIIEKQK
-1123 KIDGKIEELVD
+1123 KVDEKIEELVD

-1140 GIKSKKLSTELQAYR
+1140 GIKSKKLSPELQVYR
-1155 DNIKAK
+1155 DNIKAQ

-1168 ILQNG
+1168 ILKNG

-1188 LLGTEGLNKTEAR
+1188 LLRTNGLNKNEAR

-1211 SQQQSLISNGF
+1211 SQQQSLIGKGF
-1222 EEGNLD
+1222 EEGALD
-1228 NNNTLRW
+1228 NNTLSW
-1235 NGYTSPIK
+1235 NKYTSPIK

-1254 DSQYGKNQLYLDPD
+1254 NSQYKENQLLYLDPD
-1268 TGLVYN
+1268 TGLVYS

-1292 KLYKG
+1292 KLYTG
-1297 TYWNLADQ
+1297 TYWDLADQ

-1314 LNENPFLKANNYN
+1314 LKENPFLVASNYN

-1352 KANKKGGHVYQD
+1352 EANKKGGHVYRD
-1364 KAGKLYYIDK
+1364 KKSGKLYYIDK

-1385 TSDLNEGQENDEW
+1385 TSDLNKGQENDEW

-1415 ENGTSEKEKF
+1415 ENSENEKERF

-1430 KKTWGPKLNWS
+1430 KKTWGPDLNWS
-1441 DDAQWHLRHEKD
+1441 DNAQWHLRHEKD
-1453 ENGKDYGLYSSSN
+1453 ENGKDYGLYSSN
-1466 PAGYLMETDEY
+1466 NQAGYVTETDDY

-1484 TGKPYRESI
+1484 TDKPYRQSI

-1534 NKGININN
+1534 NEGININD
-1542 YNPELIGQAKD
+1542 YHPELIGQKKD

-1579 YTIDADNFN
+1579 YTIDADNFD

-1714 LAGLSGGNRGTAT
+1714 LAGLSGGNRGTAA

-1750 KNREQEQKVAQF
+1750 KNREQEQKVSQF

-1772 WQMAADRA
+1772 WQMVADRA

-1803 NTLETNKGNAIS
+1803 NTLETNKGSAIS

>member
-23 GNLLSTSLAS
+23 GNLLSTIGGTIGSTIGSAITTSLDD
-33 VGAALGTTLG
+33 GRHTG
-43 SIGNKNNRTSVIGN
+43 IGDF
-57 ALGYLAAPIGTMAG
+57 L
-71 SLITNNTTTD
+71 
-81 DPIKKTKKTNNTSI
+81 
-95 LQPYEPPIYK
+95 
-105 PNIPQLKYTSPKFA
+105 
-119 VGGAIAAGAISSVIG
+119 IG
-134 ALGSGINS
+134 ASPLAGTLAVQALNNKSNKKINKIDPYKTPDFVNAQDPYRVQEPANYGASGGQFLSSLGAGMASSFLMGGIGH
-142 LLGKNKQGIAQ
+142 LFNKAFGNNNQAINQRNARI
-153 ENQQANLSQIQAAN
+153 QQAYNQAAN
-167 LGNVQSMD
+167 ISNINNYD
-175 DLLNSY
+175 DLANASIDTGFSVNRGEYGWFKGKDYKKDLEGANASKAY
-181 IIPVTANPGNFG
+181 LARVIPDAAKQINIKN
-193 KWASGY
+193 
-199 GRHKW
+199 
-204 GIDQTNLL
+204 NL
-212 AQESINHNADR
+212 SV
-223 LSTQNELS
+223 
-231 LKQNY
+231 KQNY

-317 EKILHKYEGKTYA
+317 EKVLHKYEGKTYA

-392 SPEER
+392 PPEER

-485 QQQVQIQAY
+485 QQQAQIQAY

-500 EGGQLSPEQMAML
+500 EGGQLSPEQMDML
-513 QQQQGIPQ
+513 QQQQGTPQ

-536 PPEYQGQEVPQGVEE
+536 PPEYQGQEVPQDVEE
-551 VPQEGQQEPT
+551 VPQEGQQDPT

-598 IDEIIRYAKDTQD
+598 IDEIIRYARDTQD
-611 KQLAREARKIKKKGT
+611 KQLAREARKIKRKGT

-658 IKQQQVQ
+658 IKQQQAQ

-732 LCAEGGAINMG
+732 LYAEGGAINMG

-865 QYQNNQAANGGKLFE
+865 QYQNNQTANGGRLFGN
-880 DGGVEQLLIE
+880 GGNTQE
-890 NYAKLT
+890 
-896 KPLVQGKSPLTH
+896 S
-908 RDSRIND
+908 S
-915 LSFLIWQPINQRAY
+915 S
-929 NLYKTVQGDSED
+929 
-941 RFRMFIRTI
+941 
-950 IQNAIYDDIQAKGKE
+950 
-965 LQGFDENDTSE
+965 TSE
-976 KIENYIN
+976 STLSEEALELAKKLIRDNGIKTKNFDSKFEAYIKDIATKIQQYLIN
-983 ENWNTLDSHPELRQT
+983 NK
-998 LIDILPKDYKFNS
+998 IDIS
-1011 NFKVPTALERLG
+1011 TA
-1023 LNDLPI
+1023 
-1029 INRQQNYTNTTSDTN
+1029 S
-1044 TTSNVSTPKASN
+1044 
-1056 IEKDTQDEIANTSN
+1056 
-1070 ISSENQVN
+1070 
-1078 TDDIQKNVQQPKEE
+1078 
-1092 DSKAENNILQNIS
+1092 
-1105 PAIKVA
+1105 
-1111 IEKATEIIEKQK
+1111 
-1123 KIDGKIEELVD
+1123 
-1134 GLLKSS
+1134 
-1140 GIKSKKLSTELQAYR
+1140 
-1155 DNIKAK
+1155 
-1161 LKDKLPE
+1161 
-1168 ILQNG
+1168 
-1173 KDISDVSINDIKDLN
+1173 IKDLKGSN

-1201 KTVLNNANIY
+1201 KTVLNNVNTY
-1211 SQQQSLISNGF
+1211 NQQQSLIGNGF
-1222 EEGNLD
+1222 KESALD
-1228 NNNTLRW
+1228 NNNTLSW

-1254 DSQYGKNQLYLDPD
+1254 DSQYDGNQLYLDPD

-1297 TYWNLADQ
+1297 TYQDLADQ

-1314 LNENPFLKANNYN
+1314 LDDNPFIRANDYN

-1352 KANKKGGHVYQD
+1352 RANKKGGHVYQD

-1374 STKKKIYKTDN
+1374 STNKKIYKTDN
-1385 TSDLNEGQENDEW
+1385 TSDLDKGQENDEW

-1407 LRAWENQL
+1407 LRAWKNQL
-1415 ENGTSEKEKF
+1415 ENNGTDKEKF

-1430 KKTWGPKLNWS
+1430 KKTWGPDLDWS
-1441 DDAQWHLRHEKD
+1441 DNAQWHLRHEKD
-1453 ENGKDYGLYSSSN
+1453 ENGKDYGLYSPTN
-1466 PAGYLMETDEY
+1466 RTGYLTETDEY

-1508 GVDNTIKTYWVNTGT
+1508 GVDNTIRTYWVNTGT
-1523 AEKPE
+1523 AKNPK

-1534 NKGININN
+1534 NSGININN

-1641 AGIGLQAGTTLF
+1641 AGIGLQAGTTIF
-1653 NALKPI
+1653 NALKPT
-1659 DYSNADALANL
+1659 DYKNADALANL
-1670 AATTGRT
+1670 AATIGRT
-1677 ASTISPPKIGDYLTY
+1677 ASTISPVSIGDYLI
-1692 RPVDRNFIANQT
+1692 PEKFVDKNFYANQD
-1704 LAQANNINRT
+1704 LAYANSTNRL
-1714 LAGLSGGNRGTAT
+1714 LAGLSGGNRGTAA

-1737 LVALGTDYMNAYE
+1737 LVALGTNYMNAYE

>member
-13 QKKNKQYDDG
+13 QNKNKQYDDG
-23 GNLLSTSLAS
+23 GNLLSTIGGTVGSTIGSAITTSLDDGRHTGIGDFLIGASPLAGTLAVQALNNKSNKKINKIDPYKTPDFVNAQDPQKVQEPANYGAFGGQFLSSLGAGMASSLLMGGIGSLVNKAFGNNKQAINQRNARIQQAYNQAANISNINNYDDMANTSIDTGFSVNRGEYGWFNGDQYRKDLEGANASKAYLAS
-33 VGAALGTTLG
+33 VL
-43 SIGNKNNRTSVIGN
+43 
-57 ALGYLAAPIGTMAG
+57 
-71 SLITNNTTTD
+71 
-81 DPIKKTKKTNNTSI
+81 
-95 LQPYEPPIYK
+95 
-105 PNIPQLKYTSPKFA
+105 PN
-119 VGGAIAAGAISSVIG
+119 
-134 ALGSGINS
+134 
-142 LLGKNKQGIAQ
+142 
-153 ENQQANLSQIQAAN
+153 
-167 LGNVQSMD
+167 
-175 DLLNSY
+175 
-181 IIPVTANPGNFG
+181 TAN
-193 KWASGY
+193 K
-199 GRHKW
+199 
-204 GIDQTNLL
+204 
-212 AQESINHNADR
+212 INI
-223 LSTQNELS
+223 QNELS

-255 HINKGDT
+255 HINTGDT

-369 RAEEDKEKI
+369 RAEEDKEKM

-392 SPEER
+392 PPEER

-472 QQPPMEEQ
+472 QQLPMEEQ
-480 PMQEP
+480 SMQEP
-485 QQQVQIQAY
+485 QQQAQTQAY

-561 QEVPQET
+561 QEVPQEI

-581 DTNVNP
+581 DINVNP

-611 KQLAREARKIKKKGT
+611 KQLAREARKIKRKGT

-658 IKQQQVQ
+658 IKQQQAQ
-665 QQQLAEEQAA
+665 QQQLAQEQAA

-697 GVPQEAV
+697 SVPQEAV

-732 LCAEGGAINMG
+732 LYAEGGAINMG

-803 ISSQVAQAIP
+803 ISSQVAQAKNL
-813 IYDQIAEKDPNI
+813 YSQIAEKDPNI
-825 TQLFD
+825 TQLFNQMLSSITPD
-830 QILKSVSSDT
+830 VATQIQKQYGVSSEDY
-840 VAKLGEQ
+840 AM
-847 GIDPQ
+847 
-852 NFAKYAAVTQYMQ
+852 FATVTQYMQ

-880 DGGVEQLLIE
+880 DGGF
-890 NYAKLT
+890 
-896 KPLVQGKSPLTH
+896 KP
-908 RDSRIND
+908 
-915 LSFLIWQPINQRAY
+915 
-929 NLYKTVQGDSED
+929 
-941 RFRMFIRTI
+941 
-950 IQNAIYDDIQAKGKE
+950 
-965 LQGFDENDTSE
+965 
-976 KIENYIN
+976 
-983 ENWNTLDSHPELRQT
+983 
-998 LIDILPKDYKFNS
+998 
-1011 NFKVPTALERLG
+1011 
-1023 LNDLPI
+1023 
-1029 INRQQNYTNTTSDTN
+1029 
-1044 TTSNVSTPKASN
+1044 
-1056 IEKDTQDEIANTSN
+1056 
-1070 ISSENQVN
+1070 
-1078 TDDIQKNVQQPKEE
+1078 QPKTE
-1092 DSKAENNILQNIS
+1092 DSKAKNNILQNIS

-1111 IEKATEIIEKQK
+1111 IEKATEITEKQK

-1140 GIKSKKLSTELQAYR
+1140 GIKSKKLSPELQAYR
-1155 DNIKAK
+1155 DDIKAQ
-1161 LKDKLPE
+1161 LKDILPG

-1173 KDISDVSINDIKDLN
+1173 KDISDININDIKDLN

-1211 SQQQSLISNGF
+1211 SQQQLLTTNKF
-1222 EEGNLD
+1222 DPGNLT
-1228 NNNTLRW
+1228 NNKLSWDSSYN
-1235 NGYTSPIK
+1235 SPWYINEQT
-1243 VRDIDP
+1243 P
-1249 YKTFT
+1249 YDLLKTP
-1254 DSQYGKNQLYLDPD
+1254 NQIYMDFN
-1268 TGLVYN
+1268 N
-1274 GVKEGYN
+1274 GVYRGINKDYQ
-1281 PNTPFDINTNG
+1281 PSIPFDLQTHG
-1292 KLYKG
+1292 TRYTGDYKDAS
-1297 TYWNLADQ
+1297 NQ
-1305 GFYRTYNQD
+1305 GFYRR
-1314 LNENPFLKANNYN
+1314 NEKGDITNNYFYTSN
-1327 IDKAK
+1327 GNDIDKADK
-1332 MDFVK
+1332 ALTK
-1337 YYNDK
+1337 YYANSLFDYIANTRGKKGVQTDNGSKYFVPKGKNNVKKNRVYFQLKDPNDEQYWADGNWAK
-1342 MFQFVAQSRG
+1342 MYLTGAELRDWVQKLESSNEPADKALAQSI
-1352 KANKKGGHVYQD
+1352 KASWGDEN
-1364 KAGKLYYIDK
+1364 
-1374 STKKKIYKTDN
+1374 TNWNPKTA
-1385 TSDLNEGQENDEW
+1385 
-1398 RKVFLTGKE
+1398 K
-1407 LRAWENQL
+1407 
-1415 ENGTSEKEKF
+1415 
-1425 LANSI
+1425 
-1430 KKTWGPKLNWS
+1430 
-1441 DDAQWHLRHEKD
+1441 WHLRQEK
-1453 ENGKDYGLYSSSN
+1453 NKDNKEYGDYSN
-1466 PAGYLMETDEY
+1466 TNTEGYLKE
-1477 LDDIDPR
+1477 
-1484 TGKPYRESI
+1484 
-1493 RTSDNVNGKHHSGTF
+1493 SDNFLRSIDWRTNKPRSETKRTNDAVLGNDHTASIKALLNNE
-1508 GVDNTIKTYWVNTGT
+1508 VDTYWVQDGKNKDGT
-1523 AEKPE
+1523 PN
-1528 YKQVVL
+1528 YKRVIL
-1534 NKGININN
+1534 EPDALENINKYSPTDLGSIADN
-1542 YNPELIGQAKD
+1542 GYTIHRYLLNND
-1553 ANGWN
+1553 AN
-1558 IQRYLINDNKKRYA
+1558 RYA
-1572 IKSGDKV
+1572 IKVGDKV
-1579 YTIDADNFN
+1579 YTIDKSKLED
-1588 PASAGLKTTTVV
+1588 PSSLGLKVSTQT
-1600 PYKDQN
+1600 PYQDVKT
-1606 IPGLNGKTTW
+1606 PGLNGKTTW
-1616 LEFDKDSKTDST
+1616 LEFDKDSKVDST

-1677 ASTISPPKIGDYLTY
+1677 ASTISPVSIGDYLI
-1692 RPVDRNFIANQT
+1692 PEKFVDKNFYANQD
-1704 LAQANNINRT
+1704 LAHANNTNRL
-1714 LAGLSGGNRGTAT
+1714 LAGLSGGNRGTAA

-1803 NTLETNKGNAIS
+1803 NTLETNKGSAIS

-1832 YNKKLQKYSID
+1832 YDKKLQKYSID
-1843 MGNPGPSTR
+1843 MGNASPSTR

>member
-1 MNKQNSKHIKTI
+1 
-13 QKKNKQYDDG
+13 
-23 GNLLSTSLAS
+23 
-33 VGAALGTTLG
+33 
-43 SIGNKNNRTSVIGN
+43 
-57 ALGYLAAPIGTMAG
+57 
-71 SLITNNTTTD
+71 
-81 DPIKKTKKTNNTSI
+81 
-95 LQPYEPPIYK
+95 
-105 PNIPQLKYTSPKFA
+105 
-119 VGGAIAAGAISSVIG
+119 
-134 ALGSGINS
+134 
-142 LLGKNKQGIAQ
+142 
-153 ENQQANLSQIQAAN
+153 
-167 LGNVQSMD
+167 
-175 DLLNSY
+175 
-181 IIPVTANPGNFG
+181 
-193 KWASGY
+193 
-199 GRHKW
+199 
-204 GIDQTNLL
+204 
-212 AQESINHNADR
+212 
-223 LSTQNELS
+223 
-231 LKQNY
+231 
-236 ASFGGNLNTAGANF
+236 
-250 TTGMK
+250 MK

-317 EKILHKYEGKTYA
+317 EKVLHKYEGKTYA

-392 SPEER
+392 PPEER

-425 GVPQDQQQMMQQQQQ
+425 EVPQDQQQMIQQQQQ

-513 QQQQGIPQ
+513 QQQQGTPQ

-598 IDEIIRYAKDTQD
+598 IDEIIRYARDTQD
-611 KQLAREARKIKKKGT
+611 KQLAREARKIKRKGT

-658 IKQQQVQ
+658 IKQQQAQ

-697 GVPQEAV
+697 DVPQEAV

-713 AQEVPQEMQETPMM
+713 AQEVTQEMQETPMM

-865 QYQNNQAANGGKLFE
+865 QYQNNQAANGGRLFGN
-880 DGGVEQLLIE
+880 GGD
-890 NYAKLT
+890 T
-896 KPLVQGKSPLTH
+896 KES
-908 RDSRIND
+908 S
-915 LSFLIWQPINQRAY
+915 S
-929 NLYKTVQGDSED
+929 
-941 RFRMFIRTI
+941 
-950 IQNAIYDDIQAKGKE
+950 
-965 LQGFDENDTSE
+965 TSE
-976 KIENYIN
+976 STPSE
-983 ENWNTLDSHPELRQT
+983 E
-998 LIDILPKDYKFNS
+998 
-1011 NFKVPTALERLG
+1011 ALELAKKLIRDNG
-1023 LNDLPI
+1023 IKTKNFD
-1029 INRQQNYTNTTSDTN
+1029 
-1044 TTSNVSTPKASN
+1044 PKFKAYIDYIATKIQKYLKDNN
-1056 IEKDTQDEIANTSN
+1056 IN
-1070 ISSENQVN
+1070 ISTAS
-1078 TDDIQKNVQQPKEE
+1078 
-1092 DSKAENNILQNIS
+1092 
-1105 PAIKVA
+1105 
-1111 IEKATEIIEKQK
+1111 
-1123 KIDGKIEELVD
+1123 
-1134 GLLKSS
+1134 
-1140 GIKSKKLSTELQAYR
+1140 
-1155 DNIKAK
+1155 
-1161 LKDKLPE
+1161 
-1168 ILQNG
+1168 
-1173 KDISDVSINDIKDLN
+1173 IKDLKGSN
-1188 LLGTEGLNKTEAR
+1188 LLGTDGLNKTEAR
-1201 KTVLNNANIY
+1201 KTVRNNVNIY
-1211 SQQQSLISNGF
+1211 NQQQSLIGNGF

-1228 NNNTLRW
+1228 NNTLHW
-1235 NGYTSPIK
+1235 KGYTSPIK

-1254 DSQYGKNQLYLDPD
+1254 DSQYGGNQLYLDPD
-1268 TGLVYN
+1268 TGLVYD
-1274 GVKEGYN
+1274 GIKKGYD

-1297 TYWNLADQ
+1297 TYQDLADQ

-1314 LNENPFLKANNYN
+1314 LKENPFLMASNYN

-1342 MFQFVAQSRG
+1342 MFQFAAQSRG

-1407 LRAWENQL
+1407 LRAWVNQL
-1415 ENGTSEKEKF
+1415 ENNGTDKEKF

-1430 KKTWGPKLNWS
+1430 KKTWGPDLNWS
-1441 DDAQWHLRHEKD
+1441 DNAQWHLRHEKD

-1466 PAGYLMETDEY
+1466 PTGYLKETDEY

-1484 TGKPYRESI
+1484 TGKPYRDSI

-1508 GVDNTIKTYWVNTGT
+1508 GVDNTIRTYWVNTGT
-1523 AEKPE
+1523 AKNPK

-1534 NKGININN
+1534 NSGININN

-1641 AGIGLQAGTTLF
+1641 AGIGLQAGTTVF

-1659 DYSNADALANL
+1659 DYRNADALANL

-1677 ASTISPPKIGDYLTY
+1677 ASTISPPKIGDYLTF
-1692 RPVDRNFIANQT
+1692 RPIYVDQQPLALANS
-1704 LAQANNINRT
+1704 INRT
-1714 LAGLSGGNRGTAT
+1714 LAGLSGGNRGTAA

-1737 LVALGTDYMNAYE
+1737 LVALGTNYMNAYE

>member
-1 MNKQNSKHIKTI
+1 
-13 QKKNKQYDDG
+13 
-23 GNLLSTSLAS
+23 
-33 VGAALGTTLG
+33 
-43 SIGNKNNRTSVIGN
+43 
-57 ALGYLAAPIGTMAG
+57 
-71 SLITNNTTTD
+71 
-81 DPIKKTKKTNNTSI
+81 
-95 LQPYEPPIYK
+95 
-105 PNIPQLKYTSPKFA
+105 
-119 VGGAIAAGAISSVIG
+119 
-134 ALGSGINS
+134 
-142 LLGKNKQGIAQ
+142 
-153 ENQQANLSQIQAAN
+153 
-167 LGNVQSMD
+167 
-175 DLLNSY
+175 
-181 IIPVTANPGNFG
+181 
-193 KWASGY
+193 
-199 GRHKW
+199 
-204 GIDQTNLL
+204 
-212 AQESINHNADR
+212 
-223 LSTQNELS
+223 
-231 LKQNY
+231 
-236 ASFGGNLNTAGANF
+236 
-250 TTGMK
+250 MK
-255 HINKGDT
+255 HINTGDT

-369 RAEEDKEKI
+369 RAEEDKEKM

-392 SPEER
+392 PPEER

-485 QQQVQIQAY
+485 QQQVQTRAC

-598 IDEIIRYAKDTQD
+598 IDEIIRYARDTQD
-611 KQLAREARKIKKKGT
+611 KQLAREARKIKRKGT

-658 IKQQQVQ
+658 IKQQQAQ

-697 GVPQEAV
+697 EVPQESV

-732 LCAEGGAINMG
+732 LYAEGGAINMG

-798 ADGGD
+798 AEGGD

-865 QYQNNQAANGGKLFE
+865 QYQNNQAANGGKLFVN
-880 DGGVEQLLIE
+880 GGD
-890 NYAKLT
+890 T
-896 KPLVQGKSPLTH
+896 KGSSSTSTL
-908 RDSRIND
+908 
-915 LSFLIWQPINQRAY
+915 QP
-929 NLYKTVQGDSED
+929 SE
-941 RFRMFIRTI
+941 
-950 IQNAIYDDIQAKGKE
+950 E
-965 LQGFDENDTSE
+965 
-976 KIENYIN
+976 
-983 ENWNTLDSHPELRQT
+983 
-998 LIDILPKDYKFNS
+998 
-1011 NFKVPTALERLG
+1011 ALEL
-1023 LNDLPI
+1023 
-1029 INRQQNYTNTTSDTN
+1029 
-1044 TTSNVSTPKASN
+1044 A
-1056 IEKDTQDEIANTSN
+1056 
-1070 ISSENQVN
+1070 
-1078 TDDIQKNVQQPKEE
+1078 
-1092 DSKAENNILQNIS
+1092 
-1105 PAIKVA
+1105 
-1111 IEKATEIIEKQK
+1111 
-1123 KIDGKIEELVD
+1123 
-1134 GLLKSS
+1134 
-1140 GIKSKKLSTELQAYR
+1140 KKLIRA
-1155 DNIKAK
+1155 NGIKAK
-1161 LKDKLPE
+1161 NFDTKFEAYINYIATKIQQQLTAT
-1168 ILQNG
+1168 G
-1173 KDISDVSINDIKDLN
+1173 KDISTASIKDLKGLN
-1188 LLGTEGLNKTEAR
+1188 LLGTDGLNKTEAR
-1201 KTVLNNANIY
+1201 KTVRNNVNTY
-1211 SQQQSLISNGF
+1211 NQQQLLITNKF
-1222 EEGNLD
+1222 DPGNLT
-1228 NNNTLRW
+1228 NNKLSWGPSYN
-1235 NGYTSPIK
+1235 SPWSINEK
-1243 VRDIDP
+1243 TPYELLQDP
-1249 YKTFT
+1249 
-1254 DSQYGKNQLYLDPD
+1254 NQIYMDFN
-1268 TGLVYN
+1268 N
-1274 GVKEGYN
+1274 GVYRGINKDYQ
-1281 PNTPFDINTNG
+1281 PSTPFDLQTHG
-1292 KLYKG
+1292 TRYTGDYKD
-1297 TYWNLADQ
+1297 ASSQ
-1305 GFYRTYNQD
+1305 GFYRRKEKGD
-1314 LNENPFLKANNYN
+1314 IDNNYFYTSN
-1327 IDKAK
+1327 GNDIDEADKALT
-1332 MDFVK
+1332 K
-1337 YYNDK
+1337 YYANSLFNYIANTRGKNGIQTDNSGSRYFVPKGKNNVKNNRVYFQLKDPNDEQYWADGQWAK
-1342 MFQFVAQSRG
+1342 MYLTGAELRDWVQKLENSNAPADKALAQSI
-1352 KANKKGGHVYQD
+1352 KASWGDENTNWD
-1364 KAGKLYYIDK
+1364 P
-1374 STKKKIYKTDN
+1374 KTA
-1385 TSDLNEGQENDEW
+1385 
-1398 RKVFLTGKE
+1398 K
-1407 LRAWENQL
+1407 
-1415 ENGTSEKEKF
+1415 
-1425 LANSI
+1425 
-1430 KKTWGPKLNWS
+1430 
-1441 DDAQWHLRHEKD
+1441 WHLRQEK
-1453 ENGKDYGLYSSSN
+1453 NKDNKEYGDYSDTN
-1466 PAGYLMETDEY
+1466 TEGYLKE
-1477 LDDIDPR
+1477 
-1484 TGKPYRESI
+1484 
-1493 RTSDNVNGKHHSGTF
+1493 SDNFLRSIDWRTNKPRSKTKRTNDAVLGNDHTASIKALLNNE
-1508 GVDNTIKTYWVNTGT
+1508 VDTYWVQDGT
-1523 AEKPE
+1523 NKDGTPN
-1528 YKQVVL
+1528 YKRVIL
-1534 NKGININN
+1534 GSDALSNINKYSPTDLGSIADN
-1542 YNPELIGQAKD
+1542 GYTIHRYLLNND
-1553 ANGWN
+1553 AN
-1558 IQRYLINDNKKRYA
+1558 RYA
-1572 IKSGDKV
+1572 IKVGDNV
-1579 YTIDADNFN
+1579 YTIDKSKLDD
-1588 PASAGLKTTTVV
+1588 PSSLGLKVSTQT
-1600 PYKDQN
+1600 PYQDVKT
-1606 IPGLNGKTTW
+1606 PGLNGKTTW

-1677 ASTISPPKIGDYLTY
+1677 ASTISPVKIGDYLTY

-1714 LAGLSGGNRGTAT
+1714 LAGLSGGNRGTAA

-1780 NQDAYNNRL
+1780 NQDAYNDRL
-1789 NLQANFNKDAINMR
+1789 NLQANLNKDAINMR

>member
-23 GNLLSTSLAS
+23 GNLLNTSLAS

-43 SIGNKNNRTSVIGN
+43 SIGNKNNRTSVIGDVFS
-57 ALGYLAAPIGTMAG
+57 YLAAPIGTMAG

-81 DPIKKTKKTNNTSI
+81 DPIKKTKKINNTSI

-193 KWASGY
+193 KWSSGY

-369 RAEEDKEKI
+369 RAEEDKEKM

-397 EQIIQQIQQQLTGQE
+397 EQIIQQIQQQLAGQE

-500 EGGQLSPEQMAML
+500 EGGQFSPEQMAML
-513 QQQQGIPQ
+513 QQQQGTPQ

-536 PPEYQGQEVPQGVEE
+536 PPEYQGQEVPQSVEE

-598 IDEIIRYAKDTQD
+598 IDEIIRYARDTQD
-611 KQLAREARKIKKKGT
+611 KQLAREARKIKRKGT

-658 IKQQQVQ
+658 IKQQQAQ

-697 GVPQEAV
+697 DVPQEAV

-732 LCAEGGAINMG
+732 LYAEGGAINMG

-847 GIDPQ
+847 GINPQ

-865 QYQNNQAANGGKLFE
+865 QYQNNQAANGGRLFGK
-880 DGGVEQLLIE
+880 GGD
-890 NYAKLT
+890 T
-896 KPLVQGKSPLTH
+896 KES
-908 RDSRIND
+908 S
-915 LSFLIWQPINQRAY
+915 S
-929 NLYKTVQGDSED
+929 
-941 RFRMFIRTI
+941 
-950 IQNAIYDDIQAKGKE
+950 
-965 LQGFDENDTSE
+965 TSE
-976 KIENYIN
+976 STPSE
-983 ENWNTLDSHPELRQT
+983 E
-998 LIDILPKDYKFNS
+998 
-1011 NFKVPTALERLG
+1011 ALEL
-1023 LNDLPI
+1023 
-1029 INRQQNYTNTTSDTN
+1029 
-1044 TTSNVSTPKASN
+1044 A
-1056 IEKDTQDEIANTSN
+1056 
-1070 ISSENQVN
+1070 
-1078 TDDIQKNVQQPKEE
+1078 
-1092 DSKAENNILQNIS
+1092 
-1105 PAIKVA
+1105 
-1111 IEKATEIIEKQK
+1111 K
-1123 KIDGKIEELVD
+1123 KLIRDN
-1134 GLLKSS
+1134 
-1140 GIKSKKLSTELQAYR
+1140 GIKTKNFDPKFKAYIDYIATQIQQYLSTT
-1155 DNIKAK
+1155 
-1161 LKDKLPE
+1161 
-1168 ILQNG
+1168 G
-1173 KDISDVSINDIKDLN
+1173 KDISTASIKDLKGSN
-1188 LLGTEGLNKTEAR
+1188 LLGTDGLNKTEAR
-1201 KTVLNNANIY
+1201 KTVRNNVNIY
-1211 SQQQSLISNGF
+1211 NQQQSLIGNGF

-1228 NNNTLRW
+1228 NNTLHW
-1235 NGYTSPIK
+1235 KGYTSPIK

-1254 DSQYGKNQLYLDPD
+1254 DSQYGGNQLYLDPD

-1297 TYWNLADQ
+1297 TYQDLADQ
-1305 GFYRTYNQD
+1305 GFYRTSNQNLD
-1314 LNENPFLKANNYN
+1314 DNPFINANDYN

-1342 MFQFVAQSRG
+1342 MFQFAAQSRG

-1407 LRAWENQL
+1407 LRAWVNQL
-1415 ENGTSEKEKF
+1415 ANNGTDKEKF

-1430 KKTWGPKLNWS
+1430 KKTWGPNLDWS
-1441 DDAQWHLRHEKD
+1441 DNAQWHLRHEKD
-1453 ENGKDYGLYSSSN
+1453 ENGKDYGLYSPTN
-1466 PAGYLMETDEY
+1466 RTGYLTETDEY

-1484 TGKPYRESI
+1484 TGKPYRQSI

-1508 GVDNTIKTYWVNTGT
+1508 GVDNTIRTYWVNTGT
-1523 AEKPE
+1523 AKNPK

-1534 NKGININN
+1534 NSGININN

-1641 AGIGLQAGTTLF
+1641 AGIGLQAGTTIF
-1653 NALKPI
+1653 NALKPT
-1659 DYSNADALANL
+1659 DYKNADALANL
-1670 AATTGRT
+1670 AATIGRT
-1677 ASTISPPKIGDYLTY
+1677 YNTISPTSIGDYLTF
-1692 RPVDRNFIANQT
+1692 RPKDINPDAYNT
-1704 LAQANNINRT
+1704 LAEANSTNRL
-1714 LAGLSGGNRGTAT
+1714 LAGLSGGNRGTAA

-1737 LVALGTDYMNAYE
+1737 LVALGTNYLNAYE

-1772 WQMAADRA
+1772 YKTEADKA
-1780 NQDAYNNRL
+1780 NQAAYSKSL
-1789 NLQANFNKDAINMR
+1789 DLYADFNKAATDMR
-1803 NTLETNKGNAIS
+1803 NTLETKKGNAIS

-1852 YEYPKTSGAKG
+1852 YEYPKTLGAKG

>member
-23 GNLLSTSLAS
+23 GNLLNTSLAS

-43 SIGNKNNRTSVIGN
+43 SIGNKNNRTSVIGDVFS
-57 ALGYLAAPIGTMAG
+57 YLAAPIGTMAG

-81 DPIKKTKKTNNTSI
+81 NPIKKTKKINNTSI

-119 VGGAIAAGAISSVIG
+119 VGGAIAAGAISAGIG

-193 KWASGY
+193 KWSSGY

-317 EKILHKYEGKTYA
+317 EKVLHKYEGKTYA

-369 RAEEDKEKI
+369 RAEEDKEKM

-392 SPEER
+392 PPEER

-513 QQQQGIPQ
+513 QQQQGISQ

-536 PPEYQGQEVPQGVEE
+536 PPEYQGQEVSQGVEE

-598 IDEIIRYAKDTQD
+598 IDEIIRYARDTQD
-611 KQLAREARKIKKKGT
+611 KQLAREARKIKRKGT

-658 IKQQQVQ
+658 IKQQQAQ

-865 QYQNNQAANGGKLFE
+865 QYQNNQAANGGRLFGK
-880 DGGVEQLLIE
+880 GGD
-890 NYAKLT
+890 T
-896 KPLVQGKSPLTH
+896 KES
-908 RDSRIND
+908 S
-915 LSFLIWQPINQRAY
+915 S
-929 NLYKTVQGDSED
+929 
-941 RFRMFIRTI
+941 
-950 IQNAIYDDIQAKGKE
+950 
-965 LQGFDENDTSE
+965 TSE
-976 KIENYIN
+976 STPSE
-983 ENWNTLDSHPELRQT
+983 E
-998 LIDILPKDYKFNS
+998 
-1011 NFKVPTALERLG
+1011 ALELAKKLIRDNG
-1023 LNDLPI
+1023 IKTKNFDPKFKAYI
-1029 INRQQNYTNTTSDTN
+1029 DYIATKIQQYLKDN
-1044 TTSNVSTPKASN
+1044 N
-1056 IEKDTQDEIANTSN
+1056 IN
-1070 ISSENQVN
+1070 ISTAS
-1078 TDDIQKNVQQPKEE
+1078 
-1092 DSKAENNILQNIS
+1092 
-1105 PAIKVA
+1105 
-1111 IEKATEIIEKQK
+1111 
-1123 KIDGKIEELVD
+1123 
-1134 GLLKSS
+1134 
-1140 GIKSKKLSTELQAYR
+1140 
-1155 DNIKAK
+1155 
-1161 LKDKLPE
+1161 
-1168 ILQNG
+1168 
-1173 KDISDVSINDIKDLN
+1173 IKDLKGSN
-1188 LLGTEGLNKTEAR
+1188 LLGTDGLNKTEAR
-1201 KTVLNNANIY
+1201 KTVRNNVNIY
-1211 SQQQSLISNGF
+1211 NQQQSLIGNGF

-1228 NNNTLRW
+1228 NNTLHW
-1235 NGYTSPIK
+1235 KGYTSPIK

-1254 DSQYGKNQLYLDPD
+1254 DSQYGGNQLYLDPD

-1297 TYWNLADQ
+1297 TYQDLADQ
-1305 GFYRTYNQD
+1305 GFYRTSNQNLD
-1314 LNENPFLKANNYN
+1314 DNPFINANDYN

-1342 MFQFVAQSRG
+1342 MFQFAAQSRG

-1415 ENGTSEKEKF
+1415 ENSENAKEKF

-1430 KKTWGPKLNWS
+1430 KKTWGPNLDWS
-1441 DDAQWHLRHEKD
+1441 DNAQWHLRHEKD
-1453 ENGKDYGLYSSSN
+1453 ENGKDYGLYSPTN
-1466 PAGYLMETDEY
+1466 RTGYLTETDEY

-1484 TGKPYRESI
+1484 TGKPYRQSI

-1508 GVDNTIKTYWVNTGT
+1508 GVDNTIRTYWVNTGT
-1523 AEKPE
+1523 AKNPK

-1534 NKGININN
+1534 NSGININN

-1641 AGIGLQAGTTLF
+1641 AGIGLQAGTTIF
-1653 NALKPI
+1653 NALKPT
-1659 DYSNADALANL
+1659 DYKNADALANL
-1670 AATTGRT
+1670 AATIGRT
-1677 ASTISPPKIGDYLTY
+1677 NNTINPESIGDYLTF
-1692 RPVDRNFIANQT
+1692 RPIYVDQQPLAYANS
-1704 LAQANNINRT
+1704 INRT
-1714 LAGLSGGNRGTAT
+1714 LAGLSGGNRGTAA

-1737 LVALGTDYMNAYE
+1737 LVALGTDYINAYE

>member
-23 GNLLSTSLAS
+23 GNLLSTIGGTVGSTIGSAITTSLDDGRHTGIGDFLIGASPLAGTLAVQALNNKSNKKINKIDPYKTLDFINAQDPHKVQEPVNYGAFGGQFLSSLEEFLPSLGAGMASSLLTGGIGSLVNKAFGNNNQAINQRNARIQQAYNQAANISNINNYDDLANASIDTGFSVNRGEYGWFNGHQYRKAVEGANASKDYLAS
-33 VGAALGTTLG
+33 V
-43 SIGNKNNRTSVIGN
+43 I
-57 ALGYLAAPIGTMAG
+57 
-71 SLITNNTTTD
+71 
-81 DPIKKTKKTNNTSI
+81 
-95 LQPYEPPIYK
+95 
-105 PNIPQLKYTSPKFA
+105 PN
-119 VGGAIAAGAISSVIG
+119 
-134 ALGSGINS
+134 
-142 LLGKNKQGIAQ
+142 
-153 ENQQANLSQIQAAN
+153 
-167 LGNVQSMD
+167 
-175 DLLNSY
+175 
-181 IIPVTANPGNFG
+181 TAN
-193 KWASGY
+193 K
-199 GRHKW
+199 
-204 GIDQTNLL
+204 
-212 AQESINHNADR
+212 IN
-223 LSTQNELS
+223 TQNELS

-236 ASFGGNLNTAGANF
+236 ASFGGNLNTAGADF

-369 RAEEDKEKI
+369 RAEEDKEKM

-392 SPEER
+392 PPEER
-397 EQIIQQIQQQLTGQE
+397 EQIIQQIQQQLTGQG

-425 GVPQDQQQMMQQQQQ
+425 GIPQDQQQMMQQQQQ

-472 QQPPMEEQ
+472 QQPPMGEQ

-485 QQQVQIQAY
+485 QQQVQTQAY

-513 QQQQGIPQ
+513 QQQQGTPQ

-551 VPQEGQQEPT
+551 VPQEGQQQPT

-598 IDEIIRYAKDTQD
+598 IDEIIRYARDTQD
-611 KQLAREARKIKKKGT
+611 KQLAREARKIKRKGT

-658 IKQQQVQ
+658 IKQQQAQ

-704 QADAGQALD
+704 QADAGQVLD

-727 ANGGK
+727 ANGGQ
-732 LCAEGGAINMG
+732 LYAQGGAIDMG

-830 QILKSVSSDT
+830 YILKSVSSDT

-865 QYQNNQAANGGKLFE
+865 QYQNNQAANGGRLFGE
-880 DGGVEQLLIE
+880 GGDTQE
-890 NYAKLT
+890 
-896 KPLVQGKSPLTH
+896 G
-908 RDSRIND
+908 
-915 LSFLIWQPINQRAY
+915 SFTSTLQP
-929 NLYKTVQGDSED
+929 
-941 RFRMFIRTI
+941 
-950 IQNAIYDDIQAKGKE
+950 
-965 LQGFDENDTSE
+965 SE
-976 KIENYIN
+976 K
-983 ENWNTLDSHPELRQT
+983 
-998 LIDILPKDYKFNS
+998 
-1011 NFKVPTALERLG
+1011 ALEL
-1023 LNDLPI
+1023 
-1029 INRQQNYTNTTSDTN
+1029 
-1044 TTSNVSTPKASN
+1044 A
-1056 IEKDTQDEIANTSN
+1056 
-1070 ISSENQVN
+1070 
-1078 TDDIQKNVQQPKEE
+1078 
-1092 DSKAENNILQNIS
+1092 
-1105 PAIKVA
+1105 
-1111 IEKATEIIEKQK
+1111 
-1123 KIDGKIEELVD
+1123 GKLI
-1134 GLLKSS
+1134 
-1140 GIKSKKLSTELQAYR
+1140 R
-1155 DNIKAK
+1155 DNGIKAK
-1161 LKDKLPE
+1161 NFDQKFEAYINYIATKIQKYLKDNK
-1168 ILQNG
+1168 I
-1173 KDISDVSINDIKDLN
+1173 DISTASIKDLKGSN
-1188 LLGTEGLNKTEAR
+1188 LLGTEGLNKNEAR
-1201 KTVLNNANIY
+1201 KTVRNNVNTY
-1211 SQQQSLISNGF
+1211 NQQQLLITNKF
-1222 EEGNLD
+1222 DPGNLT
-1228 NNNTLRW
+1228 NNKLSWDPSYNSPWYINEQTPYDLLRV
-1235 NGYTSPIK
+1235 P
-1243 VRDIDP
+1243 
-1249 YKTFT
+1249 
-1254 DSQYGKNQLYLDPD
+1254 NQIYMDFN
-1268 TGLVYN
+1268 N
-1274 GVKEGYN
+1274 GVYRGINKDYQ
-1281 PNTPFDINTNG
+1281 PSTPFDLQTHG
-1292 KLYKG
+1292 TRYTGDYKDAS
-1297 TYWNLADQ
+1297 NQ
-1305 GFYRTYNQD
+1305 GFYRR
-1314 LNENPFLKANNYN
+1314 NEKGDIDNNYFYTSN
-1327 IDKAK
+1327 GNDIDKADRALTEYYANSLFNYIASTRGK
-1332 MDFVK
+1332 SGVQKDNSGRYFVPRGK
-1337 YYNDK
+1337 NNIKKNRVYFQLKDPNNKEYWADGKWAQMYLTGAELRDWVQKLESSWNSADK
-1342 MFQFVAQSRG
+1342 ALAQSI
-1352 KANKKGGHVYQD
+1352 KASWGD
-1364 KAGKLYYIDK
+1364 E
-1374 STKKKIYKTDN
+1374 N
-1385 TSDLNEGQENDEW
+1385 T
-1398 RKVFLTGKE
+1398 
-1407 LRAWENQL
+1407 
-1415 ENGTSEKEKF
+1415 
-1425 LANSI
+1425 
-1430 KKTWGPKLNWS
+1430 NW
-1441 DDAQWHLRHEKD
+1441 DPQTAKWHLRQEK
-1453 ENGKDYGLYSSSN
+1453 NKDNKEYGDYSDTN
-1466 PAGYLMETDEY
+1466 TEGYLKE
-1477 LDDIDPR
+1477 
-1484 TGKPYRESI
+1484 
-1493 RTSDNVNGKHHSGTF
+1493 SDNFLRSIDWRTNKPRSATKRTNDAVLGNDHTASIKALLNNE
-1508 GVDNTIKTYWVNTGT
+1508 VDTYWVQDGKNKDGT
-1523 AEKPE
+1523 PN
-1528 YKQVVL
+1528 YKRVILQPDAL
-1534 NKGININN
+1534 ENINKYSPTDLGSIADN
-1542 YNPELIGQAKD
+1542 GYTIHRYLLNND
-1553 ANGWN
+1553 AN
-1558 IQRYLINDNKKRYA
+1558 RYA
-1572 IKSGDKV
+1572 IKVGDKV
-1579 YTIDADNFN
+1579 YTIDKSKLED
-1588 PASAGLKTTTVV
+1588 PSSLGLKVSTQT
-1600 PYKDQN
+1600 PYQDVKT
-1606 IPGLNGKTTW
+1606 PGLNGKTTW
-1616 LEFDKDSKTDST
+1616 LEFDKDSKVDST

-1714 LAGLSGGNRGTAT
+1714 LAGLSGGNRGTAA

-1789 NLQANFNKDAINMR
+1789 NLQANLNKDAINMR

>member
-13 QKKNKQYDDG
+13 QNKNKQYDDG

-57 ALGYLAAPIGTMAG
+57 ALGYLAAPIGTMVG

-81 DPIKKTKKTNNTSI
+81 DPIKNTKKINNTSI

-119 VGGAIAAGAISSVIG
+119 VGGALAAGAISTGIG

-153 ENQQANLSQIQAAN
+153 EDQQAKLSQIQAAN

-181 IIPVTANPGNFG
+181 ITPVTANPGNFG
-193 KWASGY
+193 KWSSGY
-199 GRHKW
+199 GRHKY

-212 AQESINHNADR
+212 AQESISHNANR
-223 LSTQNELS
+223 LATQNELS

-255 HINKGDT
+255 HINEGDT

-317 EKILHKYEGKTYA
+317 EKVLHKYEGKTYA

-392 SPEER
+392 PQEER
-397 EQIIQQIQQQLTGQE
+397 EQIIQQIQQQLTGQGI
-412 VPQQEIPQ
+412 PQQEIPQ

-425 GVPQDQQQMMQQQQQ
+425 EVPQDQQQMMQQQQQ

-472 QQPPMEEQ
+472 QQLPMEEQ

-485 QQQVQIQAY
+485 QQQVQTQAY

-521 QEVTPPTEPQSPQDL
+521 QEVTTSTEPQSPQDL
-536 PPEYQGQEVPQGVEE
+536 PPEEQGQGVPQGIEE

-658 IKQQQVQ
+658 IKQQQAQ
-665 QQQLAEEQAA
+665 QQQLAEAQAA

-683 PQEEQVPQEAMQQE
+683 PQEEQVPQEDIQQE

-727 ANGGK
+727 ANGGQ
-732 LCAEGGAINMG
+732 LYAQGGAINMG

-865 QYQNNQAANGGKLFE
+865 QYQNNQAANGGKL
-880 DGGVEQLLIE
+880 Q
-890 NYAKLT
+890 
-896 KPLVQGKSPLTH
+896 
-908 RDSRIND
+908 
-915 LSFLIWQPINQRAY
+915 
-929 NLYKTVQGDSED
+929 
-941 RFRMFIRTI
+941 
-950 IQNAIYDDIQAKGKE
+950 DD
-965 LQGFDENDTSE
+965 TPE
-976 KIENYIN
+976 KIKNYIK
-983 ENWNTLDSHPELRQT
+983 ESWTTLDNYPELRQT
-998 LIDILPKDYKFNS
+998 LIDLF
-1011 NFKVPTALERLG
+1011 
-1023 LNDLPI
+1023 
-1029 INRQQNYTNTTSDTN
+1029 
-1044 TTSNVSTPKASN
+1044 
-1056 IEKDTQDEIANTSN
+1056 EKYAQDETANTSN
-1070 ISSENQVN
+1070 ISSNNQVN
-1078 TDDIQKNVQQPKEE
+1078 TENIQKNVQQPKQE
-1092 DSKAENNILQNIS
+1092 DNK
-1105 PAIKVA
+1105 

-1123 KIDGKIEELVD
+1123 KVDEKIEELVD

-1140 GIKSKKLSTELQAYR
+1140 GIKSKKLSPELQAYR
-1155 DNIKAK
+1155 NNIKAQ

-1168 ILQNG
+1168 ILQND
-1173 KDISDVSINDIKDLN
+1173 KDISDISINDIKDLN
-1188 LLGTEGLNKTEAR
+1188 LLGTEGLNKNEAR

-1211 SQQQSLISNGF
+1211 SQQQLLTTNKF
-1222 EEGNLD
+1222 NPGNLT
-1228 NNNTLRW
+1228 NNKLSWDSSYN
-1235 NGYTSPIK
+1235 SPWSINEK
-1243 VRDIDP
+1243 TPYELLQDP
-1249 YKTFT
+1249 
-1254 DSQYGKNQLYLDPD
+1254 NQIYMDFN
-1268 TGLVYN
+1268 N
-1274 GVKEGYN
+1274 GVYRGINKDYQ
-1281 PNTPFDINTNG
+1281 PSTPFDLQTHG
-1292 KLYKG
+1292 TRYTGDYKDA
-1297 TYWNLADQ
+1297 YNQ
-1305 GFYRTYNQD
+1305 GFYRR
-1314 LNENPFLKANNYN
+1314 NEKGDIDNNYFYTSN
-1327 IDKAK
+1327 GNDIDKADKALTEYYANSLFDYIANTRGKKGVQIDNGDKYFVPKGKNNKKENRVYFQVKDPNKEQYWADGQWAK
-1332 MDFVK
+1332 MYLTGAELRDWVQK
-1337 YYNDK
+1337 LESSNEQADK
-1342 MFQFVAQSRG
+1342 ALAQSI
-1352 KANKKGGHVYQD
+1352 KASWGDENTNWD
-1364 KAGKLYYIDK
+1364 P
-1374 STKKKIYKTDN
+1374 KT
-1385 TSDLNEGQENDEW
+1385 
-1398 RKVFLTGKE
+1398 
-1407 LRAWENQL
+1407 
-1415 ENGTSEKEKF
+1415 
-1425 LANSI
+1425 AN
-1430 KKTWGPKLNWS
+1430 
-1441 DDAQWHLRHEKD
+1441 WHLRQEK
-1453 ENGKDYGLYSSSN
+1453 NKDNKEYGDYSN
-1466 PAGYLMETDEY
+1466 TNTEGYLKESDNF
-1477 LDDIDPR
+1477 LRSIDWRTNKPR
-1484 TGKPYRESI
+1484 SATK
-1493 RTSDNVNGKHHSGTF
+1493 RTSDAVLGNDHPASIKALLNNE
-1508 GVDNTIKTYWVNTGT
+1508 VDTYWVQDGKNKDGT
-1523 AEKPE
+1523 PN
-1528 YKQVVL
+1528 YKRVILEPDALQ
-1534 NKGININN
+1534 NINKYSPTDLGSIADN
-1542 YNPELIGQAKD
+1542 GYTIHRYLLNND
-1553 ANGWN
+1553 AN
-1558 IQRYLINDNKKRYA
+1558 RYA
-1572 IKSGDKV
+1572 IKVGDKV
-1579 YTIDADNFN
+1579 YTIDKSKLDD
-1588 PASAGLKTTTVV
+1588 PSSVGLKVSTQT
-1600 PYKDQN
+1600 PYQDVKT
-1606 IPGLNGKTTW
+1606 PGLNGKTTW

-1714 LAGLSGGNRGTAT
+1714 LAGLSGGNRGTAA

>member
-43 SIGNKNNRTSVIGN
+43 SIGNKNNRTSVIGDT
-57 ALGYLAAPIGTMAG
+57 LGYLAAPIGTMAG

-81 DPIKKTKKTNNTSI
+81 NPIKKTKKINNTSI

-105 PNIPQLKYTSPKFA
+105 PNIPQLKHTSPKFA
-119 VGGAIAAGAISSVIG
+119 VGGAIAAGAISAGIG
-134 ALGSGINS
+134 ALGSITNS

-199 GRHKW
+199 SRHKQ

-212 AQESINHNADR
+212 VQESINHNADR

-255 HINKGDT
+255 HINTGDT

-317 EKILHKYEGKTYA
+317 EKVLHKYEGKTYA
-330 DAAKKAEKDSGVDE
+330 NAAKKAEKDSGVDE

-369 RAEEDKEKI
+369 RAEEDKEKM

-392 SPEER
+392 PPEER

-485 QQQVQIQAY
+485 QQQVQTQAY

-513 QQQQGIPQ
+513 QQQQGTPQ

-561 QEVPQET
+561 QEVPQEIS
-568 PQEQIEQSPAEMI
+568 QEQIEQSPAEMI

-598 IDEIIRYAKDTQD
+598 IDEIIRYARDTQD
-611 KQLAREARKIKKKGT
+611 KQLAREARKIKRKGT

-658 IKQQQVQ
+658 IKQQQAQ

-683 PQEEQVPQEAMQQE
+683 PQEEQIPQEAIQQE
-697 GVPQEAV
+697 GIPQEAV

-798 ADGGD
+798 ADGGN
-803 ISSQVAQAIP
+803 ISSQVAQAKNL
-813 IYDQIAEKDPNI
+813 YSQIAEKDPNI
-825 TQLFD
+825 TQLFNQMLNSITPD
-830 QILKSVSSDT
+830 VATQIQKQYGVSSEDY
-840 VAKLGEQ
+840 AM
-847 GIDPQ
+847 
-852 NFAKYAAVTQYMQ
+852 FATVTQYMQ
-865 QYQNNQAANGGKLFE
+865 QYQNNQAANGGRLFGE
-880 DGGVEQLLIE
+880 GG
-890 NYAKLT
+890 
-896 KPLVQGKSPLTH
+896 
-908 RDSRIND
+908 
-915 LSFLIWQPINQRAY
+915 
-929 NLYKTVQGDSED
+929 
-941 RFRMFIRTI
+941 
-950 IQNAIYDDIQAKGKE
+950 
-965 LQGFDENDTSE
+965 
-976 KIENYIN
+976 
-983 ENWNTLDSHPELRQT
+983 
-998 LIDILPKDYKFNS
+998 
-1011 NFKVPTALERLG
+1011 
-1023 LNDLPI
+1023 
-1029 INRQQNYTNTTSDTN
+1029 
-1044 TTSNVSTPKASN
+1044 
-1056 IEKDTQDEIANTSN
+1056 DTQDSSSTSAPPP
-1070 ISSENQVN
+1070 SE
-1078 TDDIQKNVQQPKEE
+1078 E
-1092 DSKAENNILQNIS
+1092 AL
-1105 PAIKVA
+1105 
-1111 IEKATEIIEKQK
+1111 
-1123 KIDGKIEELVD
+1123 ELA
-1134 GLLKSS
+1134 
-1140 GIKSKKLSTELQAYR
+1140 KKLIRA
-1155 DNIKAK
+1155 NGIKAK
-1161 LKDKLPE
+1161 NFDTKFEAYINYIATKIQQYLKNNK
-1168 ILQNG
+1168 I
-1173 KDISDVSINDIKDLN
+1173 DISTASIKDLKDLN

-1201 KTVLNNANIY
+1201 KTVLNNVNTY
-1211 SQQQSLISNGF
+1211 NQQQSLIDKGF

-1228 NNNTLRW
+1228 NNTLSWR
-1235 NGYTSPIK
+1235 YTSPIK

-1254 DSQYGKNQLYLDPD
+1254 DSQYGRNQLYLDPN
-1268 TGLVYN
+1268 TGLVYD
-1274 GVKEGYN
+1274 GIKKGYN

-1292 KLYKG
+1292 KLYTG
-1297 TYWNLADQ
+1297 TYQDLADQ

-1314 LNENPFLKANNYN
+1314 LNENPFLVASNYN

-1352 KANKKGGHVYQD
+1352 RANKKGGHVYKD

-1374 STKKKIYKTDN
+1374 STNKKIYKTDN
-1385 TSDLNEGQENDEW
+1385 TSDLNEGQKNDEW

-1407 LRAWENQL
+1407 LREWKNQL
-1415 ENGTSEKEKF
+1415 ENSGTDKEKF

-1430 KKTWGPKLNWS
+1430 KKTWGPDLDWS
-1441 DDAQWHLRHEKD
+1441 NNAQWHLRHEKNK
-1453 ENGKDYGLYSSSN
+1453 NGKDYGLYSSSN
-1466 PAGYLMETDEY
+1466 LAGYLKETDEY

-1523 AEKPE
+1523 AKKPE

-1534 NKGININN
+1534 NSGININD
-1542 YNPELIGQAKD
+1542 YSPELIGQAKD

-1616 LEFDKDSKTDST
+1616 LEFDKDSKIDST

-1641 AGIGLQAGTTLF
+1641 AGIGLQAGTTIF

-1714 LAGLSGGNRGTAT
+1714 LAGLSGGNRGTAA

-1737 LVALGTDYMNAYE
+1737 LVALGTDYINAYE

-1780 NQDAYNNRL
+1780 NQDAYNDRL

>member
-23 GNLLSTSLAS
+23 GNLLSTIGGTVGSTIGSAITTSLDDGRHTGIGDFLIGASPLAGTLAVQALNNELNKKINKIDPYKTPDFVNAQDPFKAQEPANYGAYGGLFLSSLGAGMASSLIMGGIGNLFNKAFGNNNQAINQRNARIQQAYKQAANISNINNYDDMANASIDTGFSANRGDYGWFKGKDYRKAVQADIASKDYLAS
-33 VGAALGTTLG
+33 V
-43 SIGNKNNRTSVIGN
+43 I
-57 ALGYLAAPIGTMAG
+57 
-71 SLITNNTTTD
+71 
-81 DPIKKTKKTNNTSI
+81 
-95 LQPYEPPIYK
+95 
-105 PNIPQLKYTSPKFA
+105 PN
-119 VGGAIAAGAISSVIG
+119 
-134 ALGSGINS
+134 
-142 LLGKNKQGIAQ
+142 
-153 ENQQANLSQIQAAN
+153 
-167 LGNVQSMD
+167 
-175 DLLNSY
+175 
-181 IIPVTANPGNFG
+181 TAN
-193 KWASGY
+193 K
-199 GRHKW
+199 
-204 GIDQTNLL
+204 
-212 AQESINHNADR
+212 INI
-223 LSTQNELS
+223 QNELN

-255 HINKGDT
+255 HINTGDT

-317 EKILHKYEGKTYA
+317 EKVLHKYEGKTYA

-344 RPNDNIAKRGF
+344 RPNDNIAKKGF

-369 RAEEDKEKI
+369 RAEEDKEKM

-392 SPEER
+392 PPEER

-425 GVPQDQQQMMQQQQQ
+425 GVPQDQQQMMQQQ
-440 LSPEEIAMM
+440 P
-449 QQQQPQQQE
+449 
-458 MSPEQQTMLQQQMQ
+458 T
-472 QQPPMEEQ
+472 MEEQ

-485 QQQVQIQAY
+485 QQQVQAQAY

-513 QQQQGIPQ
+513 QQQQNIPQ

-536 PPEYQGQEVPQGVEE
+536 PPEEQGQEVPQGVEE

-598 IDEIIRYAKDTQD
+598 IDEIIRYARDTQD
-611 KQLAREARKIKKKGT
+611 KQLAREARKIKRKGT

-665 QQQLAEEQAA
+665 QQQLAEAQAA

-727 ANGGK
+727 ANGGQ
-732 LCAEGGAINMG
+732 LYAQGGAINMG
-743 AVLAAIFEKNKNNP
+743 AVLATIFEKNKNNP

-803 ISSQVAQAIP
+803 ISSQVAQ
-813 IYDQIAEKDPNI
+813 YKNLYSQIAEKDPNI
-825 TQLFD
+825 TQLFNQMLSSITPD
-830 QILKSVSSDT
+830 VATQIQKQYGLSSEDY
-840 VAKLGEQ
+840 
-847 GIDPQ
+847 
-852 NFAKYAAVTQYMQ
+852 AKYAAVTQYMQ
-865 QYQNNQAANGGKLFE
+865 QYQNNQAANGGKL
-880 DGGVEQLLIE
+880 Q
-890 NYAKLT
+890 
-896 KPLVQGKSPLTH
+896 
-908 RDSRIND
+908 
-915 LSFLIWQPINQRAY
+915 
-929 NLYKTVQGDSED
+929 
-941 RFRMFIRTI
+941 
-950 IQNAIYDDIQAKGKE
+950 DD
-965 LQGFDENDTSE
+965 TPE
-976 KIENYIN
+976 KIKNYIK
-983 ENWNTLDSHPELRQT
+983 ENWTNLDNYPELRQT
-998 LIDILPKDYKFNS
+998 LIDLF
-1011 NFKVPTALERLG
+1011 
-1023 LNDLPI
+1023 
-1029 INRQQNYTNTTSDTN
+1029 
-1044 TTSNVSTPKASN
+1044 
-1056 IEKDTQDEIANTSN
+1056 EKDTQDETANTSN
-1070 ISSENQVN
+1070 ISSDNQVN
-1078 TDDIQKNVQQPKEE
+1078 TEDIQKNVQQPKEE

-1105 PAIKVA
+1105 PAVKSS

-1123 KIDGKIEELVD
+1123 KIDEKIEELVD

-1140 GIKSKKLSTELQAYR
+1140 GIRSKKLSPELQAYR
-1155 DNIKAK
+1155 DNIKAQ

-1168 ILQNG
+1168 IQNG
-1173 KDISDVSINDIKDLN
+1173 KDISDISINDIKDLN
-1188 LLGTEGLNKTEAR
+1188 LLRTEGLNKTEAK

-1211 SQQQSLISNGF
+1211 SQQQSLIDKGF
-1222 EEGNLD
+1222 KEGTLKD
-1228 NNNTLRW
+1228 NTLSW
-1235 NGYTSPIK
+1235 YGYNSPVT
-1243 VRDIDP
+1243 VRDINP
-1249 YKTFT
+1249 YKAFT
-1254 DSQYGKNQLYLDPD
+1254 AEGYDGKQLYLDPN
-1268 TGLVYN
+1268 TGLVYS
-1274 GVKEGYN
+1274 GVKEGYD
-1281 PNTPFDINTNG
+1281 PKTPFDINTNG
-1292 KLYKG
+1292 KLYTG
-1297 TYWNLADQ
+1297 TYQNLVDQ
-1305 GFYRTYNQD
+1305 GFYRTYNQNLD
-1314 LNENPFLKANNYN
+1314 DNPFIKANDYN

-1352 KANKKGGHVYQD
+1352 RANKKGEHVYQD
-1364 KAGKLYYIDK
+1364 KSGKLYYIDE
-1374 STKKKIYKTDN
+1374 STNKKIYKTDN
-1385 TSDLNEGQENDEW
+1385 TSDLDKGQENDEW
-1398 RKVFLTGKE
+1398 RRVFLTGKE
-1407 LRAWENQL
+1407 LRAWKNQL
-1415 ENGTSEKEKF
+1415 EKSGTEKEKF

-1430 KKTWGPKLNWS
+1430 KKTWGPNLDWS
-1441 DDAQWHLRHEKD
+1441 DKAQWHLRHEKD
-1453 ENGKDYGLYSSSN
+1453 ENGKDYGLYSTN
-1466 PAGYLMETDEY
+1466 NQAGYLTETDEY
-1477 LDDIDPR
+1477 LGDIDPR
-1484 TGKPYRESI
+1484 TDKPYRDSI

-1508 GVDNTIKTYWVNTGT
+1508 GVDNTIRTYWVNTGT

-1534 NKGININN
+1534 NDGININD

-1579 YTIDADNFN
+1579 YTIDADNFD

-1677 ASTISPPKIGDYLTY
+1677 ASTISPVKIGDYLTY

-1714 LAGLSGGNRGTAT
+1714 LAGLSGGNRGTAA

>member
-119 VGGAIAAGAISSVIG
+119 VGGAIAAGAISAGIG

-199 GRHKW
+199 SKHKW

-317 EKILHKYEGKTYA
+317 EKVLHKYEGKTYA

-392 SPEER
+392 PPEER

-485 QQQVQIQAY
+485 QQQAQIQAY

-513 QQQQGIPQ
+513 QQQQGTPQ
-521 QEVTPPTEPQSPQDL
+521 QEVVSPIEPQSPQDL
-536 PPEYQGQEVPQGVEE
+536 PPEYQEQEVPQGVEE

-568 PQEQIEQSPAEMI
+568 SQEQIEQSPAEMI

-611 KQLAREARKIKKKGT
+611 KQLAREARKIKRKGT

-658 IKQQQVQ
+658 IKQQQAQ

-697 GVPQEAV
+697 DVPQEAV

-803 ISSQVAQAIP
+803 ISSQIAQAIP

-865 QYQNNQAANGGKLFE
+865 QYQNNQAANGGKLFGK
-880 DGGVEQLLIE
+880 GGD
-890 NYAKLT
+890 T
-896 KPLVQGKSPLTH
+896 KES
-908 RDSRIND
+908 S
-915 LSFLIWQPINQRAY
+915 S
-929 NLYKTVQGDSED
+929 
-941 RFRMFIRTI
+941 
-950 IQNAIYDDIQAKGKE
+950 
-965 LQGFDENDTSE
+965 TSE
-976 KIENYIN
+976 STPSE
-983 ENWNTLDSHPELRQT
+983 E
-998 LIDILPKDYKFNS
+998 
-1011 NFKVPTALERLG
+1011 ALEL
-1023 LNDLPI
+1023 
-1029 INRQQNYTNTTSDTN
+1029 
-1044 TTSNVSTPKASN
+1044 A
-1056 IEKDTQDEIANTSN
+1056 
-1070 ISSENQVN
+1070 
-1078 TDDIQKNVQQPKEE
+1078 
-1092 DSKAENNILQNIS
+1092 
-1105 PAIKVA
+1105 
-1111 IEKATEIIEKQK
+1111 K
-1123 KIDGKIEELVD
+1123 KLIRDN
-1134 GLLKSS
+1134 
-1140 GIKSKKLSTELQAYR
+1140 GIKTKNFDPKFKAYIDYIATQIQQYLST
-1155 DNIKAK
+1155 I
-1161 LKDKLPE
+1161 
-1168 ILQNG
+1168 G
-1173 KDISDVSINDIKDLN
+1173 KDISTASIKDLKGSN
-1188 LLGTEGLNKTEAR
+1188 LLGTDGLNKTEAR
-1201 KTVLNNANIY
+1201 KTVRNNVNIY
-1211 SQQQSLISNGF
+1211 NQQQLLTTNKF
-1222 EEGNLD
+1222 DPGNLT
-1228 NNNTLRW
+1228 NNKLSWDSSYN
-1235 NGYTSPIK
+1235 SPWSINEQTPYELLK
-1243 VRDIDP
+1243 DP
-1249 YKTFT
+1249 
-1254 DSQYGKNQLYLDPD
+1254 NQIYMDFN
-1268 TGLVYN
+1268 N
-1274 GVKEGYN
+1274 GVYRGINKDYQ
-1281 PNTPFDINTNG
+1281 PSTPFDLQTHG
-1292 KLYKG
+1292 TRYTGDYKDA
-1297 TYWNLADQ
+1297 YNQ
-1305 GFYRTYNQD
+1305 GFYRR
-1314 LNENPFLKANNYN
+1314 NEKGDIANNYFYTSN
-1327 IDKAK
+1327 NNDIDEADKALTAYYANSLFDYIANTRGK
-1332 MDFVK
+1332 NGVQTDNGSKYFVPK
-1337 YYNDK
+1337 GKNNVKKNRVYFQLKDPNNKQYWADGKWAQMYLTGAELRDWVQKLESSNEPADK
-1342 MFQFVAQSRG
+1342 ALAQSI
-1352 KANKKGGHVYQD
+1352 KASWGDENTNWD
-1364 KAGKLYYIDK
+1364 P
-1374 STKKKIYKTDN
+1374 KTA
-1385 TSDLNEGQENDEW
+1385 
-1398 RKVFLTGKE
+1398 K
-1407 LRAWENQL
+1407 
-1415 ENGTSEKEKF
+1415 
-1425 LANSI
+1425 
-1430 KKTWGPKLNWS
+1430 
-1441 DDAQWHLRHEKD
+1441 WHLRQEK
-1453 ENGKDYGLYSSSN
+1453 NKDNKEYGDYSN
-1466 PAGYLMETDEY
+1466 TNTEGYLKE
-1477 LDDIDPR
+1477 
-1484 TGKPYRESI
+1484 
-1493 RTSDNVNGKHHSGTF
+1493 SDNFLRSIDWRTNKPRSETNRTNDAVLGNDHTASIKALLNNE
-1508 GVDNTIKTYWVNTGT
+1508 VDTYWVQDGKNKDGT
-1523 AEKPE
+1523 PN
-1528 YKQVVL
+1528 YKRVIL
-1534 NKGININN
+1534 GSDALENINKYSPTDLGSIVDN
-1542 YNPELIGQAKD
+1542 GYTIHRYLLNND
-1553 ANGWN
+1553 AN
-1558 IQRYLINDNKKRYA
+1558 RYA
-1572 IKSGDKV
+1572 IKVGDKV
-1579 YTIDADNFN
+1579 YTIDKSKLED
-1588 PASAGLKTTTVV
+1588 PSSLGLKVSTQT
-1600 PYKDQN
+1600 PYQDVKT
-1606 IPGLNGKTTW
+1606 PGLNGKTTW

-1641 AGIGLQAGTTLF
+1641 AGIGLQAGTTIF
-1653 NALKPI
+1653 NALKPT
-1659 DYSNADALANL
+1659 DYKNADALANL
-1670 AATTGRT
+1670 AATIGRT
-1677 ASTISPPKIGDYLTY
+1677 ASTISPVSIGDYLI
-1692 RPVDRNFIANQT
+1692 PEKFVDKNFYANQD
-1704 LAQANNINRT
+1704 LAHANSTNRL
-1714 LAGLSGGNRGTAT
+1714 LAGLSGGNRGTAA

-1852 YEYPKTSGAKG
+1852 YEYPKTLGAKG

>member
-43 SIGNKNNRTSVIGN
+43 SIGNKNNRTSVIGD
-57 ALGYLAAPIGTMAG
+57 ALSYLAAPIGTMAG

-81 DPIKKTKKTNNTSI
+81 NPIKKTKKINNTSI

-119 VGGAIAAGAISSVIG
+119 VGGAIAAGAISAGIG
-134 ALGSGINS
+134 ALGSITNS
-142 LLGKNKQGIAQ
+142 LFGKNKQGIAQ

-199 GRHKW
+199 SRHKW

-223 LSTQNELS
+223 LSTQNDLS

-255 HINKGDT
+255 HINTGDT

-392 SPEER
+392 PPEER

-480 PMQEP
+480 LMQEP

-513 QQQQGIPQ
+513 QQQQGTPQ

-658 IKQQQVQ
+658 IKQQQAQ

-683 PQEEQVPQEAMQQE
+683 PQEEQIPQEAIQQE

-732 LCAEGGAINMG
+732 LYAEGGAINMG

-798 ADGGD
+798 ADGGN
-803 ISSQVAQAIP
+803 ISSQVAQAKNL
-813 IYDQIAEKDPNI
+813 YSQIAEKDPNI
-825 TQLFD
+825 TQLFNQMLSSITPD
-830 QILKSVSSDT
+830 VATQIQKQYGVSSEDY
-840 VAKLGEQ
+840 AM
-847 GIDPQ
+847 
-852 NFAKYAAVTQYMQ
+852 FATVTQYMQ
-865 QYQNNQAANGGKLFE
+865 QYQNNQAANGGKLFGE
-880 DGGVEQLLIE
+880 GGNTKESSSTSAPPLSEEALELAKKLIRA
-890 NYAKLT
+890 NGIKT
-896 KPLVQGKSPLTH
+896 KNFDPK
-908 RDSRIND
+908 
-915 LSFLIWQPINQRAY
+915 FKAY
-929 NLYKTVQGDSED
+929 IEYIATK
-941 RFRMFIRTI
+941 
-950 IQNAIYDDIQAKGKE
+950 IQQHLKDNK
-965 LQGFDENDTSE
+965 
-976 KIENYIN
+976 
-983 ENWNTLDSHPELRQT
+983 
-998 LIDILPKDYKFNS
+998 IDIS
-1011 NFKVPTALERLG
+1011 TA
-1023 LNDLPI
+1023 
-1029 INRQQNYTNTTSDTN
+1029 S
-1044 TTSNVSTPKASN
+1044 
-1056 IEKDTQDEIANTSN
+1056 
-1070 ISSENQVN
+1070 
-1078 TDDIQKNVQQPKEE
+1078 
-1092 DSKAENNILQNIS
+1092 
-1105 PAIKVA
+1105 
-1111 IEKATEIIEKQK
+1111 
-1123 KIDGKIEELVD
+1123 
-1134 GLLKSS
+1134 
-1140 GIKSKKLSTELQAYR
+1140 
-1155 DNIKAK
+1155 
-1161 LKDKLPE
+1161 
-1168 ILQNG
+1168 
-1173 KDISDVSINDIKDLN
+1173 IKDLKGSN
-1188 LLGTEGLNKTEAR
+1188 LLGTNGLNKTEAR
-1201 KTVLNNANIY
+1201 KTVLNNVNIHN
-1211 SQQQSLISNGF
+1211 QQQSLIDKGF
-1222 EEGNLD
+1222 EEGALD
-1228 NNNTLRW
+1228 NNNTLSW
-1235 NGYTSPIK
+1235 NRYNSPIK

-1254 DSQYGKNQLYLDPD
+1254 DSQYGGNQLYLDPN

-1292 KLYKG
+1292 KLYTG
-1297 TYWNLADQ
+1297 TYQDLADQ
-1305 GFYRTYNQD
+1305 GFYRTYNQNLD
-1314 LNENPFLKANNYN
+1314 DNPFISANDYN

-1352 KANKKGGHVYQD
+1352 KANKKNGHVYKD

-1374 STKKKIYKTDN
+1374 LTNKKIYKTDN
-1385 TSDLNEGQENDEW
+1385 TSDLNEGQKNDEW

-1407 LRAWENQL
+1407 LREWKNQL
-1415 ENGTSEKEKF
+1415 ENSGTDKEKF

-1430 KKTWGPKLNWS
+1430 KKTWGPDLDWS
-1441 DDAQWHLRHEKD
+1441 NNAQWHLRHEKD
-1453 ENGKDYGLYSSSN
+1453 ENGKDYGLYSKN
-1466 PAGYLMETDEY
+1466 NLTGYLKETDEY

-1523 AEKPE
+1523 AKNPK

-1534 NKGININN
+1534 NSGININD

-1553 ANGWN
+1553 SNGWN

-1572 IKSGDKV
+1572 IKSGNKV

-1616 LEFDKDSKTDST
+1616 LEFDKDSKIDST

-1641 AGIGLQAGTTLF
+1641 TGIGLQAGTTLF

-1714 LAGLSGGNRGTAT
+1714 LAGLSGGNRGTAA